1 MDMYARTQGN
11 RMKPRISMKK
21 SFGEGVLHSMKSLLH
36 SRKELCSVSSEE
48 CLSQEEQDNFIE
60 ITFIGFAEEMGTAHL
75 QELAAVSV
83 ELPDVLKSFQ
93 LCKLKENEVIFLK
106 DLKKTL
112 AKPYV
117 MKHQNQLP
125 EVFCVMRLSPSF
137 PRIKVD
143 YIFTLLSK
151 YTTGVRYV
159 VEVNSLQKHQT
170 EASHGED
177 DDTNQSVSSIEDDFV
192 TAFEHLDEDEPSKIQ
207 SAGTSSFTSRNHRD
221 TASQT
226 IPSQCLEAVDS
237 KFLVGSAHR
246 KSSTR
251 SSTLI
256 DILGLKEL
264 SSVKNS
270 VTTSISD
277 PWIQRSF
284 YKPYNPCDQ
293 GVNFLCKTLF
303 SSSPAESSESD
314 CSSPSPIIFLD
325 EEGYQKSLKAKLQLP
340 KIPVVKDGIEDS
352 DSEVSEFF
360 DSFDQFD
367 ELEQALENSCKV
379 IRDPILGNPSQ
390 KRRTGHEQL
399 SSASITM
406 NPQKFKFDRPTLP
419 ANVKKPTPL
428 KPESPYSSVFDVPDS
443 PRPVKTPGEEN
454 GGLFSPIRSS
464 AFSPLGS
471 CGSSECLCRIN
482 LGGDGTGQN
491 HHDAVYNSYSAYAD
505 SVSFEILGSVFHSKS
520 SSEQVCAEND
530 SKHKGIALKEKK
542 GQAGDLKMK
551 TSKEPDKQAK
561 SKHKSLM
568 IRDSIQ
574 KFATE
579 LVEKSFGSAFKDLQK
594 GVSSCTNALCHLA
607 ARLTS
612 SVFQMAF
619 YEIGRRR
626 AVSLKERAINGIASF
641 LVSEAITGALKELR
655 HVKKQIFTNTV
666 ARFAA
671 DLAEELVFEGIME
684 VCQFSY
690 PSTPTAAQP
699 SSFDYEDKVVR
710 SYARDLSESVIQE
723 AFIELSQVDVTFTT
737 QAAIS
742 VSMDNIKYVSAESM
756 LESTRTSTVFPN
768 LNDRATLKPIQDS
781 EKEYTVQQA
790 LFCTSGVVSSIPVPL
805 AGRALCQ
812 PQVSSVAHKAKI
824 SPALNSDDNMKVYKD
839 PAHPL
844 STSRK
849 REEEVTSFRNIYL
862 TSDHSQSTESTPSCL
877 HNQNDTKRPNNRS
890 GMNNNSEL
898 TSGSKGINTFSGTM
912 VDMIVNE
919 AYEAITS
926 SRVTKAVEEYTDFL
940 TRKIIDKKPYVQCIG
955 EDFPKNMFADHLAK
969 YVIKQS
975 VDESK
980 TVLCSTS
987 ENLACHVSS
996 QTYTGIGRKEQCVI
1010 KKQEAEK
1017 QSNVSIIA
1025 EQQQMPLNN
1034 PCKFLLTPT
1043 HSVQCFSESKDCW
1056 QDQKGHR
1063 FSSKSPPPCSAVT
1076 FARHFLEDF
1085 TDTGSCSVTCLN
1097 RPSKKHDTHKPSPGP
1112 LAYRQ
1117 ADCFLRANSFS
1128 SVMFGSEDA
1137 LQMEDKS
1144 SLQDGNTRV
1153 MPDTPPPTP
1162 LVPCQG
1168 SSERNLRKLS
1178 KKLKGELAK
1187 EFAPAT
1193 PPSTPY
1199 NPSVTELSE
1208 TEHDSLENEEFM
1220 LKLMRSLSE
1229 EVESSEDEDHSEM
1242 AVEKEEHS
1250 EKTNQYADCLAS
1262 HIISV
1267 ATEMAASHLD
1277 GKTNEREACRQVQ
1290 LGMQNKRC
1298 GYTALTNVPEQMC
1311 NSLWNYAGDMAGKVI
1326 SEAKKIVKSR
1336 HCKLL
1341 RLKRVNCQVDCL
1353 YVRKGDYRSKDR
1365 CGPAREQW
1373 LGERDSSALPLPQ
1386 DSGMTGLTSKYPS
1399 CESVTDEY
1407 ADHIIRVLKRE
1418 GGNAELLMDQYASR
1432 LVYRS
1437 IKSGLQQAARK
1448 NKLRYNRKAFP
1459 GQNAQ
1464 VHGKLELIKAM
1475 NKDAVQ
1481 QMKSSVHCCEDQTYG
1496 RSNSTQR
1503 TECTELLHFSESL
1516 ARSIT
1521 CDVRKKL
1528 KISGAC
1534 LPKSLTDS
1542 CLYKKTE
1549 FDEVTGDL
1557 IKTRISR
1564 TSLPFSPDHKLYHS
1578 TGSLNDNGYSEG
1590 IIQAIE
1596 QYARK
1601 VADDTLEMSLG
1612 SAVLH
1617 VAENRKNG
1625 DKLSYT
1631 EKLSPFS
1638 GTVCRCCSMK
1648 EHRYCTEST
1657 SHHLPAHESSIPVRH
1672 FLHSGLG
1679 GACQKSRVFQLD
1691 IPKIHVDVEQKTVL
1705 SDKGAT
1711 AAIEK
1716 AEGELSYTSL
1726 TADSGIGQDG
1736 VSFAESLTT
1745 EIMTSAMTN
1754 IGQTVNVSVYLS
1766 MPTIADHLADCTESS
1781 QGKIAKLSY
1790 GEQVQKCS
1798 VGREGFHSVE
1808 SIVSQQMS
1816 LSIGDDSTGSW
1827 SNLSF
1832 EDEHP
1837 DESSSFLHLSDS
1849 NGNSSSWSSLGLEG
1863 DMYEENLSFP
1873 TSDSDGTEDKDED
1886 SKDAV
1891 EGLEQIRKTLAIVN
1905 IDLEPNLVDPQL
1917 RATLQWLAASETE
1930 VSELYFH
1937 DSVTRDFVF
1946 LTRRLRERD
1955 WKVGDLLQ
1963 AVLKYCEM
1971 IEKAS
1976 DGEQALNK
1984 SLVGWLL
1991 ENV

>member
-1 MDMYARTQGN
+1 MDTNAKAHGN
-11 RMKPRISMKK
+11 RVKPRISVKK
-21 SFGEGVLHSMKSLLH
+21 TFGEGVLHSMKSLLQ
-36 SRKELCSVSSEE
+36 SRKELCSVSAEE
-48 CLSQEEQDNFIE
+48 CLNREEQANFLE
-60 ITFIGFAEEMGTAHL
+60 VTFIGFAEEIGTARL
-75 QELAAVSV
+75 QELTAISV
-83 ELPDVLKSFQ
+83 ELPDVLKSLQ

-106 DLKKTL
+106 NIKKNL
-112 AKPYV
+112 EKPYI

-137 PRIKVD
+137 PRIKAD
-143 YIFTLLSK
+143 YVFTLLSK
-151 YTTGVRYV
+151 YTTGVRYA
-159 VEVNSLQKHQT
+159 VEINSLQKHQT
-170 EASHGED
+170 ETSHAED
-177 DDTNQSVSSIEDDFV
+177 DDTNHSVSSIEDDFV

-207 SAGTSSFTSRNHRD
+207 SVGVCSFSSQNHRD
-221 TASQT
+221 VASQT
-226 IPSQCLEAVDS
+226 IPAQCLEAVDS
-237 KFLVGSAHR
+237 KILMSSVHP
-246 KSSTR
+246 KSCAR

-284 YKPYNPCDQ
+284 CKPYNPSDP
-293 GVNFLCKTLF
+293 GVNFLHKTLF

-314 CSSPSPIIFLD
+314 CSSPSPVIFLD

-352 DSEVSEFF
+352 DSEVGEFF

-367 ELEQALENSCKV
+367 ELEQTLENTCKV
-379 IRDPILGNPSQ
+379 IRDPIQGNPPQ
-390 KRRTGHEQL
+390 KRRTAHDQPC
-399 SSASITM
+399 SASITM

-419 ANVKKPTPL
+419 ANVKKPTPR

-443 PRPVKTPGEEN
+443 PRPVKTSGEEN
-454 GGLFSPIRSS
+454 GDLFSPIRSS

-482 LGGDGTGQN
+482 LGADGTGQN
-491 HHDAVYNSYSAYAD
+491 HHDALHNTYSEYAD
-505 SVSFEILGSVFHSKS
+505 SFSFEILGSVFHSES
-520 SSEQVCAEND
+520 SSEQICEGNE
-530 SKHKGIALKEKK
+530 SKHNRISLKGEK
-542 GQAGDLKMK
+542 GQTADHRMK
-551 TSKEPDKQAK
+551 TGKEPDKQAK

-612 SVFQMAF
+612 SVFQLAF

-626 AVSLKERAINGIASF
+626 AISLKERAINGLASF

-655 HVKKQIFTNTV
+655 HIKKQIFTNTV

-699 SSFDYEDKVVR
+699 SSFDFEDKVVR

-756 LESTRTSTVFPN
+756 LQSTQTSTAFPSF
-768 LNDRATLKPIQDS
+768 NDRVALNPTQES
-781 EKEYTVQQA
+781 RKEYTVQQA

-812 PQVSSVAHKAKI
+812 HQVSSDVYKAEAWTA
-824 SPALNSDDNMKVYKD
+824 SNSDGNMKVYKD
-839 PAHPL
+839 STHPCF
-844 STSRK
+844 TTRK
-849 REEEVTSFRNIYL
+849 RVEEIASFRNIYL
-862 TSDHSQSTESTPSCL
+862 TSDPSQSTENSPSLL
-877 HNQNDTKRPNNRS
+877 HNPNDTKQANNRS
-890 GMNNNSEL
+890 GMNKNLEL
-898 TSGSKGINTFSGTM
+898 TSGSKSISGFSGTM

-940 TRKIIDKKPYVQCIG
+940 TRKIVEKKPYLQCIG
-955 EDFPKNMFADHLAK
+955 EDFPKNVFADHLAK
-969 YVIKQS
+969 YIIKQS
-975 VDESK
+975 VDESNSVVSN
-980 TVLCSTS
+980 TCDY
-987 ENLACHVSS
+987 LAYNMGS
-996 QTYTGIGRKEQCVI
+996 QTCTDNGRKEQYSVVM
-1010 KKQEAEK
+1010 KQEAEK
-1017 QSNVSIIA
+1017 QNVPVIV

-1034 PCKFLLTPT
+1034 PSKFFLTPA
-1043 HSVQCFSESKDCW
+1043 HSVQCSSESKDSW
-1056 QDQKGHR
+1056 QEQKGWSF
-1063 FSSKSPPPCSAVT
+1063 FSSSPPRCSTVT
-1076 FARHFLEDF
+1076 FSKHVLEDF
-1085 TDTGSCSVTCLN
+1085 TDTGSCSVKYLN
-1097 RPSKKHDTHKPSPGP
+1097 KLSKKHDTQKTPSGS
-1112 LAYRQ
+1112 LTYRQ
-1117 ADCFLRANSFS
+1117 DDSCLHASNF

-1144 SLQDGNTRV
+1144 AIKDGNTCV

-1162 LVPCQG
+1162 LVPCQA

-1199 NPSVTELSE
+1199 NPSVTGLSE
-1208 TEHDSLENEEFM
+1208 TEHDPLEKEEFM

-1229 EVESSEDEDHSEM
+1229 EVESSEDEDYSEM
-1242 AVEKEEHS
+1242 PVEKEEHP
-1250 EKTNQYADCLAS
+1250 EKTIQYADHLAS
-1262 HIISV
+1262 HIISI

-1277 GKTNEREACRQVQ
+1277 DKTNEGEANKQVQ
-1290 LGMQNKRC
+1290 LSIPNKRY
-1298 GYTALTNVPEQMC
+1298 GSAAFINIPGETC

-1326 SEAKKIVKSR
+1326 NEAKKMVKSR

-1353 YVRKGDYRSKDR
+1353 YLRKGDKGDSSKEWW
-1365 CGPAREQW
+1365 GPGWDQW
-1373 LGERDSSALPLPQ
+1373 PGERDSSVLSLPQ
-1386 DSGMTGLTSKYPS
+1386 SLGMMGLTSKYPS

-1418 GGNAELLMDQYASR
+1418 GGNAELLVDQYASR
-1432 LVYRS
+1432 LAYGS

-1448 NKLRYNRKAFP
+1448 TKLRYNRRSLP
-1459 GQNAQ
+1459 GQNTELDS
-1464 VHGKLELIKAM
+1464 KLELFKIM
-1475 NKDAVQ
+1475 NKDSLQ
-1481 QMKSSVHCCEDQTYG
+1481 QVKSGIHHCEDQTCE
-1496 RSNSTQR
+1496 RNVCTQR
-1503 TECTELLHFSESL
+1503 AECTELLHFSESL
-1516 ARSIT
+1516 AQSIT

-1528 KISGAC
+1528 KMSRAC

-1542 CLYKKTE
+1542 CLYKKT
-1549 FDEVTGDL
+1549 DEVTGDL
-1557 IKTRISR
+1557 IKTTFSR
-1564 TSLPFSPDHKLYHS
+1564 TFLPFSPNCKLYHS
-1578 TGSLNDNGYSEG
+1578 TGSLNENGYSEG

-1601 VADDTLEMSLG
+1601 VVDDTLEMSLE
-1612 SAVLH
+1612 SAVLQA
-1617 VAENRKNG
+1617 AENRRNG
-1625 DKLSYT
+1625 DRVSYT

-1648 EHRYCTEST
+1648 EHQYCTEST
-1657 SHHLPAHESSIPVRH
+1657 SHLPAQEASIPVRH
-1672 FLHSGLG
+1672 FPCSGLG
-1679 GACQKSRVFQLD
+1679 GVCQKSRIFHLD
-1691 IPKIHVDVEQKTVL
+1691 IPKIHIDVEQKAVF
-1705 SDKGAT
+1705 SDKVVT

-1716 AEGELSYTSL
+1716 AERELSNASL

-1736 VSFAESLTT
+1736 VSFAESFTT

-1754 IGQTVNVSVYLS
+1754 IGQAVN
-1766 MPTIADHLADCTESS
+1766 ISS
-1781 QGKIAKLSY
+1781 T
-1790 GEQVQKCS
+1790 
-1798 VGREGFHSVE
+1798 GREGFHSVE

-1837 DESSSFLHLSDS
+1837 DENSSFLHLSDS

-1891 EGLEQIRKTLAIVN
+1891 EGMEQIRKTLAIVN
-1905 IDLEPNLVDPQL
+1905 IDLEPNIVDPQL
-1917 RATLQWLAASETE
+1917 RAALQWLAVSETE
-1930 VSELYFH
+1930 VSDLHFH
-1937 DSVTRDFVF
+1937 DSATREFVF
-1946 LTRRLRERD
+1946 LSRRLRERD

-1963 AVLKYCEM
+1963 AVLKYCEI

-1976 DGEQALNK
+1976 DGEQVLNK

>member
-1 MDMYARTQGN
+1 KMTGLN
-11 RMKPRISMKK
+11 NNKK

-36 SRKELCSVSSEE
+36 SRKELCNVSAEG
-48 CLSQEEQDNFIE
+48 CLNREEQDNFIE

-83 ELPDVLKSFQ
+83 ELPDVLKSLQ

-106 DLKKTL
+106 DVKKTL
-112 AKPYV
+112 AKPY
-117 MKHQNQLP
+117 NQLP

-151 YTTGVRYV
+151 YTTGIRYA
-159 VEVNSLQKHQT
+159 VEINPSQKRQT
-170 EASHGED
+170 ETSHGED

-192 TAFEHLDEDEPSKIQ
+192 TAFEHLDEDEPSKTQ
-207 SAGTSSFTSRNHRD
+207 SASNFTSRNHRD
-221 TASQT
+221 AASQT
-226 IPSQCLEAVDS
+226 IPAQCLEAVDS
-237 KFLVGSAHR
+237 KILVGSARR
-246 KSSTR
+246 KSSAR

-256 DILGLKEL
+256 DIFGLKEL

-284 YKPYNPCDQ
+284 YKPYNPSDQ

-390 KRRTGHEQL
+390 KRRTAHEKM

-419 ANVKKPTPL
+419 ANVKKPTPR

-443 PRPVKTPGEEN
+443 PRPVKTSGEEN

-471 CGSSECLCRIN
+471 CGSSECLCRIS

-505 SVSFEILGSVFHSKS
+505 SVSFEILGSVFHSES
-520 SSEQVCAEND
+520 SSEQVCVGND

-542 GQAGDLKMK
+542 SQAADLKMK

-626 AVSLKERAINGIASF
+626 AISLKERAINGIANF

-655 HVKKQIFTNTV
+655 QVKKQIFTNTV

-690 PSTPTAAQP
+690 PSTPIAAQP

-742 VSMDNIKYVSAESM
+742 ISMDNIKYVSAESM
-756 LESTRTSTVFPN
+756 LESTRTSTVFPDF
-768 LNDRATLKPIQDS
+768 NDRVALKPIQDS
-781 EKEYTVQQA
+781 KKEYTVQQA
-790 LFCTSGVVSSIPVPL
+790 LFCTSGVVSSVPVPL

-812 PQVSSVAHKAKI
+812 HQVSSDAYEAKV
-824 SPALNSDDNMKVYKD
+824 SNAPNSDDNMKVYKD
-839 PAHPL
+839 STHPFF
-844 STSRK
+844 TSRK
-849 REEEVTSFRNIYL
+849 REEEVAFRNIYL
-862 TSDHSQSTESTPSCL
+862 TSDPSQGTESTPSLL
-877 HNQNDTKRPNNRS
+877 HNQNDTKQTNNRS

-926 SRVTKAVEEYTDFL
+926 CRVTKAVEEYTDFL
-940 TRKIIDKKPYVQCIG
+940 TRKIIDKKPYVQSIC
-955 EDFPKNMFADHLAK
+955 EDSPKNMFADHLAK

-975 VDESK
+975 VDGSK
-980 TVLCSTS
+980 TVLCNT
-987 ENLACHVSS
+987 
-996 QTYTGIGRKEQCVI
+996 K
-1010 KKQEAEK
+1010 AEK
-1017 QSNVSIIA
+1017 PSNVSVI
-1025 EQQQMPLNN
+1025 
-1034 PCKFLLTPT
+1034 
-1043 HSVQCFSESKDCW
+1043 
-1056 QDQKGHR
+1056 
-1063 FSSKSPPPCSAVT
+1063 
-1076 FARHFLEDF
+1076 DF
-1085 TDTGSCSVTCLN
+1085 TDTGSCSVTYLN
-1097 RPSKKHDTHKPSPGP
+1097 KPSKTHDTEKPSSGP
-1112 LAYRQ
+1112 LTYKQ
-1117 ADCFLRANSFS
+1117 ADCFLHANSFS

-1144 SLQDGNTRV
+1144 SLKDGNTCV

-1199 NPSVTELSE
+1199 NPSVTGLSE

-1242 AVEKEEHS
+1242 PVEKEERS
-1250 EKTNQYADCLAS
+1250 EKTIQYADCLAS
-1262 HIISV
+1262 RIISI

-1277 GKTNEREACRQVQ
+1277 GKTNERQVQ
-1290 LGMQNKRC
+1290 LGMQNKRG
-1298 GYTALTNVPEQMC
+1298 GYTAFINIPEEMC

-1326 SEAKKIVKSR
+1326 NEAKKIVKSR

-1341 RLKRVNCQVDCL
+1341 RLKRVNCQVDCIYL
-1353 YVRKGDYRSKDR
+1353 RKGDKDYNSKER
-1365 CGPAREQW
+1365 CGPVQDQW
-1373 LGERDSSALPLPQ
+1373 PGERDSSVLALPQ
-1386 DSGMTGLTSKYPS
+1386 GSGMTGLTSKYPS

-1432 LVYRS
+1432 LAYRS

-1448 NKLRYNRKAFP
+1448 TKLKYNRKTFP
-1459 GQNAQ
+1459 GQNAP
-1464 VHGKLELIKAM
+1464 VNGKLELIKAV

-1481 QMKSSVHCCEDQTYG
+1481 QVRSGIHHCEDQTYE
-1496 RSNSTQR
+1496 RSIGTQR
-1503 TECTELLHFSESL
+1503 TECTELLDFSESL

-1528 KISGAC
+1528 KMSGAC

-1557 IKTRISR
+1557 IKTRFSR
-1564 TSLPFSPDHKLYHS
+1564 TFLPFSPDHKLYHS
-1578 TGSLNDNGYSEG
+1578 TGSLNENGYSEG

-1601 VADDTLEMSLG
+1601 VADDTLEMSLE

-1625 DKLSYT
+1625 DRLSYT
-1631 EKLSPFS
+1631 EKLSPFP

-1657 SHHLPAHESSIPVRH
+1657 SHLPAQESSVPVRH

-1691 IPKIHVDVEQKTVL
+1691 IPKIHVDVEQKTVF
-1705 SDKGAT
+1705 SDDGAT
-1711 AAIEK
+1711 AAVEK
-1716 AEGELSYTSL
+1716 AGELSYTSL

-1754 IGQTVNVSVYLS
+1754 IGQAVNIS
-1766 MPTIADHLADCTESS
+1766 
-1781 QGKIAKLSY
+1781 
-1790 GEQVQKCS
+1790 S

-1837 DESSSFLHLSDS
+1837 DENSSFLHLSDS

-1873 TSDSDGTEDKDED
+1873 TSDR
-1886 SKDAV
+1886 
-1891 EGLEQIRKTLAIVN
+1891 LQIRKTLAIMN

-1917 RATLQWLAASETE
+1917 RAVLQWLAASETG
-1930 VSELYFH
+1930 VSDLHFH
-1937 DSVTRDFVF
+1937 DAATREF
-1946 LTRRLRERD
+1946 LEKGKDLD

-1984 SLVGWLL
+1984 SLVAWLL

>member
-1 MDMYARTQGN
+1 PLTREDN
-11 RMKPRISMKK
+11 KFKIKIN
-21 SFGEGVLHSMKSLLH
+21 SFGEAVLHSMKSLLH
-36 SRKELCSVSSEE
+36 SRKALCNISSEE
-48 CLSQEEQDNFIE
+48 CLNREEQENFIE
-60 ITFIGFAEEMGTAHL
+60 ITFIGFAEEMGTAPL

-83 ELPDVLKSFQ
+83 ELPDVLKSLQ

-106 DLKKTL
+106 DVKKTS
-112 AKPYV
+112 KPSV
-117 MKHQNQLP
+117 MKTLSHHTLSL
-125 EVFCVMRLSPSF
+125 FCMMRLCPSF

-151 YTTGVRYV
+151 YTTGIRYA
-159 VEVNSLQKHQT
+159 VEINSSQNQQT
-170 EASHGED
+170 ETSHGED

-192 TAFEHLDEDEPSKIQ
+192 TAFEHLDEDEPSKTQ
-207 SAGTSSFTSRNHRD
+207 SAGNFTSQNHRD
-221 TASQT
+221 AASQT
-226 IPSQCLEAVDS
+226 IPAQCLEAVDS
-237 KFLVGSAHR
+237 KILVGSARR
-246 KSSTR
+246 KSSAR
-251 SSTLI
+251 SSALI
-256 DILGLKEL
+256 DILGLKER

-284 YKPYNPCDQ
+284 YKPYNPSDQ
-293 GVNFLCKTLF
+293 GVNFFCKTLF

-340 KIPVVKDGIEDS
+340 KIPVLKDGIEDS

-390 KRRTGHEQL
+390 KRRTAHQQL
-399 SSASITM
+399 SSASISM
-406 NPQKFKFDRPTLP
+406 NPQKFKFDPPTLP
-419 ANVKKPTPL
+419 ANVKKPTPR

-443 PRPVKTPGEEN
+443 PRPVKTSGEEN

-464 AFSPLGS
+464 AFSPLGN

-482 LGGDGTGQN
+482 LGGDGTDQYD
-491 HHDAVYNSYSAYAD
+491 HDEVYNSYSAYAD
-505 SVSFEILGSVFHSKS
+505 TVSCEILGSVFHSES
-520 SSEQVCAEND
+520 SSEQVCTGND
-530 SKHKGIALKEKK
+530 LKHKGIALKEKK
-542 GQAGDLKMK
+542 DQAADLQMK
-551 TSKEPDKQAK
+551 TSKESDKQTK

-574 KFATE
+574 KFAAE

-626 AVSLKERAINGIASF
+626 AISLKERAINGIANF

-710 SYARDLSESVIQE
+710 SYAKDLSESVIQE

-742 VSMDNIKYVSAESM
+742 VSMDNIKYVSAEST
-756 LESTRTSTVFPN
+756 LESTRTSTVLPN
-768 LNDRATLKPIQDS
+768 FNDQVTLKPIQDS
-781 EKEYTVQQA
+781 KKEYTVQQA

-812 PQVSSVAHKAKI
+812 NQVSSDAYKAKV
-824 SPALNSDDNMKVYKD
+824 STGLNSDDSMKICKD
-839 PAHPL
+839 STHPFF
-844 STSRK
+844 TSRK
-849 REEEVTSFRNIYL
+849 REDEVTSFRNIYL
-862 TSDHSQSTESTPSCL
+862 TSDYSQSTESTPPL
-877 HNQNDTKRPNNRS
+877 IYNQNDIKQTSNRS
-890 GMNNNSEL
+890 GMNSNAEL
-898 TSGSKGINTFSGTM
+898 TSGSKGINAFSGTM

-926 SRVTKAVEEYTDFL
+926 SRVTKAVEEYTDFF
-940 TRKIIDKKPYVQCIG
+940 TRKIDKKPSVQCVG
-955 EDFPKNMFADHLAK
+955 EDLPKNMFADHLAK

-975 VDESK
+975 
-980 TVLCSTS
+980 
-987 ENLACHVSS
+987 
-996 QTYTGIGRKEQCVI
+996 
-1010 KKQEAEK
+1010 AEK
-1017 QSNVSIIA
+1017 KSSN
-1025 EQQQMPLNN
+1025 
-1034 PCKFLLTPT
+1034 
-1043 HSVQCFSESKDCW
+1043 
-1056 QDQKGHR
+1056 
-1063 FSSKSPPPCSAVT
+1063 
-1076 FARHFLEDF
+1076 F
-1085 TDTGSCSVTCLN
+1085 TDAGSCSVACLN
-1097 RPSKKHDTHKPSPGP
+1097 KPSKPHDTQKTSSGS
-1112 LAYRQ
+1112 LTYRQ
-1117 ADCFLRANSFS
+1117 ADCFLHANSFS
-1128 SVMFGSEDA
+1128 SVMLGNEDA
-1137 LQMEDKS
+1137 LQMDEKS
-1144 SLQDGNTRV
+1144 SLKDGNTSV
-1153 MPDTPPPTP
+1153 IPDTPPPTP
-1162 LVPCQG
+1162 LVPCQD

-1199 NPSVTELSE
+1199 NPSVAGFSE

-1229 EVESSEDEDHSEM
+1229 KVESSEDEDHSEM
-1242 AVEKEEHS
+1242 PVEKEECS
-1250 EKTNQYADCLAS
+1250 EKTIQYADCLAS
-1262 HIISV
+1262 HIISI

-1277 GKTNEREACRQVQ
+1277 GKTNGRETGRQVQ
-1290 LGMQNKRC
+1290 LGVQNKRC
-1298 GYTALTNVPEQMC
+1298 GFTAFTNLPEETC
-1311 NSLWNYAGDMAGKVI
+1311 SSLWNYAGDMAGKVI
-1326 SEAKKIVKSR
+1326 SEAKEIVKSR
-1336 HCKLL
+1336 HCKLW

-1353 YVRKGDYRSKDR
+1353 YLRKGDKD
-1365 CGPAREQW
+1365 CGVREQHSPVQDQW
-1373 LGERDSSALPLPQ
+1373 LGERDSSVLPLPQ
-1386 DSGMTGLTSKYPS
+1386 GSGMAGLTSKYPS

-1418 GGNAELLMDQYASR
+1418 GGNVELLMDQYASR

-1448 NKLRYNRKAFP
+1448 NKLRYNRKTFP
-1459 GQNAQ
+1459 GPNTQ
-1464 VHGKLELIKAM
+1464 VNGKLELIKVV
-1475 NKDAVQ
+1475 NKDAVHQ
-1481 QMKSSVHCCEDQTYG
+1481 VKSSFHREDQTCERG
-1496 RSNSTQR
+1496 IGTQR
-1503 TECTELLHFSESL
+1503 TERTELLQFSESL

-1521 CDVRKKL
+1521 WDVRKKL
-1528 KISGAC
+1528 KISGTS

-1542 CLYKKTE
+1542 CLYKRTE

-1557 IKTRISR
+1557 IKTRFSR
-1564 TSLPFSPDHKLYHS
+1564 TFLPFSPDHKLYHS
-1578 TGSLNDNGYSEG
+1578 TGSLNENCYSEG

-1601 VADDTLEMSLG
+1601 VADDTLEVGLE
-1612 SAVLH
+1612 SALLH
-1617 VAENRKNG
+1617 VSENRKNG
-1625 DKLSYT
+1625 DRLSYA
-1631 EKLSPFS
+1631 ERLSPFS
-1638 GTVCRCCSMK
+1638 GTVYRCCSMK
-1648 EHRYCTEST
+1648 EHRYCTESIP
-1657 SHHLPAHESSIPVRH
+1657 HHLAVQESSIPVRH

-1679 GACQKSRVFQLD
+1679 DGACQKSRLFPLD
-1691 IPKIHVDVEQKTVL
+1691 IPKIHVDVEQKTVF

-1711 AAIEK
+1711 AAVEK

-1754 IGQTVNVSVYLS
+1754 IGQAVN
-1766 MPTIADHLADCTESS
+1766 ISS
-1781 QGKIAKLSY
+1781 A
-1790 GEQVQKCS
+1790 
-1798 VGREGFHSVE
+1798 GREGFHSVE
-1808 SIVSQQMS
+1808 SVVSQQMS

-1873 TSDSDGTEDKDED
+1873 TSDRLVKKYKPDGF
-1886 SKDAV
+1886 
-1891 EGLEQIRKTLAIVN
+1891 LIINKTLAIAN

-1917 RATLQWLAASETE
+1917 RAAIQWLAASETE
-1930 VSELYFH
+1930 VSNLHFH
-1937 DSVTRDFVF
+1937 DTATREFAF
-1946 LTRRLRERD
+1946 LSRRLRERD

-1971 IEKAS
+1971 IEKVS
-1976 DGEQALNK
+1976 DGGQAPNK

-1991 ENV
+1991 ENI

>member
-1 MDMYARTQGN
+1 MDMYARAQGN
-11 RMKPRISMKK
+11 QRKPRISVKK
-21 SFGEGVLHSMKSLLH
+21 SFGEGVLHSMKSLLQ
-36 SRKELCSVSSEE
+36 SRKELCNISAEE
-48 CLSQEEQDNFIE
+48 CLNREEDDNFIE
-60 ITFIGFAEEMGTAHL
+60 ISFIGFAEEMGTARL
-75 QELAAVSV
+75 QDLSAVSV
-83 ELPDVLKSFQ
+83 ELPDVLKSLQ
-93 LCKLKENEVIFLK
+93 LHKLKENEAIFLK
-106 DLKKTL
+106 DVKKTL

-151 YTTGVRYV
+151 YTTGIRYA
-159 VEVNSLQKHQT
+159 VETNSLQKHQT
-170 EASHGED
+170 ETSHGED

-192 TAFEHLDEDEPSKIQ
+192 TAFEHLDEDEPSKMQ
-207 SAGTSSFTSRNHRD
+207 SAGAHSFTSQNHRD
-221 TASQT
+221 AASQT
-226 IPSQCLEAVDS
+226 IPAQCLEAVDS
-237 KFLVGSAHR
+237 KIPVDSAHR
-246 KSSTR
+246 KSSAR

-284 YKPYNPCDQ
+284 YKPYNPSDQ
-293 GVNFLCKTLF
+293 GVNFLRKTFF

-367 ELEQALENSCKV
+367 ELEQALENSCKI
-379 IRDPILGNPSQ
+379 IRGPILGNPSQ
-390 KRRTGHEQL
+390 KRRTAHEKL

-419 ANVKKPTPL
+419 ANVMKPTPR
-428 KPESPYSSVFDVPDS
+428 KPESPYSSIFEVPDS
-443 PRPVKTPGEEN
+443 PRPVKTSGEES
-454 GGLFSPIRSS
+454 GDFFSPIRTS

-471 CGSSECLCRIN
+471 CGSSECLCRSN
-482 LGGDGTGQN
+482 LGGDGTG
-491 HHDAVYNSYSAYAD
+491 HSHFDAPYNSYSAYAD
-505 SVSFEILGSVFHSKS
+505 SVSFEILGSVFSSES
-520 SSEQVCAEND
+520 SSEHVCAGDE
-530 SKHKGIALKEKK
+530 SKHKRSALKEKK
-542 GQAGDLKMK
+542 RQATDLKVK
-551 TSKEPDKQAK
+551 TGKEPDKQAK
-561 SKHKSLM
+561 SKQKSLM

-574 KFATE
+574 KFAAE

-626 AVSLKERAINGIASF
+626 AISLKERAINGIANF

-655 HVKKQIFTNTV
+655 QVKKQIFTNTV

-690 PSTPTAAQP
+690 PSTPTAAPP
-699 SSFDYEDKVVR
+699 SSFDYENKVVK

-756 LESTRTSTVFPN
+756 LESTQTSTVFPS
-768 LNDRATLKPIQDS
+768 LNDRVALKPIPDTK
-781 EKEYTVQQA
+781 KEYTVQQA
-790 LFCTSGVVSSIPVPL
+790 LFCTSGVISSIPVPL
-805 AGRALCQ
+805 AGRVLCQ
-812 PQVSSVAHKAKI
+812 QQVSSDAYRAKV
-824 SPALNSDDNMKVYKD
+824 SAAPNADDNMKVFKD
-839 PAHPL
+839 STHPFF
-844 STSRK
+844 TSKK
-849 REEEVTSFRNIYL
+849 REQEVSSFRNIYL
-862 TSDHSQSTESTPSCL
+862 TSDHNQSTEGTSSLFC
-877 HNQNDTKRPNNRS
+877 NQNDTKLTNNRPGMTS
-890 GMNNNSEL
+890 GSEL

-926 SRVTKAVEEYTDFL
+926 SRVTKAAEEYTDYL
-940 TRKIIDKKPYVQCIG
+940 TRKIVDKNPYVQGIG
-955 EDFPKNMFADHLAK
+955 EDFPKNIFADHLAK
-969 YVIKQS
+969 YVIKHS

-980 TVLCSTS
+980 TVLRNTS
-987 ENLACHVSS
+987 DNLTCNVSS
-996 QTYTGIGRKEQCVI
+996 PACGDTKQKEQCEI
-1010 KKQEAEK
+1010 KKQESEK
-1017 QSNVSIIA
+1017 QSNVSIIV
-1025 EQQQMPLNN
+1025 EQQQLPLNN
-1034 PCKFLLTPT
+1034 PCKFLTPT

-1056 QDQKGHR
+1056 QEQKGHR
-1063 FSSKSPPPCSAVT
+1063 FSAKSPPPCSTVT
-1076 FARHFLEDF
+1076 FAKHILEDC
-1085 TDTGSCSVTCLN
+1085 TDTGSCSISCLN
-1097 RPSKKHDTHKPSPGP
+1097 KPSKKNDAPKLSAGA
-1112 LAYRQ
+1112 LNYRQ
-1117 ADCFLRANSFS
+1117 ADCFLHANSFS
-1128 SVMFGSEDA
+1128 SAMLGSESA
-1137 LQMEDKS
+1137 LQMEEKS
-1144 SLQDGNTRV
+1144 SLKHGNTCL

-1168 SSERNLRKLS
+1168 TSERNLRKLS

-1187 EFAPAT
+1187 EFSPAT

-1199 NPSVTELSE
+1199 NPSITGLSE
-1208 TEHDSLENEEFM
+1208 SEPDSLENEEFM

-1229 EVESSEDEDHSEM
+1229 EVESSEDEDHSQIP
-1242 AVEKEEHS
+1242 VEKGEHL
-1250 EKTNQYADCLAS
+1250 EKTIQYADCLAN
-1262 HIISV
+1262 HIVSI
-1267 ATEMAASHLD
+1267 ATEVAASHLD
-1277 GKTNEREACRQVQ
+1277 GKTNERDAGRRVQ
-1290 LGMQNKRC
+1290 LGVQKKLC
-1298 GYTALTNVPEQMC
+1298 GYTAFKNIPEETR
-1311 NSLWNYAGDMAGKVI
+1311 NSLWNYAGDVAGEVI
-1326 SEAKKIVKSR
+1326 NEAKKVVKSR

-1353 YVRKGDYRSKDR
+1353 YLRKGDKDGSSKEW
-1365 CGPAREQW
+1365 CGSVQDQW
-1373 LGERDSSALPLPQ
+1373 LRVGDSSVLPLPQ
-1386 DSGMTGLTSKYPS
+1386 GSGLTSKYPS

-1407 ADHIIRVLKRE
+1407 ADHVIRVLKRE
-1418 GGNAELLMDQYASR
+1418 GGSAELLMEQYASR
-1432 LVYRS
+1432 LAYRS

-1448 NKLRYNRKAFP
+1448 TKLRYNRKVFA

-1464 VHGKLELIKAM
+1464 VTGKLELIKVV
-1475 NKDAVQ
+1475 NKDAMQ
-1481 QMKSSVHCCEDQTYG
+1481 QVKSSIHCCEGQTYE
-1496 RSNSTQR
+1496 RSVDTQR

-1516 ARSIT
+1516 AHSIT

-1528 KISGAC
+1528 KMSGAC

-1542 CLYKKTE
+1542 CLYQKTE

-1557 IKTRISR
+1557 IKRRLSR
-1564 TSLPFSPDHKLYHS
+1564 TFLPFSPDHKLYHS
-1578 TGSLNDNGYSEG
+1578 TGSVNENGYTEG

-1601 VADDTLEMSLG
+1601 VADDTLEMSLE
-1612 SAVLH
+1612 SALLH
-1617 VAENRKNG
+1617 VAENNKNG
-1625 DKLSYT
+1625 DKLLYT

-1648 EHRYCTEST
+1648 EHRYCTESM
-1657 SHHLPAHESSIPVRH
+1657 SHHLPAQESCVPGRH
-1672 FLHSGLG
+1672 LLYSGLS
-1679 GACQKSRVFQLD
+1679 GACQNARVFQLD
-1691 IPKIHVDVEQKTVL
+1691 IPKIHVDVEQRTVF

-1711 AAIEK
+1711 ASVEK
-1716 AEGELSYTSL
+1716 GERELSYTSL

-1754 IGQTVNVSVYLS
+1754 IGQAV
-1766 MPTIADHLADCTESS
+1766 TI
-1781 QGKIAKLSY
+1781 
-1790 GEQVQKCS
+1790 
-1798 VGREGFHSVE
+1798 
-1808 SIVSQQMS
+1808 SQQMS

-1873 TSDSDGTEDKDED
+1873 TSDSDGTEDKDDD

-1891 EGLEQIRKTLAIVN
+1891 EGLEQIRKTLSIAN
-1905 IDLEPNLVDPQL
+1905 IDLERTLVDPQL
-1917 RATLQWLAASETE
+1917 RAALQWLAASETE
-1930 VSELYFH
+1930 VSDLH
-1937 DSVTRDFVF
+1937 LRDTASREFVF
-1946 LTRRLRERD
+1946 LSRRLRERD

-1976 DGEQALNK
+1976 DGEQALTK
-1984 SLVGWLL
+1984 SFVSWLM
-1991 ENV
+1991 ESA

>member
-1 MDMYARTQGN
+1 MDKYARTQGN
-11 RMKPRISMKK
+11 RMKPRISVKK
-21 SFGEGVLHSMKSLLH
+21 NFGEGVLHCMKSLLH
-36 SRKELCSVSSEE
+36 SRKELCSVSAEE
-48 CLSQEEQDNFIE
+48 YLNREEQDNFIE
-60 ITFIGFAEEMGTAHL
+60 ITFIGFAEEKSTAHL
-75 QELAAVSV
+75 KELAAVSA
-83 ELPDVLKSFQ
+83 ELPDVLKSVQ
-93 LCKLKENEVIFLK
+93 LCNLKENEVIFLK
-106 DLKKTL
+106 DIKATW

-117 MKHQNQLP
+117 MKHQSQLP

-151 YTTGVRYV
+151 YTTGVRYA
-159 VEVNSLQKHQT
+159 VEINSSQKHRA
-170 EASHGED
+170 EPSHGED

-192 TAFEHLDEDEPSKIQ
+192 TAFEHLDEDEPSKLQ
-207 SAGTSSFTSRNHRD
+207 SAGVSSCTSQNHRD
-221 TASQT
+221 AASQT
-226 IPSQCLEAVDS
+226 IPAQSLEVADS
-237 KFLVGSAHR
+237 KILVGSTRR
-246 KSSTR
+246 KSSAR

-270 VTTSISD
+270 VTTSVSD

-284 YKPYNPCDQ
+284 YKPYNPSDQ
-293 GVNFLCKTLF
+293 GVNFLRKTLF

-367 ELEQALENSCKV
+367 DLEQALENSCKV

-390 KRRTGHEQL
+390 KRRTAHEQL
-399 SSASITM
+399 SSARVTM
-406 NPQKFKFDRPTLP
+406 NPQKFKSDRPALP
-419 ANVKKPTPL
+419 ANVRKPTPR
-428 KPESPYSSVFDVPDS
+428 KPESPYSSIFDVPDS
-443 PRPVKTPGEEN
+443 PRPVKTSGEEN
-454 GGLFSPIRSS
+454 GALFSPIRSS

-471 CGSSECLCRIN
+471 CGSSECLCRIS

-491 HHDAVYNSYSAYAD
+491 HHDAVCNSYSAYAD
-505 SVSFEILGSVFHSKS
+505 SVSFEILGSVFHSES
-520 SSEQVCAEND
+520 SSGQVCAGD
-530 SKHKGIALKEKK
+530 YLKHKGIAWKEKK
-542 GQAGDLKMK
+542 GQAADLKMK
-551 TSKEPDKQAK
+551 NREPDKQAK

-626 AVSLKERAINGIASF
+626 AISLKERAINGIANL

-699 SSFDYEDKVVR
+699 SAFDYEDKV
-710 SYARDLSESVIQE
+710 
-723 AFIELSQVDVTFTT
+723 
-737 QAAIS
+737 
-742 VSMDNIKYVSAESM
+742 
-756 LESTRTSTVFPN
+756 
-768 LNDRATLKPIQDS
+768 
-781 EKEYTVQQA
+781 
-790 LFCTSGVVSSIPVPL
+790 
-805 AGRALCQ
+805 
-812 PQVSSVAHKAKI
+812 
-824 SPALNSDDNMKVYKD
+824 
-839 PAHPL
+839 
-844 STSRK
+844 
-849 REEEVTSFRNIYL
+849 
-862 TSDHSQSTESTPSCL
+862 
-877 HNQNDTKRPNNRS
+877 
-890 GMNNNSEL
+890 
-898 TSGSKGINTFSGTM
+898 
-912 VDMIVNE
+912 
-919 AYEAITS
+919 
-926 SRVTKAVEEYTDFL
+926 
-940 TRKIIDKKPYVQCIG
+940 
-955 EDFPKNMFADHLAK
+955 
-969 YVIKQS
+969 
-975 VDESK
+975 
-980 TVLCSTS
+980 
-987 ENLACHVSS
+987 
-996 QTYTGIGRKEQCVI
+996 
-1010 KKQEAEK
+1010 
-1017 QSNVSIIA
+1017 
-1025 EQQQMPLNN
+1025 
-1034 PCKFLLTPT
+1034 
-1043 HSVQCFSESKDCW
+1043 CFSESKDCW
-1056 QDQKGHR
+1056 QEQKGHS
-1063 FSSKSPPPCSAVT
+1063 FSAKSPSPCSAVT
-1076 FARHFLEDF
+1076 FAKHVLQDF
-1085 TDTGSCSVTCLN
+1085 TETGSYSTPYLN
-1097 RPSKKHDTHKPSPGP
+1097 KPSKTHDTQKPSSGP
-1112 LAYRQ
+1112 LTYKQ
-1117 ADCFLRANSFS
+1117 ADCFLHANRFS
-1128 SVMFGSEDA
+1128 SVMLGSEEA
-1137 LQMEDKS
+1137 LQVEDKS
-1144 SLQDGNTRV
+1144 NLKDGNTCA

-1199 NPSVTELSE
+1199 NPSVTGLSV
-1208 TEHDSLENEEFM
+1208 TEHDALENEEFM

-1229 EVESSEDEDHSEM
+1229 EVESSEDEYHSEIP
-1242 AVEKEEHS
+1242 VEKKECA
-1250 EKTNQYADCLAS
+1250 EKTVQYADCLAS
-1262 HIISV
+1262 HIISI

-1277 GKTNEREACRQVQ
+1277 GKTNEREADREVQ
-1290 LGMQNKRC
+1290 LGMQSKRW
-1298 GYTALTNVPEQMC
+1298 GYTAFVNIPEETC
-1311 NSLWNYAGDMAGKVI
+1311 NSLCNYAGDMAGKVI
-1326 SEAKKIVKSR
+1326 NEAKKIVKSR

-1341 RLKRVNCQVDCL
+1341 RLKRVNCQVDCV
-1353 YVRKGDYRSKDR
+1353 YVRKGDKDHSSKER
-1365 CGPAREQW
+1365 CGPVQDQW
-1373 LGERDSSALPLPQ
+1373 LGEKDSSVLSLPQ
-1386 DSGMTGLTSKYPS
+1386 GSGMAGLTSKYPS

-1432 LVYRS
+1432 LAYRS

-1448 NKLRYNRKAFP
+1448 TKQRYNRKTFP
-1459 GQNAQ
+1459 GQNTQ
-1464 VHGKLELIKAM
+1464 VSGKLELIKAV

-1481 QMKSSVHCCEDQTYG
+1481 HMKSSIHRCEDQTYE
-1496 RSNSTQR
+1496 RSIDTQKM
-1503 TECTELLHFSESL
+1503 ECTELLHFSESL

-1528 KISGAC
+1528 KMSGAC

-1557 IKTRISR
+1557 IKTRFSR
-1564 TSLPFSPDHKLYHS
+1564 TFLPFSPDRKLYHS
-1578 TGSLNDNGYSEG
+1578 MGSLNENSYNQS

-1596 QYARK
+1596 EYARK
-1601 VADDTLEMSLG
+1601 VADDTLEMSLE
-1612 SAVLH
+1612 SAVLR

-1648 EHRYCTEST
+1648 EHRYCRESA
-1657 SHHLPAHESSIPVRH
+1657 SHHLPVQESSIPVRH
-1672 FLHSGLG
+1672 FLHAGLG
-1679 GACQKSRVFQLD
+1679 SACQKSRVLQLD
-1691 IPKIHVDVEQKTVL
+1691 IPKIHVDVEQKTVF

-1711 AAIEK
+1711 VAIEK

-1726 TADSGIGQDG
+1726 AADSGIGQDG

-1754 IGQTVNVSVYLS
+1754 IGQAVNIS
-1766 MPTIADHLADCTESS
+1766 
-1781 QGKIAKLSY
+1781 
-1790 GEQVQKCS
+1790 S

-1808 SIVSQQMS
+1808 SVVSQQMS

-1837 DESSSFLHLSDS
+1837 DESSSFLHLSDSSAVFSSSPGS

-1891 EGLEQIRKTLAIVN
+1891 EGSEQIRKTLAVAN
-1905 IDLEPNLVDPQL
+1905 IDLEPNLVDLQL

-1930 VSELYFH
+1930 VSDLHFH
-1937 DSVTRDFVF
+1937 DSATREFVF
-1946 LTRRLRERD
+1946 LSRRLRERD

-1963 AVLKYCEM
+1963 AVLKYCEI
-1971 IEKAS
+1971 IEKAA

-1984 SLVGWLL
+1984 SLVSWLL

>member
-1 MDMYARTQGN
+1 MDTYARAQGT
-11 RMKPRISMKK
+11 RMKSRISVEK
-21 SFGEGVLHSMKSLLH
+21 SFGESILHSMKSLLH
-36 SRKELCSVSSEE
+36 SRKELCNVSAEE
-48 CLSQEEQDNFIE
+48 CLNQEEQDNFIE
-60 ITFIGFAEEMGTAHL
+60 ITFIGFAEGMGTAHL
-75 QELAAVSV
+75 QELSAVSV
-83 ELPDVLKSFQ
+83 ELPDVLKSLQ
-93 LCKLKENEVIFLK
+93 LRKLKENEAVFLK
-106 DLKKTL
+106 DIKKTL

-137 PRIKVD
+137 PRIKAD

-151 YTTGVRYV
+151 YTAGIRYA
-159 VEVNSLQKHQT
+159 VEINSSEKHQT
-170 EASHGED
+170 ETTHGED

-192 TAFEHLDEDEPSKIQ
+192 TAFEHLDEDEPSKIL
-207 SAGTSSFTSRNHRD
+207 STGTCSFTSQNHRD
-221 TASQT
+221 AASQT
-226 IPSQCLEAVDS
+226 VPAQCLEAVDS
-237 KFLVGSAHR
+237 KIVVGSAHR
-246 KSSTR
+246 KSSAR

-256 DILGLKEL
+256 DILGLKER

-284 YKPYNPCDQ
+284 YKPYNPSDQ
-293 GVNFLCKTLF
+293 SVNFLRKTLF

-367 ELEQALENSCKV
+367 ELEQALENSCKI
-379 IRDPILGNPSQ
+379 IRDPILGNPAQ
-390 KRRTGHEQL
+390 KRRTAHEKL
-399 SSASITM
+399 SSASIAM

-419 ANVKKPTPL
+419 ANVKKPTPR
-428 KPESPYSSVFDVPDS
+428 KPESPYSSIFEVPDS
-443 PRPVKTPGEEN
+443 PRPVRTSGEEN
-454 GGLFSPIRSS
+454 GGFFSPIRTS

-482 LGGDGTGQN
+482 LGGEGTNQS
-491 HHDAVYNSYSAYAD
+491 HRDAAYNSYSAYAD
-505 SVSFEILGSVFHSKS
+505 SVSCEILGSVLFSES
-520 SSEQVCAEND
+520 SSEQMCAEND
-530 SKHKGIALKEKK
+530 SKHKKVTLKEKK
-542 GQAGDLKMK
+542 RQAADLKMK
-551 TSKEPDKQAK
+551 TSKEPEKQTK

-626 AVSLKERAINGIASF
+626 AISLKERAINGIANF

-655 HVKKQIFTNTV
+655 QVKKQIFNNTV

-690 PSTPTAAQP
+690 PSTPTAQP
-699 SSFDYEDKVVR
+699 SSFDYENKVVR

-756 LESTRTSTVFPN
+756 LDSTQTSTVSPN
-768 LNDRATLKPIQDS
+768 FNDRVAQKPIQDS
-781 EKEYTVQQA
+781 KKEYTVQQA

-812 PQVSSVAHKAKI
+812 QQVSSEAYKVKVSTIPNTDDSTKI
-824 SPALNSDDNMKVYKD
+824 LRDST
-839 PAHPL
+839 HPFF
-844 STSRK
+844 TSRT
-849 REEEVTSFRNIYL
+849 REEEVASFRNIYL
-862 TSDHSQSTESTPSCL
+862 TSDHSQSTESTPSLFC
-877 HNQNDTKRPNNRS
+877 NQNDPKLTNNRS

-919 AYEAITS
+919 AYETITS
-926 SRVTKAVEEYTDFL
+926 SRVTKAVEEYSDFL
-940 TRKIIDKKPYVQCIG
+940 TRKVIDKKPYVQGTG
-955 EDFPKNMFADHLAK
+955 EGSPKSKFADHLVK
-969 YVIKQS
+969 CVIKQS
-975 VDESK
+975 VEESK
-980 TVLCSTS
+980 TVLCNTH
-987 ENLACHVSS
+987 ENLTCDASS
-996 QTYTGIGRKEQCVI
+996 QTYRDTNQKEQCVI
-1010 KKQEAEK
+1010 KKQDAEK
-1017 QSNVSIIA
+1017 QNNVSIIV
-1025 EQQQMPLNN
+1025 EQQQLPLNN
-1034 PCKFLLTPT
+1034 PCKFLTPT
-1043 HSVQCFSESKDCW
+1043 HSLQCILESKDCW
-1056 QDQKGHR
+1056 QEQKGNN
-1063 FSSKSPPPCSAVT
+1063 FSSPPPCSTVT
-1076 FARHFLEDF
+1076 FARHVLEDC
-1085 TDTGSCSVTCLN
+1085 TDTGSCSITCLN
-1097 RPSKKHDTHKPSPGP
+1097 KPSKKSDTQKLSAGA
-1112 LAYRQ
+1112 LNYRQ
-1117 ADCFLRANSFS
+1117 TDCFLHANSFPS
-1128 SVMFGSEDA
+1128 EMFGSEGA
-1137 LQMEDKS
+1137 LQMEEKS
-1144 SLQDGNTRV
+1144 SLKHGNTCL

-1199 NPSVTELSE
+1199 NPSTADLSE

-1220 LKLMRSLSE
+1220 LKLMWSLSE
-1229 EVESSEDEDHSEM
+1229 EVESSEDEGHSEM
-1242 AVEKEEHS
+1242 PVEKEEHS
-1250 EKTNQYADCLAS
+1250 AKTIQYADCLAS

-1267 ATEMAASHLD
+1267 ATEMAASHLG
-1277 GKTNEREACRQVQ
+1277 GKTNEREAVRQAQ
-1290 LGMQNKRC
+1290 LGMQRKICRYSAFVNI
-1298 GYTALTNVPEQMC
+1298 PEETC
-1311 NSLWNYAGDMAGKVI
+1311 NSLWNYAGDVAGKVI
-1326 SEAKKIVKSR
+1326 NEAKKVVKSR
-1336 HCKLL
+1336 HYKLL
-1341 RLKRVNCQVDCL
+1341 RLKRVNCQVDCF
-1353 YVRKGDYRSKDR
+1353 YVNKGDKDGNSKEWG
-1365 CGPAREQW
+1365 GPVQERW
-1373 LGERDSSALPLPQ
+1373 LGERDSSGLSLPQ
-1386 DSGMTGLTSKYPS
+1386 GSGTTGLTSKYPS

-1407 ADHIIRVLKRE
+1407 ADHVIRVLKRE
-1418 GGNAELLMDQYASR
+1418 GGNAELLVDQYASR
-1432 LVYRS
+1432 LAYRS

-1448 NKLRYNRKAFP
+1448 TKFRYSRKTFP

-1464 VHGKLELIKAM
+1464 VNGKLELIKAG

-1481 QMKSSVHCCEDQTYG
+1481 QVKSSIHHCESQMFE
-1496 RSNSTQR
+1496 RSVCAQR
-1503 TECTELLHFSESL
+1503 MECTELLHFSESL
-1516 ARSIT
+1516 AHSIT

-1528 KISGAC
+1528 KMSGAC

-1557 IKTRISR
+1557 IKTRFSK
-1564 TSLPFSPDHKLYHS
+1564 TFLPFSPDHKLYHS
-1578 TGSLNDNGYSEG
+1578 TGNINENGYSEG

-1596 QYARK
+1596 EYARK
-1601 VADDTLEMSLG
+1601 VADDTLEMSLE

-1625 DKLSYT
+1625 DKLLHT

-1648 EHRYCTEST
+1648 EHRYCTESM
-1657 SHHLPAHESSIPVRH
+1657 SHHLPAQGSCIPVRH

-1679 GACQKSRVFQLD
+1679 GACQNSRVFQLD
-1691 IPKIHVDVEQKTVL
+1691 IPKIHVDVEQRTVF

-1711 AAIEK
+1711 AAVEK
-1716 AEGELSYTSL
+1716 GERELSYTSL

-1754 IGQTVNVSVYLS
+1754 IGQAV
-1766 MPTIADHLADCTESS
+1766 TIS
-1781 QGKIAKLSY
+1781 
-1790 GEQVQKCS
+1790 S

-1808 SIVSQQMS
+1808 SVVSQQMS

-1891 EGLEQIRKTLAIVN
+1891 EGLEQVRKTLSIMN

-1917 RATLQWLAASETE
+1917 RAALQWLAASETE
-1930 VSELYFH
+1930 VSDLHF
-1937 DSVTRDFVF
+1937 RDTAAREFVC
-1946 LTRRLRERD
+1946 LSRRLRERD

-1971 IEKAS
+1971 IETAS
-1976 DGEQALNK
+1976 DGEQALSK
-1984 SLVGWLL
+1984 SLVSWLL

>member
-1 MDMYARTQGN
+1 Q
-11 RMKPRISMKK
+11 
-21 SFGEGVLHSMKSLLH
+21 SFGEGILHSMKSLLH
-36 SRKELCSVSSEE
+36 SRKELCNVSAEE
-48 CLSQEEQDNFIE
+48 CLNQEEEDNFIE
-60 ITFIGFAEEMGTAHL
+60 ITFIGFAEEMGTACL
-75 QELAAVSV
+75 QELTAVSV
-83 ELPDVLKSFQ
+83 ELPDVLKSLQ
-93 LCKLKENEVIFLK
+93 LRKLKENEAIFLK
-106 DLKKTL
+106 DVKKTL

-117 MKHQNQLP
+117 MKQQNQLA
-125 EVFCVMRLSPSF
+125 EVFCVVRLSPSF

-151 YTTGVRYV
+151 YTTGIRYA
-159 VEVNSLQKHQT
+159 VEIKSLQKHQT
-170 EASHGED
+170 ETSHGED
-177 DDTNQSVSSIEDDFV
+177 DDTNHSVSSIEDDFV
-192 TAFEHLDEDEPSKIQ
+192 TAFEHLDEDEPSKTQ
-207 SAGTSSFTSRNHRD
+207 STGSCSFTSQNHRD
-221 TASQT
+221 AASQT
-226 IPSQCLEAVDS
+226 IPAQCLEAVDS
-237 KFLVGSAHR
+237 KILVGSAHR
-246 KSSTR
+246 KSSAR

-256 DILGLKEL
+256 DILGFKEL

-284 YKPYNPCDQ
+284 YKPYNPSDQ
-293 GVNFLCKTLF
+293 GVNFLRKTLF

-367 ELEQALENSCKV
+367 ELEQALENSCKI

-390 KRRTGHEQL
+390 KRRTTHEKL

-406 NPQKFKFDRPTLP
+406 NPQKFNFDRPTLP
-419 ANVKKPTPL
+419 ANVKKPTPR
-428 KPESPYSSVFDVPDS
+428 KPESPYSSIFEVPDS
-443 PRPVKTPGEEN
+443 PRPVKTSGEEN
-454 GGLFSPIRSS
+454 GGFFSPIRTS

-471 CGSSECLCRIN
+471 CGSSECLCRSN
-482 LGGDGTGQN
+482 LGGDWTGRN
-491 HHDAVYNSYSAYAD
+491 HDGAAYNSYAAYAD
-505 SVSFEILGSVFHSKS
+505 SVSFEILGSVFNSES
-520 SSEQVCAEND
+520 SSEKVCAGND
-530 SKHKGIALKEKK
+530 SKDKRITLKEKRR
-542 GQAGDLKMK
+542 QAADFKMK

-574 KFATE
+574 KFAAE

-626 AVSLKERAINGIASF
+626 AISLKERAINGIANF
-641 LVSEAITGALKELR
+641 LVSEAITAALKELR

-690 PSTPTAAQP
+690 PSTPTASQP
-699 SSFDYEDKVVR
+699 SSFDYENKVVR

-756 LESTRTSTVFPN
+756 LESTQTSTVFPN
-768 LNDRATLKPIQDS
+768 FNDRIPLKPIQDS
-781 EKEYTVQQA
+781 MKEYTVQQA

-812 PQVSSVAHKAKI
+812 QQISSDAYKAKVSSTANA
-824 SPALNSDDNMKVYKD
+824 NDNMKVFKD
-839 PAHPL
+839 STHPFF
-844 STSRK
+844 TSRK
-849 REEEVTSFRNIYL
+849 REEEVSSFRNVYL
-862 TSDHSQSTESTPSCL
+862 TSDHSPSTESTSSLFC
-877 HNQNDTKRPNNRS
+877 NQNDTKLTNNRS
-890 GMNNNSEL
+890 GMNSSSEL

-926 SRVTKAVEEYTDFL
+926 SRVTKAVEEYTDSL
-940 TRKIIDKKPYVQCIG
+940 TRRIIDKKPHVQGIG
-955 EDFPKNMFADHLAK
+955 EDFPKNMFADHLAE

-980 TVLCSTS
+980 TVLRNT
-987 ENLACHVSS
+987 SS
-996 QTYTGIGRKEQCVI
+996 QTYGDTNRKEQCVI

-1017 QSNVSIIA
+1017 QSNVSIIV
-1025 EQQQMPLNN
+1025 EQQQLPLNN
-1034 PCKFLLTPT
+1034 PCKFLTPA

-1056 QDQKGHR
+1056 REQKGHR
-1063 FSSKSPPPCSAVT
+1063 FSSKSPPPCSTVT
-1076 FARHFLEDF
+1076 FAKHVLEDC
-1085 TDTGSCSVTCLN
+1085 TDMGSCSITCLSK
-1097 RPSKKHDTHKPSPGP
+1097 PSKKNDTQKLSAGA
-1112 LAYRQ
+1112 LNYRQ
-1117 ADCFLRANSFS
+1117 ADCFLHANSFS
-1128 SVMFGSEDA
+1128 SVMFGSEGA
-1137 LQMEDKS
+1137 LQMEEKS
-1144 SLQDGNTRV
+1144 SLKHGNTCL

-1162 LVPCQG
+1162 LVPYEG
-1168 SSERNLRKLS
+1168 TSERNLRKLS

-1199 NPSVTELSE
+1199 NPSITDFSE

-1229 EVESSEDEDHSEM
+1229 EVESSEDEYHSQM
-1242 AVEKEEHS
+1242 PLEKGEHL
-1250 EKTNQYADCLAS
+1250 EKTIEYADGLAS
-1262 HIISV
+1262 HIVSI
-1267 ATEMAASHLD
+1267 ATEMAASRLD
-1277 GKTNEREACRQVQ
+1277 GKTNERDAGRQVQ
-1290 LGMQNKRC
+1290 LGMQKKIC
-1298 GYTALTNVPEQMC
+1298 GYTAFINIPEETC

-1326 SEAKKIVKSR
+1326 NEAKKVVKSR

-1341 RLKRVNCQVDCL
+1341 RLKRVNCQVDCFYL
-1353 YVRKGDYRSKDR
+1353 RKGDKDGTSKEVCSPVRD
-1365 CGPAREQW
+1365 QW
-1373 LGERDSSALPLPQ
+1373 LGDRGSSVLPLPQ
-1386 DSGMTGLTSKYPS
+1386 GSGMTGLTSKYPS

-1407 ADHIIRVLKRE
+1407 ADHVIRVLKRE
-1418 GGNAELLMDQYASR
+1418 GGSAELLMDQYASR
-1432 LVYRS
+1432 LAYRS

-1448 NKLRYNRKAFP
+1448 TKLRYNRKTFP
-1459 GQNAQ
+1459 GQNVQ
-1464 VHGKLELIKAM
+1464 VNGKLELIKAV
-1475 NKDAVQ
+1475 NKGAVEPV
-1481 QMKSSVHCCEDQTYG
+1481 KSSIHRCEGQMYE
-1496 RSNSTQR
+1496 RSVGTER
-1503 TECTELLHFSESL
+1503 TECIELLHFSGSL
-1516 ARSIT
+1516 AHSIT
-1521 CDVRKKL
+1521 SDVRKKL
-1528 KISGAC
+1528 KMSGAS

-1549 FDEVTGDL
+1549 FDELTGDL
-1557 IKTRISR
+1557 IKTRLSR
-1564 TSLPFSPDHKLYHS
+1564 TFLPFSPDHKLYHS
-1578 TGSLNDNGYSEG
+1578 TGSINENGYTEG

-1601 VADDTLEMSLG
+1601 VADDTLEMSLE
-1612 SAVLH
+1612 SAVLR
-1617 VAENRKNG
+1617 VAENRKSG

-1648 EHRYCTEST
+1648 EHRYCTESM
-1657 SHHLPAHESSIPVRH
+1657 SHHLPAQESCIPVRH
-1672 FLHSGLG
+1672 LFHSGSG
-1679 GACQKSRVFQLD
+1679 GACQNSRVFQLD
-1691 IPKIHVDVEQKTVL
+1691 IPKIHVDVEQRTVF

-1711 AAIEK
+1711 AATEK
-1716 AEGELSYTSL
+1716 AERELSYTSL

-1754 IGQTVNVSVYLS
+1754 IGQAV
-1766 MPTIADHLADCTESS
+1766 TIS
-1781 QGKIAKLSY
+1781 
-1790 GEQVQKCS
+1790 S
-1798 VGREGFHSVE
+1798 VGREGFHPVE
-1808 SIVSQQMS
+1808 SVVSQQMS

-1849 NGNSSSWSSLGLEG
+1849 
-1863 DMYEENLSFP
+1863 
-1873 TSDSDGTEDKDED
+1873 DGTEDKDED

-1891 EGLEQIRKTLAIVN
+1891 EGLEQIRKTLSIAN
-1905 IDLEPNLVDPQL
+1905 IDLERNLVDPQL
-1917 RATLQWLAASETE
+1917 RAALQWLAASETE
-1930 VSELYFH
+1930 VSDLHF
-1937 DSVTRDFVF
+1937 RDTASREFVF
-1946 LTRRLRERD
+1946 LSRRLQERD

-1971 IEKAS
+1971 IERAS

-1984 SLVGWLL
+1984 SFVGWLL

>member
-1 MDMYARTQGN
+1 KNLCTKLKNYFLVYYFSFVFQ
-11 RMKPRISMKK
+11 
-21 SFGEGVLHSMKSLLH
+21 SFGEGVLHSMKSMLH
-36 SRKELCSVSSEE
+36 SRKELCNLSAEE
-48 CLSQEEQDNFIE
+48 CRNREEQENFIE
-60 ITFIGFAEEMGTAHL
+60 IAFIGFAEEVNTAHL

-83 ELPDVLKSFQ
+83 ELPDALKSLQ

-106 DLKKTL
+106 DVKKTL

-117 MKHQNQLP
+117 MKHQHQLP
-125 EVFCVMRLSPSF
+125 EVFCVMRLPLSF
-137 PRIKVD
+137 PRIKAD

-151 YTTGVRYV
+151 YITGIRYA
-159 VEVNSLQKHQT
+159 VEINSLQKCQT
-170 EASHGED
+170 ETSHGED

-207 SAGTSSFTSRNHRD
+207 SAGVCSLTSRNHRD
-221 TASQT
+221 AASQT
-226 IPSQCLEAVDS
+226 IPARCLEAVDS
-237 KFLVGSAHR
+237 ESCVGSTRR

-251 SSTLI
+251 SSALI
-256 DILGLKEL
+256 DIFGIKEL

-284 YKPYNPCDQ
+284 YKPYNPPDQ
-293 GVNFLCKTLF
+293 GVNFVCKTLF

-314 CSSPSPIIFLD
+314 CSSPSPVIFLD

-340 KIPVVKDGIEDS
+340 KLPVVKDGVEDS

-367 ELEQALENSCKV
+367 ELEQALENSCKI
-379 IRDPILGNPSQ
+379 IRDPVLGNPSQ
-390 KRRTGHEQL
+390 KRRTAHERL
-399 SSASITM
+399 CSASIPM
-406 NPQKFKFDRPTLP
+406 NPQKFKSDRPALP
-419 ANVKKPTPL
+419 ANVKKPTPR
-428 KPESPYSSVFDVPDS
+428 KPESPYSSIFDVPDS
-443 PRPVKTPGEEN
+443 PRPVKTTGEEN

-491 HHDAVYNSYSAYAD
+491 HHEAVYNSYSAYAD
-505 SVSFEILGSVFHSKS
+505 SVSSEILGSVFHSES
-520 SSEQVCAEND
+520 SSEQEHAGND
-530 SKHKGIALKEKK
+530 AKHKGIVLKEKK
-542 GQAGDLKMK
+542 SQAVDLKMK
-551 TSKEPDKQAK
+551 ASKEPDKQAK
-561 SKHKSLM
+561 PKHKSVM

-626 AVSLKERAINGIASF
+626 AISLKERAINGIANF

-655 HVKKQIFTNTV
+655 QVKKQIFTNTV

-742 VSMDNIKYVSAESM
+742 VSMDNVKYVSAEST
-756 LESTRTSTVFPN
+756 LESTQTSTVFPN
-768 LNDRATLKPIQDS
+768 FNDRVALKPIQDS
-781 EKEYTVQQA
+781 KKEYTVQQA
-790 LFCTSGVVSSIPVPL
+790 LFCTSGFVSSIPVPL

-812 PQVSSVAHKAKI
+812 HGVSSDACKAKL
-824 SPALNSDDNMKVYKD
+824 STAPNSDDNMKIHKD
-839 PAHPL
+839 STHPFW
-844 STSRK
+844 TSRK

-862 TSDHSQSTESTPSCL
+862 TSDHSQRTENTPSL
-877 HNQNDTKRPNNRS
+877 SHNQNDTKQTNNIS
-890 GMNNNSEL
+890 GMNNNSKL
-898 TSGSKGINTFSGTM
+898 TSGSKGINSFSGTM

-919 AYEAITS
+919 AYETITS
-926 SRVTKAVEEYTDFL
+926 SRVTKAVEDYTDVL
-940 TRKIIDKKPYVQCIG
+940 TKKKIDKKPHVQCSG

-975 VDESK
+975 VEESR
-980 TVLCSTS
+980 TVLCNTS
-987 ENLACHVSS
+987 ENSACHVSS
-996 QTYTGIGRKEQCVI
+996 QTYTDIGRKDQCKI
-1010 KKQEAEK
+1010 KRQEAEK
-1017 QSNVSIIA
+1017 Q
-1025 EQQQMPLNN
+1025 
-1034 PCKFLLTPT
+1034 T
-1043 HSVQCFSESKDCW
+1043 HSVQCFSESRDCW
-1056 QDQKGHR
+1056 QDQRGHR
-1063 FSSKSPPPCSAVT
+1063 FPSKSPLPCSTVT
-1076 FARHFLEDF
+1076 FGRRVLEDF
-1085 TDTGSCSVTCLN
+1085 TDTGSCSVTYLN
-1097 RPSKKHDTHKPSPGP
+1097 KPSKKQDTQKTSSGP
-1112 LAYRQ
+1112 LSYKQ
-1117 ADCFLRANSFS
+1117 ADCFVHANSFS

-1137 LQMEDKS
+1137 LQVERKS
-1144 SLQDGNTRV
+1144 SLKDGNTCV

-1187 EFAPAT
+1187 EFSPAT

-1199 NPSVTELSE
+1199 NPAISGFSE
-1208 TEHDSLENEEFM
+1208 SEHDSLENEEFM
-1220 LKLMRSLSE
+1220 LRLMRSLSE
-1229 EVESSEDEDHSEM
+1229 EVESSEEEDNSEM
-1242 AVEKEEHS
+1242 PAEKEEHS
-1250 EKTNQYADCLAS
+1250 EETIQYADCLAS
-1262 HIISV
+1262 HIISI

-1277 GKTNEREACRQVQ
+1277 GKTNRQEADRQVQ
-1290 LGMQNKRC
+1290 LAVQTKRC
-1298 GYTALTNVPEQMC
+1298 GFTAFTNIPEETC
-1311 NSLWNYAGDMAGKVI
+1311 SSLWNYAGDMAGKVI

-1341 RLKRVNCQVDCL
+1341 RLKRINCQADCL
-1353 YVRKGDYRSKDR
+1353 YLRKGDKDHSSKEL
-1365 CGPAREQW
+1365 CGAVQDQWPAERE
-1373 LGERDSSALPLPQ
+1373 SSVLPLPQ
-1386 DSGMTGLTSKYPS
+1386 GLGTTGLTSKYPS

-1432 LVYRS
+1432 LAYRS

-1448 NKLRYNRKAFP
+1448 TKLRYSKKTSP
-1459 GQNAQ
+1459 GQNVQ
-1464 VHGKLELIKAM
+1464 VNGKLEQIKAV
-1475 NKDAVQ
+1475 NTDVIQ
-1481 QMKSSVHCCEDQTYG
+1481 RVKSCVHHCDDQTYERRMG
-1496 RSNSTQR
+1496 MPR
-1503 TECTELLHFSESL
+1503 TECTELFCFTESL

-1521 CDVRKKL
+1521 WDVRKKL
-1528 KISGAC
+1528 KMSGTC

-1542 CLYKKTE
+1542 CLYKRTE
-1549 FDEVTGDL
+1549 FDEVAGDL
-1557 IKTRISR
+1557 IKTRFSR
-1564 TSLPFSPDHKLYHS
+1564 TFLPFSPDHKLYHS
-1578 TGSLNDNGYSEG
+1578 TGSLNENGYSEG

-1601 VADDTLEMSLG
+1601 VADDTLEMSLE

-1617 VAENRKNG
+1617 VAENRKSG
-1625 DKLSYT
+1625 DRLSYT

-1648 EHRYCTEST
+1648 EHQCCTEST
-1657 SHHLPAHESSIPVRH
+1657 SHHLPTQESSVPARR
-1672 FLHSGLG
+1672 FLHSALG
-1679 GACQKSRVFQLD
+1679 GACQKTRVFQLD
-1691 IPKIHVDVEQKTVL
+1691 IPKIHVDAEQKAEL

-1711 AAIEK
+1711 AVIGK

-1726 TADSGIGQDG
+1726 AADSGIGPDG

-1754 IGQTVNVSVYLS
+1754 IGQAVNLS
-1766 MPTIADHLADCTESS
+1766 
-1781 QGKIAKLSY
+1781 
-1790 GEQVQKCS
+1790 S
-1798 VGREGFHSVE
+1798 VGREGFQSVE
-1808 SIVSQQMS
+1808 SVISQQMS

-1832 EDEHP
+1832 EDDHP
-1837 DESSSFLHLSDS
+1837 DESSSFLHL
-1849 NGNSSSWSSLGLEG
+1849 
-1863 DMYEENLSFP
+1863 
-1873 TSDSDGTEDKDED
+1873 SDSDGTEDKDED

-1891 EGLEQIRKTLAIVN
+1891 EGLEQTRKTLAIAN
-1905 IDLEPNLVDPQL
+1905 IDLEPNLVDMQL
-1917 RATLQWLAASETE
+1917 RVALQWLAASETD
-1930 VSELYFH
+1930 VSDLHFH
-1937 DSVTRDFVF
+1937 DTAAREFVF
-1946 LTRRLRERD
+1946 LSRRLRERD

-1971 IEKAS
+1971 IEKVS
-1976 DGEQALNK
+1976 DGEQSLNK

>member
-1 MDMYARTQGN
+1 
-11 RMKPRISMKK
+11 MKSRISVEK
-21 SFGEGVLHSMKSLLH
+21 SFGESILHSMKSLLH
-36 SRKELCSVSSEE
+36 SRKELCNVSAEE
-48 CLSQEEQDNFIE
+48 CLHREDRENFIE
-60 ITFIGFAEEMGTAHL
+60 ITFIGFAGEMGIAHL
-75 QELAAVSV
+75 QELSAVSV
-83 ELPDVLKSFQ
+83 ELPDVLKSLQ
-93 LCKLKENEVIFLK
+93 LCKLKENEAVFLK

-112 AKPYV
+112 AKPY
-117 MKHQNQLP
+117 NQLP

-151 YTTGVRYV
+151 YTTGIRYA
-159 VEVNSLQKHQT
+159 VEINSSQKHQKEKT
-170 EASHGED
+170 HGED

-192 TAFEHLDEDEPSKIQ
+192 TAFEHLDEDEPSKIL
-207 SAGTSSFTSRNHRD
+207 SAGTCSFTSQNHRD
-221 TASQT
+221 AASQT
-226 IPSQCLEAVDS
+226 IPAQCLEAVDS
-237 KFLVGSAHR
+237 KILVGSAHQ
-246 KSSTR
+246 KASAR

-264 SSVKNS
+264 TSVKNS

-284 YKPYNPCDQ
+284 YKPYNPSDQ
-293 GVNFLCKTLF
+293 GVNFLRKTLF

-367 ELEQALENSCKV
+367 ELEQALENTCKV
-379 IRDPILGNPSQ
+379 IRDPILGNPAQ
-390 KRRTGHEQL
+390 KRRTAHEKL
-399 SSASITM
+399 CSASITM

-419 ANVKKPTPL
+419 ANVKKPTPR
-428 KPESPYSSVFDVPDS
+428 KPESLYSSIFEVPDS
-443 PRPVKTPGEEN
+443 PRPVKTTGEEN
-454 GGLFSPIRSS
+454 GGFFSPIRTS

-482 LGGDGTGQN
+482 LGGDGTSQS
-491 HHDAVYNSYSAYAD
+491 HCDAAYNSYSAYAD
-505 SVSFEILGSVFHSKS
+505 SVSCEILGSVFFSES
-520 SSEQVCAEND
+520 SSEQRCAGND
-530 SKHKGIALKEKK
+530 SKHKRVTSKEKK
-542 GQAGDLKMK
+542 RQAADLKMK
-551 TSKEPDKQAK
+551 TCKEPEKQAK

-626 AVSLKERAINGIASF
+626 AISLKERAINGIANF

-655 HVKKQIFTNTV
+655 QVKKQIFTNTV

-690 PSTPTAAQP
+690 PSSPTTQP
-699 SSFDYEDKVVR
+699 SSFDYENKVVR

-756 LESTRTSTVFPN
+756 LESTQTSTVSPN
-768 LNDRATLKPIQDS
+768 FNDKVALKLIQDS
-781 EKEYTVQQA
+781 KKEYTVQKA

-812 PQVSSVAHKAKI
+812 QQVSSDAYKAKV
-824 SPALNSDDNMKVYKD
+824 STVPNADDRMEVFKD
-839 PAHPL
+839 STHPFF
-844 STSRK
+844 TSRT
-849 REEEVTSFRNIYL
+849 REEEVASFRNIYL
-862 TSDHSQSTESTPSCL
+862 TSDHSQSTESTPSLFC
-877 HNQNDTKRPNNRS
+877 NQNDTKLTNNRS
-890 GMNNNSEL
+890 GMSNKSEL

-919 AYEAITS
+919 AYETITS
-926 SRVTKAVEEYTDFL
+926 SRVTKAVEEYSDFL
-940 TRKIIDKKPYVQCIG
+940 TRKVIDEKPYVPGTG
-955 EDFPKNMFADHLAK
+955 EDSSKSMFADHLAK

-975 VDESK
+975 VEESK
-980 TVLCSTS
+980 TVLCNTG
-987 ENLACHVSS
+987 ENLTCSVSS
-996 QTYTGIGRKEQCVI
+996 QTYRDTSWKEQCVI

-1017 QSNVSIIA
+1017 QSNVSKIV
-1025 EQQQMPLNN
+1025 EQQLPLNN
-1034 PCKFLLTPT
+1034 PCKFLTPT
-1043 HSVQCFSESKDCW
+1043 HSVQCVLESKDCW
-1056 QDQKGHR
+1056 QEQKGNK
-1063 FSSKSPPPCSAVT
+1063 SKSPLSCSTVT
-1076 FARHFLEDF
+1076 FARHVLEDCS
-1085 TDTGSCSVTCLN
+1085 DTGNCSTTCLN
-1097 RPSKKHDTHKPSPGP
+1097 KPSKKSDTQKLTAGA
-1112 LAYRQ
+1112 LNYRQ
-1117 ADCFLRANSFS
+1117 TDCFLHANSFS
-1128 SVMFGSEDA
+1128 SEMFGSEGT
-1137 LQMEDKS
+1137 LHMEEKS
-1144 SLQDGNTRV
+1144 SLKHGNTCLL
-1153 MPDTPPPTP
+1153 PNTPPPTP
-1162 LVPCQG
+1162 LVPCQS

-1199 NPSVTELSE
+1199 NPSITDSSE

-1229 EVESSEDEDHSEM
+1229 EVESSEDEDHSGM
-1242 AVEKEEHS
+1242 PVEKEEHS
-1250 EKTNQYADCLAS
+1250 AKTIQYADCLAS

-1267 ATEMAASHLD
+1267 ATEMAASHLG
-1277 GKTNEREACRQVQ
+1277 GKTSEREAGRLAQF
-1290 LGMQNKRC
+1290 GMQKKRC
-1298 GYTALTNVPEQMC
+1298 GYTAFVNIPEETC

-1326 SEAKKIVKSR
+1326 NEAKKVVKSR

-1341 RLKRVNCQVDCL
+1341 RLKRVNCQVDCF
-1353 YVRKGDYRSKDR
+1353 YVRRGDKDGSSKEW
-1365 CGPAREQW
+1365 CGPAQDQW
-1373 LGERDSSALPLPQ
+1373 MRERDSSGLSLPQ
-1386 DSGMTGLTSKYPS
+1386 GSGTTGLTSKYPS

-1407 ADHIIRVLKRE
+1407 ADHVIRVLRRQ
-1418 GGNAELLMDQYASR
+1418 GGNAELLVDQYASR
-1432 LVYRS
+1432 LAYRS

-1448 NKLRYNRKAFP
+1448 AKFRCSRKTFP
-1459 GQNAQ
+1459 GQSAQ
-1464 VHGKLELIKAM
+1464 VNGKLELIKAG

-1481 QMKSSVHCCEDQTYG
+1481 QVKSSLHHCEDRTLE
-1496 RSNSTQR
+1496 RSVCTQR
-1503 TECTELLHFSESL
+1503 MECTELLHFSESL
-1516 ARSIT
+1516 AHSIT
-1521 CDVRKKL
+1521 YDVRKKL
-1528 KISGAC
+1528 KMPGTC

-1557 IKTRISR
+1557 IKTRFSR
-1564 TSLPFSPDHKLYHS
+1564 TLLPFSPDHKLYHS
-1578 TGSLNDNGYSEG
+1578 TGNINENGYSEG

-1601 VADDTLEMSLG
+1601 VADDTLEMSLE
-1612 SAVLH
+1612 SAALH
-1617 VAENRKNG
+1617 VSENRRNG

-1638 GTVCRCCSMK
+1638 GTVYRCCSMK
-1648 EHRYCTEST
+1648 EHRYCTESM
-1657 SHHLPAHESSIPVRH
+1657 SHHLPAQESCIPVRH

-1679 GACQKSRVFQLD
+1679 GACQNSRVFQLD
-1691 IPKIHVDVEQKTVL
+1691 IPKIHVDVEQRTVF

-1711 AAIEK
+1711 GAVEK
-1716 AEGELSYTSL
+1716 AERELNHTSL

-1754 IGQTVNVSVYLS
+1754 TGQAV
-1766 MPTIADHLADCTESS
+1766 TIS
-1781 QGKIAKLSY
+1781 
-1790 GEQVQKCS
+1790 S

-1808 SIVSQQMS
+1808 SVVSQQMS

-1837 DESSSFLHLSDS
+1837 DENSSFLHLSDS

-1863 DMYEENLSFP
+1863 DVYEENLSFP

-1886 SKDAV
+1886 SKDAE
-1891 EGLEQIRKTLAIVN
+1891 EGLEQIRKTLSIMN
-1905 IDLEPNLVDPQL
+1905 IDLEPNLVDLQL
-1917 RATLQWLAASETE
+1917 RAALQWLAASEAE
-1930 VSELYFH
+1930 VSDLHFPDTAARE
-1937 DSVTRDFVF
+1937 FVF
-1946 LTRRLRERD
+1946 LSRRLRERD

-1971 IEKAS
+1971 IETAS
-1976 DGEQALNK
+1976 DGEHAPSK

>member
-1 MDMYARTQGN
+1 Q
-11 RMKPRISMKK
+11 
-21 SFGEGVLHSMKSLLH
+21 SFGEAVLHSMKSLLH
-36 SRKELCSVSSEE
+36 SRKELCNVSADG
-48 CLSQEEQDNFIE
+48 CLNRAEQDNFIE
-60 ITFIGFAEEMGTAHL
+60 ITFIGFAEEMGTSHL
-75 QELAAVSV
+75 QELAAVSA
-83 ELPDVLKSFQ
+83 ELPDVLKSLQ

-106 DLKKTL
+106 DVKKTL

-151 YTTGVRYV
+151 YTTGIGYAM
-159 VEVNSLQKHQT
+159 SLFPLQKHQT
-170 EASHGED
+170 ETSHGED

-192 TAFEHLDEDEPSKIQ
+192 TAFEHLDEDDPSKIQ
-207 SAGTSSFTSRNHRD
+207 SAGACSFPSRNHRD
-221 TASQT
+221 AASQT
-226 IPSQCLEAVDS
+226 IPAQCVEAVDS
-237 KFLVGSAHR
+237 KILVGSAHR
-246 KSSTR
+246 KSSAR

-284 YKPYNPCDQ
+284 YKPYNPSDQ

-390 KRRTGHEQL
+390 KRRTAHEQL

-419 ANVKKPTPL
+419 ANVMKPTPR
-428 KPESPYSSVFDVPDS
+428 KPESPYSSVFDLPDS
-443 PRPVKTPGEEN
+443 PRPVKTSGEEN

-491 HHDAVYNSYSAYAD
+491 RHDALYNSYSTYAD
-505 SVSFEILGSVFHSKS
+505 SVSFEILGSVFHSES
-520 SSEQVCAEND
+520 SSEQVCPGNY

-542 GQAGDLKMK
+542 GQAADLKMK
-551 TSKEPDKQAK
+551 TGKEPDKQAK

-626 AVSLKERAINGIASF
+626 AISLKERAINGIASF

-742 VSMDNIKYVSAESM
+742 VSMDNIKYVSAESI

-768 LNDRATLKPIQDS
+768 FNDRVALKSIQDS
-781 EKEYTVQQA
+781 KKEYTVQQA
-790 LFCTSGVVSSIPVPL
+790 LFCTSGIVSSISVPL

-812 PQVSSVAHKAKI
+812 HQVSSDAYKVKVSTAA
-824 SPALNSDDNMKVYKD
+824 NSDDNMKIYKD
-839 PAHPL
+839 STHPFF
-844 STSRK
+844 TSRK

-862 TSDHSQSTESTPSCL
+862 TSDHGQSTENTPPLL
-877 HNQNDTKRPNNRS
+877 HNQNNTTQTNNRS
-890 GMNNNSEL
+890 GMKNNSEL

-926 SRVTKAVEEYTDFL
+926 SRVTKAVEECTDFL
-940 TRKIIDKKPYVQCIG
+940 TRKVIDKKPYVQCIG
-955 EDFPKNMFADHLAK
+955 EDFPKNTFADHLTK
-969 YVIKQS
+969 YVIKQG

-980 TVLCSTS
+980 TVLCHTSS
-987 ENLACHVSS
+987 ENLACNVSS
-996 QTYTGIGRKEQCVI
+996 QTFTDISRKEQCVT
-1010 KKQEAEK
+1010 KKEEAEK
-1017 QSNVSIIA
+1017 QSNVSIIV

-1056 QDQKGHR
+1056 REQKGHR
-1063 FSSKSPPPCSAVT
+1063 FSSKSPPPCSTVT
-1076 FARHFLEDF
+1076 FARHVLEDF
-1085 TDTGSCSVTCLN
+1085 TDTGSCSITYLN
-1097 RPSKKHDTHKPSPGP
+1097 KSSKKNDTQKSSSGP
-1112 LAYRQ
+1112 LTYRQ
-1117 ADCFLRANSFS
+1117 ADCFLHANSFS

-1144 SLQDGNTRV
+1144 GVKDGNSCV

-1199 NPSVTELSE
+1199 NPSVTGLPE

-1242 AVEKEEHS
+1242 PLEKEEHS
-1250 EKTNQYADCLAS
+1250 EKTIQYADCLAS
-1262 HIISV
+1262 HIISI

-1277 GKTNEREACRQVQ
+1277 GKTNEREADRQVQ

-1298 GYTALTNVPEQMC
+1298 GYTAFINIPEEMC

-1341 RLKRVNCQVDCL
+1341 KLKRVNCQVDCL
-1353 YVRKGDYRSKDR
+1353 YLRKGDKDYSSKER
-1365 CGPAREQW
+1365 CGPVRDQW
-1373 LGERDSSALPLPQ
+1373 LGERDSSVLPLPQ
-1386 DSGMTGLTSKYPS
+1386 GSGMTGLTSKYPS

-1432 LVYRS
+1432 LAYRS

-1448 NKLRYNRKAFP
+1448 NKLRCNRKTFP
-1459 GQNAQ
+1459 GQHAQ
-1464 VHGKLELIKAM
+1464 VNSKLELIKAV

-1481 QMKSSVHCCEDQTYG
+1481 QVKSSIHRCEDQAYERNTG
-1496 RSNSTQR
+1496 TQR
-1503 TECTELLHFSESL
+1503 TECTELLHHFSESL
-1516 ARSIT
+1516 AHSIT

-1528 KISGAC
+1528 KMSGAC

-1542 CLYKKTE
+1542 CLYKKSE

-1557 IKTRISR
+1557 IKTRFSR
-1564 TSLPFSPDHKLYHS
+1564 TFLPFSPDHKLYHS
-1578 TGSLNDNGYSEG
+1578 TGSLNENGYSEG

-1596 QYARK
+1596 QYAKK
-1601 VADDTLEMSLG
+1601 VADDTLEMSLE

-1625 DKLSYT
+1625 DRLSYT

-1638 GTVCRCCSMK
+1638 GTVCRCCSVK
-1648 EHRYCTEST
+1648 KHRYCTEST
-1657 SHHLPAHESSIPVRH
+1657 PHHLPAQESSIPVKH

-1679 GACQKSRVFQLD
+1679 GACQKTRVFQLD
-1691 IPKIHVDVEQKTVL
+1691 IPKIHVDVEQKTVF

-1711 AAIEK
+1711 AAVEK

-1754 IGQTVNVSVYLS
+1754 IGQAVNIS
-1766 MPTIADHLADCTESS
+1766 
-1781 QGKIAKLSY
+1781 
-1790 GEQVQKCS
+1790 S

-1808 SIVSQQMS
+1808 SIVSQQLS

-1849 NGNSSSWSSLGLEG
+1849 
-1863 DMYEENLSFP
+1863 
-1873 TSDSDGTEDKDED
+1873 DGTEDKDED

-1891 EGLEQIRKTLAIVN
+1891 EGLEQIRKTLAIAN

-1917 RATLQWLAASETE
+1917 RAALQWLAASETE
-1930 VSELYFH
+1930 VSDLHFH
-1937 DSVTRDFVF
+1937 DTATREFVF
-1946 LTRRLRERD
+1946 LSRRLRERD

-1984 SLVGWLL
+1984 SLVAWLL

>member
-1 MDMYARTQGN
+1 Q
-11 RMKPRISMKK
+11 

-36 SRKELCSVSSEE
+36 SRKELCSVSAEE
-48 CLSQEEQDNFIE
+48 CLHREEQDNFIE

-83 ELPDVLKSFQ
+83 ELPDVLKSLQ
-93 LCKLKENEVIFLK
+93 LCKLKENEVVFLK
-106 DLKKTL
+106 DVKKTL
-112 AKPYV
+112 AKPY
-117 MKHQNQLP
+117 NQLP
-125 EVFCVMRLSPSF
+125 EVYCVMRLSPSF

-151 YTTGVRYV
+151 YTTGIRYA
-159 VEVNSLQKHQT
+159 VEINSSQKHQT
-170 EASHGED
+170 ETSHGED

-207 SAGTSSFTSRNHRD
+207 SAGACSFTARNHRD
-221 TASQT
+221 AASQT
-226 IPSQCLEAVDS
+226 IPARCLEAVDS
-237 KFLVGSAHR
+237 KIVVRSACP
-246 KSSTR
+246 KSSAR

-284 YKPYNPCDQ
+284 YKPYNPSDQ

-390 KRRTGHEQL
+390 KRRTAHEQL
-399 SSASITM
+399 SSVSITM

-419 ANVKKPTPL
+419 ANVKKPTPR
-428 KPESPYSSVFDVPDS
+428 KPESPYSSIFDVPDS
-443 PRPVKTPGEEN
+443 PRPVKTSGEEN

-471 CGSSECLCRIN
+471 CGSSECLCRLN
-482 LGGDGTGQN
+482 VGGDGTGQN

-505 SVSFEILGSVFHSKS
+505 SVSFEILGSVFHSES
-520 SSEQVCAEND
+520 SSEQVCAGND
-530 SKHKGIALKEKK
+530 SKHRGVALKEKK
-542 GQAGDLKMK
+542 GQAADLKMK
-551 TSKEPDKQAK
+551 TGKEPDKQAK

-626 AVSLKERAINGIASF
+626 AISLKERAINGIANF

-690 PSTPTAAQP
+690 PSTPIAAQP
-699 SSFDYEDKVVR
+699 STFDYEDKVVR

-768 LNDRATLKPIQDS
+768 FNDRVGLKPIQDS
-781 EKEYTVQQA
+781 KKEYTVQQA
-790 LFCTSGVVSSIPVPL
+790 LFCTSGVVSSIPVPV

-812 PQVSSVAHKAKI
+812 HQVSSDAYKAKV
-824 SPALNSDDNMKVYKD
+824 STVLNSDDNMKIHKD
-839 PAHPL
+839 STHPFV
-844 STSRK
+844 TSRK
-849 REEEVTSFRNIYL
+849 REEEVASFRNIYL
-862 TSDHSQSTESTPSCL
+862 TSDHSQSTENMPSL
-877 HNQNDTKRPNNRS
+877 LQNQNNTKQANNRS

-898 TSGSKGINTFSGTM
+898 TSRPKGINTFSGTM

-940 TRKIIDKKPYVQCIG
+940 TRKVIDKKPYVQCIG

-980 TVLCSTS
+980 TVLCNTS
-987 ENLACHVSS
+987 ENLACNVSS
-996 QTYTGIGRKEQCVI
+996 QTYADITRKEQCVI

-1017 QSNVSIIA
+1017 QSNVSIVV
-1025 EQQQMPLNN
+1025 EQQQMPVNN

-1056 QDQKGHR
+1056 QEQKGHR
-1063 FSSKSPPPCSAVT
+1063 FSSKSPPPCPPVT
-1076 FARHFLEDF
+1076 FARRVLEGF
-1085 TDTGSCSVTCLN
+1085 TDTESCSITYLN
-1097 RPSKKHDTHKPSPGP
+1097 KPSKNHDTQKPSSGP
-1112 LAYRQ
+1112 LTYRQ
-1117 ADCFLRANSFS
+1117 ADCFLHANSFS

-1144 SLQDGNTRV
+1144 SLKDGNTCV

-1162 LVPCQG
+1162 LVPCPG

-1199 NPSVTELSE
+1199 NPSVTGLSE
-1208 TEHDSLENEEFM
+1208 TEHDSLENEFM

-1242 AVEKEEHS
+1242 PVEKEERS
-1250 EKTNQYADCLAS
+1250 EKTIQYADCLAS
-1262 HIISV
+1262 HIISI

-1277 GKTNEREACRQVQ
+1277 GKTNEKEADRQVQ

-1298 GYTALTNVPEQMC
+1298 GYTTFINIPEETC
-1311 NSLWNYAGDMAGKVI
+1311 NSLWNYAGDMAGKI
-1326 SEAKKIVKSR
+1326 INEAKKIVKSR

-1353 YVRKGDYRSKDR
+1353 YLRKGNKDYNSKEQ
-1365 CGPAREQW
+1365 CGPVQDQW
-1373 LGERDSSALPLPQ
+1373 LGERDSSVLLLPQ
-1386 DSGMTGLTSKYPS
+1386 GSGMTGLTCKYPS

-1432 LVYRS
+1432 LAYRS

-1448 NKLRYNRKAFP
+1448 TKLRYNRKTFP

-1464 VHGKLELIKAM
+1464 VNGKLELIKAV

-1481 QMKSSVHCCEDQTYG
+1481 QVKSSSHRCEDQAYE
-1496 RSNSTQR
+1496 RSIGTHR
-1503 TECTELLHFSESL
+1503 TECAELLHFSESL

-1528 KISGAC
+1528 QMSGAC

-1557 IKTRISR
+1557 IKTRFSR
-1564 TSLPFSPDHKLYHS
+1564 TFLPFSPDHKLYHS
-1578 TGSLNDNGYSEG
+1578 TGSLNENGYSEG

-1601 VADDTLEMSLG
+1601 VADDTLEMSLE

-1617 VAENRKNG
+1617 VAENRKSG
-1625 DKLSYT
+1625 DRLSYT

-1657 SHHLPAHESSIPVRH
+1657 SHHLPAQESSISVRH

-1679 GACQKSRVFQLD
+1679 GACQKSRAFQLD
-1691 IPKIHVDVEQKTVL
+1691 IPKIHVDVEQKTVF

-1711 AAIEK
+1711 AAVEK

-1726 TADSGIGQDG
+1726 TADSGIVQDG

-1754 IGQTVNVSVYLS
+1754 IGQ
-1766 MPTIADHLADCTESS
+1766 A
-1781 QGKIAKLSY
+1781 
-1790 GEQVQKCS
+1790 
-1798 VGREGFHSVE
+1798 
-1808 SIVSQQMS
+1808 
-1816 LSIGDDSTGSW
+1816 
-1827 SNLSF
+1827 
-1832 EDEHP
+1832 
-1837 DESSSFLHLSDS
+1837 
-1849 NGNSSSWSSLGLEG
+1849 
-1863 DMYEENLSFP
+1863 
-1873 TSDSDGTEDKDED
+1873 
-1886 SKDAV
+1886 
-1891 EGLEQIRKTLAIVN
+1891 VN
-1905 IDLEPNLVDPQL
+1905 I
-1917 RATLQWLAASETE
+1917 
-1930 VSELYFH
+1930 
-1937 DSVTRDFVF
+1937 
-1946 LTRRLRERD
+1946 
-1955 WKVGDLLQ
+1955 
-1963 AVLKYCEM
+1963 
-1971 IEKAS
+1971 
-1976 DGEQALNK
+1976 
-1984 SLVGWLL
+1984 
-1991 ENV
+1991 

>member
-1 MDMYARTQGN
+1 Q
-11 RMKPRISMKK
+11 
-21 SFGEGVLHSMKSLLH
+21 SFGERLLHSMKSLLH
-36 SRKELCSVSSEE
+36 SKKELCNVSAEE
-48 CLSQEEQDNFIE
+48 CLNREEQDNFIE
-60 ITFIGFAEEMGTAHL
+60 ITFLGFAEEMGTAHL
-75 QELAAVSV
+75 QELVAVSAD
-83 ELPDVLKSFQ
+83 LPDVLKSLQ
-93 LCKLKENEVIFLK
+93 LGKLKENEVIFLK
-106 DLKKTL
+106 DVKKTL
-112 AKPYV
+112 AKPFV
-117 MKHQNQLP
+117 VKHQNQLP
-125 EVFCVMRLSPSF
+125 GVCCVMRLSPSF

-143 YIFTLLSK
+143 YVFTLLSK
-151 YTTGVRYV
+151 YTTGIRYA
-159 VEVNSLQKHQT
+159 VEINSSPKQQT
-170 EASHGED
+170 ETSHGED

-192 TAFEHLDEDEPSKIQ
+192 TAFEHLDEDEPSKMQ
-207 SAGTSSFTSRNHRD
+207 SAGACSFTSRNHRD
-221 TASQT
+221 AASQT
-226 IPSQCLEAVDS
+226 IPSQCSEALDS
-237 KFLVGSAHR
+237 KILVGSARR
-246 KSSTR
+246 KSSAR

-270 VTTSISD
+270 VTTTISD

-284 YKPYNPCDQ
+284 YKPYNPSDQ

-360 DSFDQFD
+360 DSFDQF

-379 IRDPILGNPSQ
+379 LRDPILGNPTQ
-390 KRRTGHEQL
+390 KRRAAHEQL
-399 SSASITM
+399 SSSSVTM

-419 ANVKKPTPL
+419 ANVKKPTPR

-443 PRPVKTPGEEN
+443 PRPVKTSGEEN

-471 CGSSECLCRIN
+471 CGSSECLCRVS

-491 HHDAVYNSYSAYAD
+491 HHDAAYNGYSAYAD
-505 SVSFEILGSVFHSKS
+505 SVSFEILGSVFHSES
-520 SSEQVCAEND
+520 SSEQVCAGND
-530 SKHKGIALKEKK
+530 AKHQGIALKEKK
-542 GQAGDLKMK
+542 DEAVGLKMK
-551 TSKEPDKQAK
+551 TGKEADKPAK

-626 AVSLKERAINGIASF
+626 AISLKERAISGIANF

-655 HVKKQIFTNTV
+655 HVKKQMFTNTV

-742 VSMDNIKYVSAESM
+742 VSMDNVKYVSAESM
-756 LESTRTSTVFPN
+756 LESTQTSTVFPDF
-768 LNDRATLKPIQDS
+768 NDRVALKPIQDS
-781 EKEYTVQQA
+781 KKEYTVQQA
-790 LFCTSGVVSSIPVPL
+790 LFCTSGVVSSIPMPL

-812 PQVSSVAHKAKI
+812 HHVSSDAYKAKV
-824 SPALNSDDNMKVYKD
+824 STAPNSDDSMKICRD
-839 PAHPL
+839 
-844 STSRK
+844 STHQFFPGRK
-849 REEEVTSFRNIYL
+849 REEEVASFRNIYL
-862 TSDHSQSTESTPSCL
+862 TSDRSQSTENTPSLL
-877 HNQNDTKRPNNRS
+877 HSLNSTKQTNARS
-890 GMNNNSEL
+890 GMNSNSEL
-898 TSGSKGINTFSGTM
+898 TRGSKGINTFSGTM

-926 SRVTKAVEEYTDFL
+926 SRVTKAVEEYTDLL
-940 TRKIIDKKPYVQCIG
+940 TRKTVDKKPYVQ
-955 EDFPKNMFADHLAK
+955 DFPKNIFADHLAK

-980 TVLCSTS
+980 TALCNTS
-987 ENLACHVSS
+987 ENLACDVSS
-996 QTYTGIGRKEQCVI
+996 QTHAGISSKEPCVI

-1017 QSNVSIIA
+1017 QSNLSAIV

-1034 PCKFLLTPT
+1034 PCKFLLAPS
-1043 HSVQCFSESKDCW
+1043 HSVQCLSESKDCC
-1056 QDQKGHR
+1056 QEQKGHR
-1063 FSSKSPPPCSAVT
+1063 FSSKSPPPCGNVT
-1076 FARHFLEDF
+1076 FARHVLEDL
-1085 TDTGSCSVTCLN
+1085 TETGSCSITYLN
-1097 RPSKKHDTHKPSPGP
+1097 KPSKNHDTQKLSLGP
-1112 LAYRQ
+1112 LNYRQ
-1117 ADCFLRANSFS
+1117 ADCFLHANSFS
-1128 SVMFGSEDA
+1128 SGMFVSEDA

-1144 SLQDGNTRV
+1144 SLKEGNTCV

-1162 LVPCQG
+1162 LVPCQS

-1187 EFAPAT
+1187 EFSPAT

-1199 NPSVTELSE
+1199 NPSAAGLSE
-1208 TEHDSLENEEFM
+1208 SEHDSLEKEEFM

-1229 EVESSEDEDHSEM
+1229 EVESSEDEDNPEVP
-1242 AVEKEEHS
+1242 VEKEEHS
-1250 EKTNQYADCLAS
+1250 EKTTQYADCLAS
-1262 HIISV
+1262 HIVSV

-1277 GKTNEREACRQVQ
+1277 GKRNEGEADRPVQ
-1290 LGMQNKRC
+1290 LGTQNKRC
-1298 GYTALTNVPEQMC
+1298 GYTAFINIPEETC

-1353 YVRKGDYRSKDR
+1353 YLRKGDKDYSSKERRSPVRD
-1365 CGPAREQW
+1365 QW
-1373 LGERDSSALPLPQ
+1373 PGERDSSVLPLPQ
-1386 DSGMTGLTSKYPS
+1386 GSGMTGLTSKYPS

-1418 GGNAELLMDQYASR
+1418 GNAELLMDQYASR
-1432 LVYRS
+1432 LAYRS

-1448 NKLRYNRKAFP
+1448 TRLRYTRKTGP

-1464 VHGKLELIKAM
+1464 VNGKMELMKAAR
-1475 NKDAVQ
+1475 KDAAQ
-1481 QMKSSVHCCEDQTYG
+1481 QVKSGIHRCEERAYERRIG
-1496 RSNSTQR
+1496 TQR
-1503 TECTELLHFSESL
+1503 TGCADLLRFSESL

-1521 CDVRKKL
+1521 CDVRRKL
-1528 KISGAC
+1528 KMSGAC

-1542 CLYKKTE
+1542 CLYKKTD

-1557 IKTRISR
+1557 IKPRFSR
-1564 TSLPFSPDHKLYHS
+1564 TFLPFSPDHKLYHS
-1578 TGSLNDNGYSEG
+1578 TGSLNENDYSEG

-1596 QYARK
+1596 HYARK
-1601 VADDTLEMSLG
+1601 VADDTLEVSLE

-1625 DKLSYT
+1625 DRLSYT

-1657 SHHLPAHESSIPVRH
+1657 SHRLPAPESSIPVRH

-1691 IPKIHVDVEQKTVL
+1691 IPKIHVDVEQKTVI

-1711 AAIEK
+1711 AAVEK

-1754 IGQTVNVSVYLS
+1754 IGQAVNIS
-1766 MPTIADHLADCTESS
+1766 
-1781 QGKIAKLSY
+1781 
-1790 GEQVQKCS
+1790 S

-1849 NGNSSSWSSLGLEG
+1849 
-1863 DMYEENLSFP
+1863 
-1873 TSDSDGTEDKDED
+1873 DGTEDKDED

-1891 EGLEQIRKTLAIVN
+1891 EGLEQIRKALAIVN

-1917 RATLQWLAASETE
+1917 RAALQWLAASETE
-1930 VSELYFH
+1930 VSHLHFH
-1937 DSVTRDFVF
+1937 DTATREFIF
-1946 LTRRLRERD
+1946 LSRRLRERD

-1971 IEKAS
+1971 VEKES

>member
-1 MDMYARTQGN
+1 Q
-11 RMKPRISMKK
+11 
-21 SFGEGVLHSMKSLLH
+21 SFGEGVLHSMKSLIH
-36 SRKELCSVSSEE
+36 SRKELCSVSAEE
-48 CLSQEEQDNFIE
+48 HFNQEEQENFIE

-83 ELPDVLKSFQ
+83 ELPDVLKSLQ
-93 LCKLKENEVIFLK
+93 LCKLKENEVLFLK
-106 DLKKTL
+106 DVKKTL

-151 YTTGVRYV
+151 YTTGIRYA
-159 VEVNSLQKHQT
+159 VEINSSQKHQMET
-170 EASHGED
+170 SHEED

-207 SAGTSSFTSRNHRD
+207 SAGSCSFTSRNHRD
-221 TASQT
+221 AASQT
-226 IPSQCLEAVDS
+226 IPAQCLEAVDS
-237 KFLVGSAHR
+237 KILVGSAR
-246 KSSTR
+246 RRSSAR

-284 YKPYNPCDQ
+284 YKPYNPSDQ

-352 DSEVSEFF
+352 DSEISEFF

-367 ELEQALENSCKV
+367 ELEQALDNSCKI
-379 IRDPILGNPSQ
+379 IRDPVLGNSSQ
-390 KRRTGHEQL
+390 KRRTAHEQL
-399 SSASITM
+399 FSASITM

-419 ANVKKPTPL
+419 ANVKKPTPR

-443 PRPVKTPGEEN
+443 PRPVKTSGEEN

-482 LGGDGTGQN
+482 LGGDGAGQN

-505 SVSFEILGSVFHSKS
+505 SVSFEILGSVFNSES
-520 SSEQVCAEND
+520 SSEQVCARND
-530 SKHKGIALKEKK
+530 SKHKSIALDEKK
-542 GQAGDLKMK
+542 GRAADLR
-551 TSKEPDKQAK
+551 TGKEPDKQAK

-626 AVSLKERAINGIASF
+626 AISLKERAINGIANF

-699 SSFDYEDKVVR
+699 SSFDYEDNVVR

-742 VSMDNIKYVSAESM
+742 ISMDNIKYVSAESM
-756 LESTRTSTVFPN
+756 LESTQTSTVFPN
-768 LNDRATLKPIQDS
+768 FNDRVALRPAQDS
-781 EKEYTVQQA
+781 KKDYTVQQA

-812 PQVSSVAHKAKI
+812 HQLSSDAYKAKV
-824 SPALNSDDNMKVYKD
+824 SAALNSDDNMKIHKD
-839 PAHPL
+839 STHPFF
-844 STSRK
+844 TSKK
-849 REEEVTSFRNIYL
+849 REEEVASFRNVYL
-862 TSDHSQSTESTPSCL
+862 TSDRSRSTENTPSLL
-877 HNQNDTKRPNNRS
+877 HNRNDTKQPNHRS
-890 GMNNNSEL
+890 GTNNNSEL

-926 SRVTKAVEEYTDFL
+926 SRLTKAVEEYTDSL
-940 TRKIIDKKPYVQCIG
+940 TRKITDKKTYMQCVG

-980 TVLCSTS
+980 TVLCNTS
-987 ENLACHVSS
+987 ENLACNMSS
-996 QTYTGIGRKEQCVI
+996 QTYADISRKEQCTI

-1017 QSNVSIIA
+1017 QNNVSIIV
-1025 EQQQMPLNN
+1025 EQQQLPLNN
-1034 PCKFLLTPT
+1034 PGKFLLTPT
-1043 HSVQCFSESKDCW
+1043 HSLQCSSESKDCW
-1056 QDQKGHR
+1056 REQKGHR
-1063 FSSKSPPPCSAVT
+1063 FSSRSPPPCSTMT
-1076 FARHFLEDF
+1076 FARHVLENF
-1085 TDTGSCSVTCLN
+1085 TDTGSCSITYLN
-1097 RPSKKHDTHKPSPGP
+1097 KPRKTHDTQKPSSGP
-1112 LAYRQ
+1112 LTYRQ
-1117 ADCFLRANSFS
+1117 ADGFLHANSFS
-1128 SVMFGSEDA
+1128 SVIFGSEDA
-1137 LQMEDKS
+1137 LQMGGKS
-1144 SLQDGNTRV
+1144 SLKDGNTCV

-1193 PPSTPY
+1193 PPPTPY
-1199 NPSVTELSE
+1199 NPSVPGLSE
-1208 TEHDSLENEEFM
+1208 TEHDSLGNEEFM

-1229 EVESSEDEDHSEM
+1229 EVESSEEEDHSEM
-1242 AVEKEEHS
+1242 PVEKEECS
-1250 EKTNQYADCLAS
+1250 EKTIQYADCLAS
-1262 HIISV
+1262 HIISI

-1277 GKTNEREACRQVQ
+1277 GKTDEREAGRQVQ

-1298 GYTALTNVPEQMC
+1298 GYTALINIPEETC
-1311 NSLWNYAGDMAGKVI
+1311 SSLWNYAGDMAGKVI
-1326 SEAKKIVKSR
+1326 NEAKKIVKSR

-1341 RLKRVNCQVDCL
+1341 QLKRVNCQVDCL
-1353 YVRKGDYRSKDR
+1353 YLRKGDKDCSSK
-1365 CGPAREQW
+1365 EQCSPVQDQW
-1373 LGERDSSALPLPQ
+1373 PGERDSSVLPLPQ
-1386 DSGMTGLTSKYPS
+1386 GSGVTGLTSKYPS

-1432 LVYRS
+1432 LAYRS

-1448 NKLRYNRKAFP
+1448 TKLRYNRKAFP

-1464 VHGKLELIKAM
+1464 VNGKLKLIKAVD
-1475 NKDAVQ
+1475 KDALQ
-1481 QMKSSVHCCEDQTYG
+1481 QVKSSIHRCEDRTYE
-1496 RSNSTQR
+1496 RSIGTQR
-1503 TECTELLHFSESL
+1503 TECTELLYFSESL

-1528 KISGAC
+1528 KMSGAC

-1549 FDEVTGDL
+1549 CDEVTGDVT
-1557 IKTRISR
+1557 KTRFSS
-1564 TSLPFSPDHKLYHS
+1564 TFLPFSPDHKLYHS
-1578 TGSLNDNGYSEG
+1578 TGSLNENSYSEG
-1590 IIQAIE
+1590 ILQTIE
-1596 QYARK
+1596 EYARK
-1601 VADDTLEMSLG
+1601 VADDTLEMSLD
-1612 SAVLH
+1612 SAVLQ

-1625 DKLSYT
+1625 DRLSYT

-1657 SHHLPAHESSIPVRH
+1657 PHHLSAQESSIPVRH
-1672 FLHSGLG
+1672 LLHSALG

-1691 IPKIHVDVEQKTVL
+1691 IPKIHVDVEQKTVF

-1711 AAIEK
+1711 AAVEK

-1726 TADSGIGQDG
+1726 TVDSGIGQDG

-1754 IGQTVNVSVYLS
+1754 IGQAVNIS
-1766 MPTIADHLADCTESS
+1766 
-1781 QGKIAKLSY
+1781 
-1790 GEQVQKCS
+1790 S

-1849 NGNSSSWSSLGLEG
+1849 
-1863 DMYEENLSFP
+1863 
-1873 TSDSDGTEDKDED
+1873 DGAEDKDED

-1891 EGLEQIRKTLAIVN
+1891 EGLEQIRKTLSIVN
-1905 IDLEPNLVDPQL
+1905 IDLEPNLVDPHL
-1917 RATLQWLAASETE
+1917 RAALQWLAASETE
-1930 VSELYFH
+1930 VSDLHFH
-1937 DSVTRDFVF
+1937 DTAASEFVF
-1946 LTRRLRERD
+1946 LSRRLREKG

-1991 ENV
+1991 EN

>member
-1754 IGQTVNVSVYLS
+1754 IGQTVNVS
-1766 MPTIADHLADCTESS
+1766 
-1781 QGKIAKLSY
+1781 
-1790 GEQVQKCS
+1790 S

>member
-1 MDMYARTQGN
+1 RTLYPKLKMLFFVLLLFIVFQ
-11 RMKPRISMKK
+11 
-21 SFGEGVLHSMKSLLH
+21 SFDEDVLHSVKSLLH
-36 SRKELCSVSSEE
+36 SRKELCSVSAEE
-48 CLSQEEQDNFIE
+48 CPNREEQDNFIE
-60 ITFIGFAEEMGTAHL
+60 ITFIGFAEEEMDTAHL

-83 ELPDVLKSFQ
+83 ELPGILKSLQ

-151 YTTGVRYV
+151 YTTSIRYA
-159 VEVNSLQKHQT
+159 VEINSSQKHQT
-170 EASHGED
+170 ETSRGED

-207 SAGTSSFTSRNHRD
+207 SADACSFTSRNRRD
-221 TASQT
+221 AASQT

-237 KFLVGSAHR
+237 KILVGSTR
-246 KSSTR
+246 QKSSAR

-264 SSVKNS
+264 SSAKNS

-284 YKPYNPCDQ
+284 YKPYNPSDQ

-314 CSSPSPIIFLD
+314 CSSPSPVIFLD

-367 ELEQALENSCKV
+367 ELEQALGSSCKV
-379 IRDPILGNPSQ
+379 VRDPILGNPSQ
-390 KRRTGHEQL
+390 KRRTAHQQL

-419 ANVKKPTPL
+419 ANVKKPTPR

-443 PRPVKTPGEEN
+443 PRPVKTSGEEN

-491 HHDAVYNSYSAYAD
+491 HRDAVYNSYSAYAD
-505 SVSFEILGSVFHSKS
+505 SVSFEILGSVFHSES
-520 SSEQVCAEND
+520 SSEQVCAGNGL
-530 SKHKGIALKEKK
+530 KHKGIALKEKK
-542 GQAGDLKMK
+542 RQAVDLKIQ
-551 TSKEPDKQAK
+551 TTKEPDKQAK

-626 AVSLKERAINGIASF
+626 AISLKERAINGIANF

-756 LESTRTSTVFPN
+756 LESTQTSMVFPN
-768 LNDRATLKPIQDS
+768 FSDRVALKPIQDPK
-781 EKEYTVQQA
+781 KECTVQQA

-812 PQVSSVAHKAKI
+812 HQVSSDGYKAKV
-824 SPALNSDDNMKVYKD
+824 STAPNSDDSVKVYKD
-839 PAHPL
+839 SARPFF
-844 STSRK
+844 TSRK
-849 REEEVTSFRNIYL
+849 REEEVASFRNIHL
-862 TSDHSQSTESTPSCL
+862 TSDHSQSSESTSSLL
-877 HNQNDTKRPNNRS
+877 HNQNDTKTPNNRS

-980 TVLCSTS
+980 TVLCNTS
-987 ENLACHVSS
+987 ENLACNVSS
-996 QTYTGIGRKEQCVI
+996 QTYADISRKEQHVI
-1010 KKQEAEK
+1010 KKQESEK
-1017 QSNVSIIA
+1017 RSNVSVIV

-1034 PCKFLLTPT
+1034 PCTFLLTPT
-1043 HSVQCFSESKDCW
+1043 HSAQCFSESKDCW
-1056 QDQKGHR
+1056 QEQKGHK
-1063 FSSKSPPPCSAVT
+1063 FSSKSPPPCSTAT
-1076 FARHFLEDF
+1076 FARRVLEDF
-1085 TDTGSCSVTCLN
+1085 TDTGSCSITYLN
-1097 RPSKKHDTHKPSPGP
+1097 KPSKNHDTQKP
-1112 LAYRQ
+1112 LTYRQ
-1117 ADCFLRANSFS
+1117 ADCSLHANSTS

-1144 SLQDGNTRV
+1144 SLKDGNTCI

-1199 NPSVTELSE
+1199 NPSITGLSE
-1208 TEHDSLENEEFM
+1208 TEHDPLENEEFM

-1229 EVESSEDEDHSEM
+1229 EVESSEDEGHSEM
-1242 AVEKEEHS
+1242 PVEKEEHS
-1250 EKTNQYADCLAS
+1250 EKTVQYADCLAS

-1277 GKTNEREACRQVQ
+1277 GKTNEREADRQVQ
-1290 LGMQNKRC
+1290 LGMQNKRY
-1298 GYTALTNVPEQMC
+1298 GYTAFINIPEETC

-1326 SEAKKIVKSR
+1326 NEAKKIVKSR

-1353 YVRKGDYRSKDR
+1353 YLRKGDKDYNSKEQ
-1365 CGPAREQW
+1365 CGSARDSW
-1373 LGERDSSALPLPQ
+1373 PGERDSSVLPLPQ
-1386 DSGMTGLTSKYPS
+1386 GSGMTGLTSKYPS

-1432 LVYRS
+1432 LAYRS
-1437 IKSGLQQAARK
+1437 VKSGLQQAARK
-1448 NKLRYNRKAFP
+1448 TKLRYNRKTLP
-1459 GQNAQ
+1459 GENAQ
-1464 VHGKLELIKAM
+1464 INGKLELIRAV

-1481 QMKSSVHCCEDQTYG
+1481 QVKSSIHRCEDQTCG
-1496 RSNSTQR
+1496 RSIGTQR
-1503 TECTELLHFSESL
+1503 TECTELLRFSESL

-1528 KISGAC
+1528 EMSGAC

-1542 CLYKKTE
+1542 CLYKKAE
-1549 FDEVTGDL
+1549 FDDVTGDL
-1557 IKTRISR
+1557 IKTRFSR
-1564 TSLPFSPDHKLYHS
+1564 TFLPFSPDRKLYHS
-1578 TGSLNDNGYSEG
+1578 TGSLNENGYSEG

-1601 VADDTLEMSLG
+1601 VADDTLEMSLE

-1617 VAENRKNG
+1617 VAENRKSG
-1625 DKLSYT
+1625 DRLSYT

-1657 SHHLPAHESSIPVRH
+1657 SHHLPAQESSTPVRR

-1691 IPKIHVDVEQKTVL
+1691 IPKIHVDVEQKTVF

-1711 AAIEK
+1711 VAREK
-1716 AEGELSYTSL
+1716 AGELSYASL

-1754 IGQTVNVSVYLS
+1754 IGQAVNIS
-1766 MPTIADHLADCTESS
+1766 
-1781 QGKIAKLSY
+1781 
-1790 GEQVQKCS
+1790 S

-1849 NGNSSSWSSLGLEG
+1849 
-1863 DMYEENLSFP
+1863 
-1873 TSDSDGTEDKDED
+1873 DGTEDKDED
-1886 SKDAV
+1886 SKDAA
-1891 EGLEQIRKTLAIVN
+1891 EGLEHIRKTLAIVN

-1917 RATLQWLAASETE
+1917 RAALQWLAASETE
-1930 VSELYFH
+1930 VSDLHFH
-1937 DSVTRDFVF
+1937 DTATREFAF
-1946 LTRRLRERD
+1946 LSRRLRERD

-1984 SLVGWLL
+1984 CLVGWLL

>member
-1 MDMYARTQGN
+1 MDMYTRAQGN
-11 RMKPRISMKK
+11 RRKPRISVKK
-21 SFGEGVLHSMKSLLH
+21 SFGEAVLHSMKSLLH
-36 SRKELCSVSSEE
+36 SRKELCNISAEE
-48 CLSQEEQDNFIE
+48 CPNREEHDDFIE
-60 ITFIGFAEEMGTAHL
+60 LTFIAFAEEMGTAHL
-75 QELAAVSV
+75 QELAAVSA
-83 ELPDVLKSFQ
+83 ELPDVLKSLQ

-106 DLKKTL
+106 DVKKTVE
-112 AKPYV
+112 KPYV
-117 MKHQNQLP
+117 VKHQNRLP

-137 PRIKVD
+137 PRIKVG
-143 YIFTLLSK
+143 YIFTLMSK
-151 YTTGVRYV
+151 YTTGIRYT
-159 VEVNSLQKHQT
+159 VEINSSQKHQAET
-170 EASHGED
+170 SHGED

-207 SAGTSSFTSRNHRD
+207 STGACSLSSRNHRD
-221 TASQT
+221 AASQT
-226 IPSQCLEAVDS
+226 MPAQYLEAVDS
-237 KFLVGSAHR
+237 KIPVGSARR
-246 KSSTR
+246 KSSAR

-284 YKPYNPCDQ
+284 YKPYNPSGQ
-293 GVNFLCKTLF
+293 SVNFLCKTLF

-360 DSFDQFD
+360 DSFDQF

-390 KRRTGHEQL
+390 KRRTAHEQL
-399 SSASITM
+399 SSASVTM
-406 NPQKFKFDRPTLP
+406 NPQKFKSDRPTLP
-419 ANVKKPTPL
+419 ANVRKPTPR

-443 PRPVKTPGEEN
+443 PRPVKTSGEEN

-482 LGGDGTGQN
+482 IGGDGTGQN

-505 SVSFEILGSVFHSKS
+505 SVSFEILGSVFHSES
-520 SSEQVCAEND
+520 SSEQVCAGND
-530 SKHKGIALKEKK
+530 SKHKGIAFKEEK
-542 GQAGDLKMK
+542 GQAAGLGMK
-551 TSKEPDKQAK
+551 AGKEPDKQAK

-574 KFATE
+574 KFAAE
-579 LVEKSFGSAFKDLQK
+579 LVERSFGSAFKDLQK
-594 GVSSCTNALCHLA
+594 GVSSCTNALCQLA

-626 AVSLKERAINGIASF
+626 AISLKERAINGIANF

-655 HVKKQIFTNTV
+655 HVKKQIFTNAV

-690 PSTPTAAQP
+690 PSTPTAVQP
-699 SSFDYEDKVVR
+699 SSFDYEDKV
-710 SYARDLSESVIQE
+710 
-723 AFIELSQVDVTFTT
+723 
-737 QAAIS
+737 
-742 VSMDNIKYVSAESM
+742 
-756 LESTRTSTVFPN
+756 
-768 LNDRATLKPIQDS
+768 
-781 EKEYTVQQA
+781 
-790 LFCTSGVVSSIPVPL
+790 
-805 AGRALCQ
+805 
-812 PQVSSVAHKAKI
+812 
-824 SPALNSDDNMKVYKD
+824 
-839 PAHPL
+839 
-844 STSRK
+844 
-849 REEEVTSFRNIYL
+849 
-862 TSDHSQSTESTPSCL
+862 
-877 HNQNDTKRPNNRS
+877 
-890 GMNNNSEL
+890 
-898 TSGSKGINTFSGTM
+898 
-912 VDMIVNE
+912 
-919 AYEAITS
+919 
-926 SRVTKAVEEYTDFL
+926 
-940 TRKIIDKKPYVQCIG
+940 
-955 EDFPKNMFADHLAK
+955 
-969 YVIKQS
+969 
-975 VDESK
+975 
-980 TVLCSTS
+980 
-987 ENLACHVSS
+987 
-996 QTYTGIGRKEQCVI
+996 
-1010 KKQEAEK
+1010 
-1017 QSNVSIIA
+1017 
-1025 EQQQMPLNN
+1025 
-1034 PCKFLLTPT
+1034 
-1043 HSVQCFSESKDCW
+1043 CFSESKDCW
-1056 QDQKGHR
+1056 QEQKGHR
-1063 FSSKSPPPCSAVT
+1063 FSSKSPPPSSTVT
-1076 FARHFLEDF
+1076 SARHVLEDF
-1085 TDTGSCSVTCLN
+1085 TDTGSCSITCLN
-1097 RPSKKHDTHKPSPGP
+1097 KPSKSRDTQKPSSGP
-1112 LAYRQ
+1112 LTYRQ
-1117 ADCFLRANSFS
+1117 ADCFLHANSF

-1144 SLQDGNTRV
+1144 NLKDENTCV

-1199 NPSVTELSE
+1199 NPSVSGLSE
-1208 TEHDSLENEEFM
+1208 TKHDSLENEEFM

-1242 AVEKEEHS
+1242 PVEKEERS
-1250 EKTNQYADCLAS
+1250 EKTIRYADCLAS
-1262 HIISV
+1262 RIILV
-1267 ATEMAASHLD
+1267 ATETAASLLD
-1277 GKTNEREACRQVQ
+1277 GKTNEREADRQVQ

-1298 GYTALTNVPEQMC
+1298 GYTAFINIPEETC
-1311 NSLWNYAGDMAGKVI
+1311 NSLWSYAGDMAGKVI
-1326 SEAKKIVKSR
+1326 NEAKKIVKSR

-1353 YVRKGDYRSKDR
+1353 HLRKGDKDFSSKEQ
-1365 CGPAREQW
+1365 CGPVRDQG
-1373 LGERDSSALPLPQ
+1373 LGERDSSVLALPQ
-1386 DSGMTGLTSKYPS
+1386 GSGVTGLTSKYPS

-1432 LVYRS
+1432 LAYRS

-1448 NKLRYNRKAFP
+1448 NKLRYNRKTFP

-1464 VHGKLELIKAM
+1464 VNGKLELIKTV
-1475 NKDAVQ
+1475 NEETVQ
-1481 QMKSSVHCCEDQTYG
+1481 QVKRSIHRCEDQAYK
-1496 RSNSTQR
+1496 RSISTQR
-1503 TECTELLHFSESL
+1503 TECTDLLHFSESL

-1528 KISGAC
+1528 KMSGVS

-1557 IKTRISR
+1557 IKTTFSR
-1564 TSLPFSPDHKLYHS
+1564 TFLPFSPDHKLYHS
-1578 TGSLNDNGYSEG
+1578 TGSLNENGYSEG
-1590 IIQAIE
+1590 IVQAIE

-1601 VADDTLEMSLG
+1601 VADDTLEMSLE

-1625 DKLSYT
+1625 ERLSYT

-1657 SHHLPAHESSIPVRH
+1657 SHHLPVQESSIPVRH
-1672 FLHSGLG
+1672 FLPSGLG

-1691 IPKIHVDVEQKTVL
+1691 IPKIHIDVEQKTAF

-1711 AAIEK
+1711 AAVEK

-1754 IGQTVNVSVYLS
+1754 IGQAVNIS
-1766 MPTIADHLADCTESS
+1766 
-1781 QGKIAKLSY
+1781 
-1790 GEQVQKCS
+1790 S

-1808 SIVSQQMS
+1808 SIVSQQLS
-1816 LSIGDDSTGSW
+1816 LSIGEDSTGSW

-1837 DESSSFLHLSDS
+1837 DESSSFLHLSDSSAVFSSSPGS

-1873 TSDSDGTEDKDED
+1873 TSDSDGTEDKDDD

-1891 EGLEQIRKTLAIVN
+1891 EGMEQIRKTLTIVN

-1917 RATLQWLAASETE
+1917 RAALQWLAASETE
-1930 VSELYFH
+1930 VSDLHFH
-1937 DSVTRDFVF
+1937 DNATREFVF
-1946 LTRRLRERD
+1946 LSRRLRERD

-1963 AVLKYCEM
+1963 AVLRYCEM

-1976 DGEQALNK
+1976 DEEQALNK
-1984 SLVGWLL
+1984 SLVAWLL
-1991 ENV
+1991 ESV

>member
-1 MDMYARTQGN
+1 MDMYARAQGN
-11 RMKPRISMKK
+11 RMKPRISVKK

-36 SRKELCSVSSEE
+36 SRKELCNVSAEE
-48 CLSQEEQDNFIE
+48 CLNREEQDSFIE

-106 DLKKTL
+106 DVKKTL

-151 YTTGVRYV
+151 YTTGIRYA
-159 VEVNSLQKHQT
+159 VEINSSQKRQT
-170 EASHGED
+170 ETSHGED

-207 SAGTSSFTSRNHRD
+207 SAGACSFTSRNHRD
-221 TASQT
+221 AASQT
-226 IPSQCLEAVDS
+226 IPAQCSEAVDS
-237 KFLVGSAHR
+237 KILVGSARR
-246 KSSTR
+246 KSSAR

-284 YKPYNPCDQ
+284 YKPYNPSDQ

-390 KRRTGHEQL
+390 KRRTAHEQL
-399 SSASITM
+399 PSASITM

-419 ANVKKPTPL
+419 ANVKKPTPR
-428 KPESPYSSVFDVPDS
+428 KPESPYSSIFDVPDS
-443 PRPVKTPGEEN
+443 PRPVKTSGEEN

-491 HHDAVYNSYSAYAD
+491 HHDAVRNSYSAYAD
-505 SVSFEILGSVFHSKS
+505 SVSFEILGSVFHSES
-520 SSEQVCAEND
+520 SSEQVCAGND
-530 SKHKGIALKEKK
+530 SKHKRIALKVKK
-542 GQAGDLKMK
+542 RQAADLKMK

-574 KFATE
+574 KFAAE

-626 AVSLKERAINGIASF
+626 AISLKERAINGIANF

-756 LESTRTSTVFPN
+756 LESTRTSTVFPDF
-768 LNDRATLKPIQDS
+768 NDRVALKPIQDS
-781 EKEYTVQQA
+781 KKEYTVQQA

-812 PQVSSVAHKAKI
+812 HQVSSDAYKAKV
-824 SPALNSDDNMKVYKD
+824 STAPNSDDNVKVYKD
-839 PAHPL
+839 VAHPFF
-844 STSRK
+844 TSRR
-849 REEEVTSFRNIYL
+849 REEEVASFRNVYL
-862 TSDHSQSTESTPSCL
+862 TSDHSQSTESAPSIL
-877 HNQNDTKRPNNRS
+877 HNQNDTKQTNNRS

-980 TVLCSTS
+980 TVLCNTS
-987 ENLACHVSS
+987 ENLAHNVSS
-996 QTYTGIGRKEQCVI
+996 QTYADTSRKEQSVI

-1017 QSNVSIIA
+1017 QSNVSVIV

-1034 PCKFLLTPT
+1034 PCKFLLSPT
-1043 HSVQCFSESKDCW
+1043 HSVQCFSESKDRW
-1056 QDQKGHR
+1056 QEQKGHR

-1076 FARHFLEDF
+1076 FARHVLEDF
-1085 TDTGSCSVTCLN
+1085 TDTGSCSITYLN
-1097 RPSKKHDTHKPSPGP
+1097 KPSKKHDTQKPSSGP
-1112 LAYRQ
+1112 LTYRQ
-1117 ADCFLRANSFS
+1117 ADCFLHANSFS
-1128 SVMFGSEDA
+1128 SVMLGSEDA
-1137 LQMEDKS
+1137 LHMEDKS
-1144 SLQDGNTRV
+1144 SLKDGNTCV

-1199 NPSVTELSE
+1199 NPSVTGLSE

-1220 LKLMRSLSE
+1220 RKLMRSLSE

-1242 AVEKEEHS
+1242 PVEKEECS
-1250 EKTNQYADCLAS
+1250 EKTIQYADCLAS
-1262 HIISV
+1262 HIISI

-1277 GKTNEREACRQVQ
+1277 GKTNEREADRRVQ
-1290 LGMQNKRC
+1290 LDMQNKRC
-1298 GYTALTNVPEQMC
+1298 GYTAFINIPEETC

-1326 SEAKKIVKSR
+1326 NEAKKIVKSR

-1341 RLKRVNCQVDCL
+1341 RLKRVNCQVDCIYL
-1353 YVRKGDYRSKDR
+1353 RKGDKDYSSKER
-1365 CGPAREQW
+1365 CGPVHDQW
-1373 LGERDSSALPLPQ
+1373 PRERDSSVLPLPQ
-1386 DSGMTGLTSKYPS
+1386 GSGMTGLTSKYPS

-1432 LVYRS
+1432 LAYRS

-1448 NKLRYNRKAFP
+1448 TKLRYNRKTFP

-1464 VHGKLELIKAM
+1464 VNGKLELIKAD
-1475 NKDAVQ
+1475 KDAVQ
-1481 QMKSSVHCCEDQTYG
+1481 QVKSSIHRCEDQTYE
-1496 RSNSTQR
+1496 RSIGTQR

-1521 CDVRKKL
+1521 CDVRKKM
-1528 KISGAC
+1528 KMSGAC

-1557 IKTRISR
+1557 IKTRFSR
-1564 TSLPFSPDHKLYHS
+1564 TFLPFSPDHKLYHS
-1578 TGSLNDNGYSEG
+1578 TGSLNENGYSEG

-1601 VADDTLEMSLG
+1601 VADDTLEMSLE

-1625 DKLSYT
+1625 DRLSYT

-1657 SHHLPAHESSIPVRH
+1657 SRHLPVQESSMPVRH
-1672 FLHSGLG
+1672 FLHSRLG

-1691 IPKIHVDVEQKTVL
+1691 IPKIHVDVEQKTVF

-1711 AAIEK
+1711 ATVEK
-1716 AEGELSYTSL
+1716 AGELSYTSL

-1754 IGQTVNVSVYLS
+1754 IGQAVNIS
-1766 MPTIADHLADCTESS
+1766 
-1781 QGKIAKLSY
+1781 
-1790 GEQVQKCS
+1790 S

-1837 DESSSFLHLSDS
+1837 DESSSFLHLSDSSAVFSSSPGS

-1917 RATLQWLAASETE
+1917 RAALQWLAASETE
-1930 VSELYFH
+1930 VSDLHFH
-1937 DSVTRDFVF
+1937 DSATREFVF
-1946 LTRRLRERD
+1946 LSRRLRERD

>member
-1 MDMYARTQGN
+1 MDTYARAQGS
-11 RMKPRISMKK
+11 RMKPRTSVKK
-21 SFGEGVLHSMKSLLH
+21 SFGEGVLQSMKSLLH
-36 SRKELCSVSSEE
+36 SRKELCSISADE
-48 CLSQEEQDNFIE
+48 CVNREEQDHFIE
-60 ITFIGFAEEMGTAHL
+60 ITFIGFAEEMDTAHL
-75 QELAAVSV
+75 QELAAVSA
-83 ELPDVLKSFQ
+83 ELPDVLKSLQ
-93 LCKLKENEVIFLK
+93 LCKLKENEVVFLK
-106 DLKKTL
+106 DVKKTM
-112 AKPYV
+112 AKPCV
-117 MKHQNQLP
+117 TKHQLP
-125 EVFCVMRLSPSF
+125 EVLCVMRLSPSF
-137 PRIKVD
+137 PRIKAD
-143 YIFTLLSK
+143 YVFTLLSK
-151 YTTGVRYV
+151 YTTGLRYAI
-159 VEVNSLQKHQT
+159 EKKSLQKHRT
-170 EASHGED
+170 ETSRTED

-192 TAFEHLDEDEPSKIQ
+192 TAFEQLDEDEPSKMQ
-207 SAGTSSFTSRNHRD
+207 SVGTCSFTSRNHRD
-221 TASQT
+221 AASQT
-226 IPSQCLEAVDS
+226 IPAQCLEAVDS
-237 KFLVGSAHR
+237 KISVGSVRR
-246 KSSTR
+246 KSSAR
-251 SSTLI
+251 SSALI

-284 YKPYNPCDQ
+284 YKPYNPSDQ
-293 GVNFLCKTLF
+293 GVNLLCKTLF

-367 ELEQALENSCKV
+367 ELEQTLEKSGKV
-379 IRDPILGNPSQ
+379 IRDPVLGNPSQ
-390 KRRTGHEQL
+390 KRRAAHEQL
-399 SSASITM
+399 CSTSITM

-419 ANVKKPTPL
+419 ANVKKPTPR

-443 PRPVKTPGEEN
+443 PRPVKTSGEEN

-471 CGSSECLCRIN
+471 CGSSECLCRMN
-482 LGGDGTGQN
+482 LGGDETGQN
-491 HHDAVYNSYSAYAD
+491 HPDALYNTYSEYAD
-505 SVSFEILGSVFHSKS
+505 SVSFEILGSVFHSDS
-520 SSEQVCAEND
+520 SSEQVGAGND
-530 SKHKGIALKEKK
+530 SKCNRIAMKEE
-542 GQAGDLKMK
+542 GRATDLKIK
-551 TSKEPDKQAK
+551 TSKEPDKQVK
-561 SKHKSLM
+561 SKHKSSI

-626 AVSLKERAINGIASF
+626 AISLKERAINGLANF

-690 PSTPTAAQP
+690 PSTPTVAQP

-756 LESTRTSTVFPN
+756 LESTRTSTFLPDF
-768 LNDRATLKPIQDS
+768 NDRVALNPIQDS
-781 EKEYTVQQA
+781 KKEYTVQQA

-812 PQVSSVAHKAKI
+812 HQFPSDAYKAKVCT
-824 SPALNSDDNMKVYKD
+824 ALNSDNGMKVYND
-839 PAHPL
+839 CSHPFF
-844 STSRK
+844 TSRK
-849 REEEVTSFRNIYL
+849 REEEVSSFRNIYL
-862 TSDHSQSTESTPSCL
+862 TSDQNQSTENNPSLL
-877 HNQNDTKRPNNRS
+877 HNQNDTKQSSNVS
-890 GMNNNSEL
+890 GISTNSEL
-898 TSGSKGINTFSGTM
+898 TSGSKSINSFSGTM

-926 SRVTKAVEEYTDFL
+926 SRVTKAVEEYTEL
-940 TRKIIDKKPYVQCIG
+940 LSRKIVDKKTYVQCTG
-955 EDFPKNMFADHLAK
+955 EDVPKNMFADHLAK
-969 YVIKQS
+969 YIIKQS

-980 TVLCSTS
+980 TVLCNAG
-987 ENLACHVSS
+987 ENSACNVGS
-996 QTYTGIGRKEQCVI
+996 QTYADTSRKEQCVI
-1010 KKQEAEK
+1010 KKQDAEK
-1017 QSNVSIIA
+1017 PSNVSVVV

-1034 PCKFLLTPT
+1034 PSKFLLTPAN
-1043 HSVQCFSESKDCW
+1043 SVQCVSESKDYW
-1056 QDQKGHR
+1056 QEQKGHR
-1063 FSSKSPPPCSAVT
+1063 FSKSPPSCSTVT
-1076 FARHFLEDF
+1076 FARHVPEDF
-1085 TDTGSCSVTCLN
+1085 TDAGSCSMTHLN
-1097 RPSKKHDTHKPSPGP
+1097 KPSKNHDIQKPPAGP
-1112 LAYRQ
+1112 LTYRQ
-1117 ADCFLRANSFS
+1117 ADCFPHANSFS

-1137 LQMEDKS
+1137 LQMADKS
-1144 SLQDGNTRV
+1144 SIKDGNSSV

-1162 LVPCQG
+1162 LVPCQA

-1199 NPSVTELSE
+1199 NPSVAGLSE
-1208 TEHDSLENEEFM
+1208 SEHSSLEKEEFM

-1229 EVESSEDEDHSEM
+1229 EVESSEDEDHSEKV
-1242 AVEKEEHS
+1242 AENEEHS
-1250 EKTNQYADCLAS
+1250 EKTIQYADNLAS
-1262 HIISV
+1262 QIISV

-1277 GKTNEREACRQVQ
+1277 DKTNEREADRQVQ
-1290 LGMQNKRC
+1290 LSMQNKIC
-1298 GYTALTNVPEQMC
+1298 GYPAFINTPEETC
-1311 NSLWNYAGDMAGKVI
+1311 SSLWNYAGDMAGKVI
-1326 SEAKKIVKSR
+1326 SEAKKMVKSR
-1336 HCKLL
+1336 HCKML

-1353 YVRKGDYRSKDR
+1353 YVRKDDKDSSSKEW
-1365 CGPAREQW
+1365 CGPVRDQC
-1373 LGERDSSALPLPQ
+1373 LGERDSSVLSLPQ
-1386 DSGMTGLTSKYPS
+1386 GSGTMGLTSKYPS

-1407 ADHIIRVLKRE
+1407 ADHIIRILKRE
-1418 GGNAELLMDQYASR
+1418 GGNPELLMDQYASR
-1432 LVYRS
+1432 LAYRS
-1437 IKSGLQQAARK
+1437 IKSGLRQAARK
-1448 NKLRYNRKAFP
+1448 TKLRCNATVFP

-1464 VHGKLELIKAM
+1464 VNGKLELIKTV
-1475 NKDAVQ
+1475 NKDAAQ
-1481 QMKSSVHCCEDQTYG
+1481 QAKSSIHHCEEQTYERG
-1496 RSNSTQR
+1496 IGTQR
-1503 TECTELLHFSESL
+1503 TDCTELLHFSESL
-1516 ARSIT
+1516 ACNIT
-1521 CDVRKKL
+1521 SDVRKKL

-1542 CLYKKTE
+1542 CLYEKTE
-1549 FDEVTGDL
+1549 LEEVTGDL
-1557 IKTRISR
+1557 VKIRISR
-1564 TSLPFSPDHKLYHS
+1564 TLLPFSPSHKLYHS
-1578 TGSLNDNGYSEG
+1578 TGSLNENGYSEG

-1601 VADDTLEMSLG
+1601 VADDTLEKSLE
-1612 SAVLH
+1612 SAVLQ

-1625 DKLSYT
+1625 DRLSYT
-1631 EKLSPFS
+1631 DKLSPFS

-1648 EHRYCTEST
+1648 EHQCCTESA
-1657 SHHLPAHESSIPVRH
+1657 SPHLPAQSSSFPVRH
-1672 FLHSGLG
+1672 FLHSRLG
-1679 GACQKSRVFQLD
+1679 GACQKPRVFHLD
-1691 IPKIHVDVEQKTVL
+1691 IPQIHVDVEQKTVFP
-1705 SDKGAT
+1705 DKVAP
-1711 AAIEK
+1711 AAVEK
-1716 AEGELSYTSL
+1716 AEGELSYTSV

-1754 IGQTVNVSVYLS
+1754 IGQAVN
-1766 MPTIADHLADCTESS
+1766 ISS
-1781 QGKIAKLSY
+1781 A
-1790 GEQVQKCS
+1790 
-1798 VGREGFHSVE
+1798 GREGFHSVE

-1832 EDEHP
+1832 EDEHL

-1873 TSDSDGTEDKDED
+1873 TSDSDGTDDKDED
-1886 SKDAV
+1886 TKDAV
-1891 EGLEQIRKTLAIVN
+1891 EGLEQVKKTLAIVN

-1917 RATLQWLAASETE
+1917 RAALQWLVASETE
-1930 VSELYFH
+1930 VSDLHFH
-1937 DSVTRDFVF
+1937 DTATGEFVLVSTLVCWTLGERREAVKAGFALF
-1946 LTRRLRERD
+1946 LFATSAIELFQSKIMRYASQENHYLNPDRSKWNRLF
-1955 WKVGDLLQ
+1955 
-1963 AVLKYCEM
+1963 
-1971 IEKAS
+1971 
-1976 DGEQALNK
+1976 
-1984 SLVGWLL
+1984 SLCMYRK
-1991 ENV
+1991 

>member
-1 MDMYARTQGN
+1 MDTYARAQGS
-11 RMKPRISMKK
+11 RMKPRTSVKK
-21 SFGEGVLHSMKSLLH
+21 SFGEGVLQSMKSLLH
-36 SRKELCSVSSEE
+36 SRKELCSISADE
-48 CLSQEEQDNFIE
+48 CVNREEQDHFIE

-75 QELAAVSV
+75 QEVAAVSAD
-83 ELPDVLKSFQ
+83 LPDVLKSLQ
-93 LCKLKENEVIFLK
+93 LCKLKENEVVFLK
-106 DLKKTL
+106 DVRKTL
-112 AKPYV
+112 AKPCV
-117 MKHQNQLP
+117 TKHQNQLP
-125 EVFCVMRLSPSF
+125 EVLCVMRLSPSF
-137 PRIKVD
+137 PRIKAD
-143 YIFTLLSK
+143 YVFTLLSK
-151 YTTGVRYV
+151 YTTGVRYA
-159 VEVNSLQKHQT
+159 VEKKSLQKHRPET
-170 EASHGED
+170 SCTED

-192 TAFEHLDEDEPSKIQ
+192 TAFEQLDEDEPSKMQ
-207 SAGTSSFTSRNHRD
+207 SVGTCSFTSRNHRD
-221 TASQT
+221 AASQT
-226 IPSQCLEAVDS
+226 IPARCLEAVDS
-237 KFLVGSAHR
+237 KISVGSVRR
-246 KSSTR
+246 KSSAR
-251 SSTLI
+251 SSALI

-284 YKPYNPCDQ
+284 YKPYNPSDQ
-293 GVNFLCKTLF
+293 GVNLLCKTLF

-367 ELEQALENSCKV
+367 ELEQTLEKSGKA
-379 IRDPILGNPSQ
+379 IRDPILGNPPQ
-390 KRRTGHEQL
+390 KRRTAHEKL
-399 SSASITM
+399 CSTSITM

-419 ANVKKPTPL
+419 ANVKKPTPR

-443 PRPVKTPGEEN
+443 PRPVKTSGEEN

-471 CGSSECLCRIN
+471 CGSSECLCRMN
-482 LGGDGTGQN
+482 LGGDETGQN
-491 HHDAVYNSYSAYAD
+491 HPDALYNTYSEYAD
-505 SVSFEILGSVFHSKS
+505 SVSFEILGSVFHSDS
-520 SSEQVCAEND
+520 SSEQICAGND
-530 SKHKGIALKEKK
+530 SKCNRIAMKEE
-542 GQAGDLKMK
+542 GQATDLKIK

-561 SKHKSLM
+561 SKHKSSI

-574 KFATE
+574 KFAAE

-626 AVSLKERAINGIASF
+626 AISLKERAINGLANF

-690 PSTPTAAQP
+690 PSTPTVAQP

-756 LESTRTSTVFPN
+756 LESTRTSMYLPDF
-768 LNDRATLKPIQDS
+768 NDRVALNPIQDS
-781 EKEYTVQQA
+781 KKEYTVQQA
-790 LFCTSGVVSSIPVPL
+790 LFCTSGVVSSVPVPL

-812 PQVSSVAHKAKI
+812 HQFSSDAYKAKVCT
-824 SPALNSDDNMKVYKD
+824 ALNSDNNMKVYKD
-839 PAHPL
+839 CSHPFF
-844 STSRK
+844 TSRK
-849 REEEVTSFRNIYL
+849 REEEVSSFRNIYL
-862 TSDHSQSTESTPSCL
+862 TSDQNQSTENNPLLL
-877 HNQNDTKRPNNRS
+877 HNQNNTKQVTNMS
-890 GMNNNSEL
+890 GISSNSEL
-898 TSGSKGINTFSGTM
+898 TSGSKSINSFSGTM

-926 SRVTKAVEEYTDFL
+926 SRVTKAVEEYTEFL
-940 TRKIIDKKPYVQCIG
+940 SRKIDKKPHVQCTG
-955 EDFPKNMFADHLAK
+955 EDVPNNMFADHLAK
-969 YVIKQS
+969 YIIKQS

-980 TVLCSTS
+980 TVLCNTG
-987 ENLACHVSS
+987 ENSACNVGS
-996 QTYTGIGRKEQCVI
+996 QTYADTSRKEQCVI
-1010 KKQEAEK
+1010 KKQDAEK
-1017 QSNVSIIA
+1017 PSNVSIVVG
-1025 EQQQMPLNN
+1025 QQQMPSNN
-1034 PCKFLLTPT
+1034 PSKFLLTPAN
-1043 HSVQCFSESKDCW
+1043 SVQCVSESKDCW
-1056 QDQKGHR
+1056 QEQKGHR
-1063 FSSKSPPPCSAVT
+1063 FSKSPPPCSTVT
-1076 FARHFLEDF
+1076 FARHVLEDF
-1085 TDTGSCSVTCLN
+1085 TDAGSCSMTLLN
-1097 RPSKKHDTHKPSPGP
+1097 KPSKNHDIQKPPSGP
-1112 LAYRQ
+1112 LTYRQ
-1117 ADCFLRANSFS
+1117 ADCFPRANSFS

-1137 LQMEDKS
+1137 LQMADKS
-1144 SLQDGNTRV
+1144 SIKDGNTSV

-1162 LVPCQG
+1162 LVPCQA

-1199 NPSVTELSE
+1199 NPSVAGLSE
-1208 TEHDSLENEEFM
+1208 TEHSSLEKEEFM

-1229 EVESSEDEDHSEM
+1229 EVESSEDEDHSEK
-1242 AVEKEEHS
+1242 VIENEEHS
-1250 EKTNQYADCLAS
+1250 EKTIQYADNLAS
-1262 HIISV
+1262 QIISV

-1277 GKTNEREACRQVQ
+1277 DKTNEKEADRQVQ
-1290 LGMQNKRC
+1290 LSTQNKPC
-1298 GYTALTNVPEQMC
+1298 GYPAFVNTPEETC
-1311 NSLWNYAGDMAGKVI
+1311 SSLWNYAGDMAGKVI
-1326 SEAKKIVKSR
+1326 SEAKKMVKSR

-1353 YVRKGDYRSKDR
+1353 YVRKDDKDSSSKEW
-1365 CGPAREQW
+1365 CGPVRDQC
-1373 LGERDSSALPLPQ
+1373 LGERDSSVLSLPQ
-1386 DSGMTGLTSKYPS
+1386 GSGTMGLTSKYPS

-1407 ADHIIRVLKRE
+1407 ADHIIRILKRE
-1418 GGNAELLMDQYASR
+1418 GGNPELLMDQYASR
-1432 LVYRS
+1432 LAYRS
-1437 IKSGLQQAARK
+1437 IKSGLRQAARK
-1448 NKLRYNRKAFP
+1448 TKLRCNRTTFP
-1459 GQNAQ
+1459 GQNVQ
-1464 VHGKLELIKAM
+1464 VNGKLELIKTV
-1475 NKDAVQ
+1475 NKDAAQ
-1481 QMKSSVHCCEDQTYG
+1481 QVKSSIHHCEEETYE
-1496 RSNSTQR
+1496 RSISTQR
-1503 TECTELLHFSESL
+1503 TDCAELLHFSESL
-1516 ARSIT
+1516 ACNIT
-1521 CDVRKKL
+1521 SDVRKKL

-1542 CLYKKTE
+1542 CLYEKTE
-1549 FDEVTGDL
+1549 LEEVTGDL
-1557 IKTRISR
+1557 IKTRVSR
-1564 TSLPFSPDHKLYHS
+1564 TLLPFSPSRKLYHS
-1578 TGSLNDNGYSEG
+1578 TGSLNENGYREG

-1601 VADDTLEMSLG
+1601 VADDTLEMSLE
-1612 SAVLH
+1612 SAVLQ

-1625 DKLSYT
+1625 DRLSYT
-1631 EKLSPFS
+1631 DKLSPFS

-1648 EHRYCTEST
+1648 EHQYCTESA
-1657 SHHLPAHESSIPVRH
+1657 SHHLPAQSSSIPVRH
-1672 FLHSGLG
+1672 FLQPRLG
-1679 GACQKSRVFQLD
+1679 GVCQKPRVFHLD
-1691 IPKIHVDVEQKTVL
+1691 IPKIHVDVEQKTVFP
-1705 SDKGAT
+1705 DKVAP
-1711 AAIEK
+1711 AAAEK
-1716 AEGELSYTSL
+1716 AEGELSYTSV
-1726 TADSGIGQDG
+1726 TADSGFGQDG

-1754 IGQTVNVSVYLS
+1754 IGQAVN
-1766 MPTIADHLADCTESS
+1766 ISS
-1781 QGKIAKLSY
+1781 A
-1790 GEQVQKCS
+1790 
-1798 VGREGFHSVE
+1798 GREGFHSVE

-1832 EDEHP
+1832 EDEHL

-1849 NGNSSSWSSLGLEG
+1849 
-1863 DMYEENLSFP
+1863 
-1873 TSDSDGTEDKDED
+1873 DGTDDKDED
-1886 SKDAV
+1886 TKDAV
-1891 EGLEQIRKTLAIVN
+1891 EGLEQVKKTLAIVN

-1917 RATLQWLAASETE
+1917 RAALQWLAASETD
-1930 VSELYFH
+1930 VSDLHYH
-1937 DSVTRDFVF
+1937 DTATGEFV
-1946 LTRRLRERD
+1946 LLSRRLRERD

-1984 SLVGWLL
+1984 SLAGWLL
-1991 ENV
+1991 ENA

>member
-1 MDMYARTQGN
+1 MDVYSRAQGT
-11 RMKPRISMKK
+11 RMKPRASVKK
-21 SFGEGVLHSMKSLLH
+21 SFGEGVLHSMKTLLH
-36 SRKELCSVSSEE
+36 SRKELCSVSAEE
-48 CLSQEEQDNFIE
+48 CLNQEEKENFLE
-60 ITFIGFAEEMGTAHL
+60 ITFIGFSEEMGAAHL
-75 QELAAVSV
+75 QELAPVSV
-83 ELPDVLKSFQ
+83 ELPDALKSLQ
-93 LCKLKENEVIFLK
+93 LCKLEENEVIFLK
-106 DLKKTL
+106 DVKKSL

-151 YTTGVRYV
+151 YTTGIRYA
-159 VEVNSLQKHQT
+159 VEVNSSQKYQT
-170 EASHGED
+170 ETSHGED

-192 TAFEHLDEDEPSKIQ
+192 TAFEHLDEDEPSKTQ
-207 SAGTSSFTSRNHRD
+207 SGGASSLTSRNHRD
-221 TASQT
+221 AASQT
-226 IPSQCLEAVDS
+226 IPAKCLEAVDS
-237 KFLVGSAHR
+237 KILVGSARR
-246 KSSTR
+246 KSSAR
-251 SSTLI
+251 SSTFVE
-256 DILGLKEL
+256 ILGLKEL
-264 SSVKNS
+264 PSVKNS

-284 YKPYNPCDQ
+284 YKPYNPSDQ
-293 GVNFLCKTLF
+293 GVNFLRKTLF

-325 EEGYQKSLKAKLQLP
+325 EEGYQKSLKAKLELP

-367 ELEQALENSCKV
+367 ELEQALENSYKV

-390 KRRTGHEQL
+390 KRRTAHEQL
-399 SSASITM
+399 SSAGIAM

-419 ANVKKPTPL
+419 ANVKKPTPR

-443 PRPVKTPGEEN
+443 PRLVKTSGEEN
-454 GGLFSPIRSS
+454 GGFFSPIRSS

-471 CGSSECLCRIN
+471 CGSSECLCRIHF
-482 LGGDGTGQN
+482 GGEGPGQN
-491 HHDAVYNSYSAYAD
+491 HHEAVYNYSAYAD
-505 SVSFEILGSVFHSKS
+505 SISCEILGSVFHSES
-520 SSEQVCAEND
+520 SSAQMCAGND
-530 SKHKGIALKEKK
+530 LKLKGIALKEKK
-542 GQAGDLKMK
+542 GQAADLKMK
-551 TSKEPDKQAK
+551 TSKEPEKQVKA
-561 SKHKSLM
+561 KHKPLM

-574 KFATE
+574 KFAAE
-579 LVEKSFGSAFKDLQK
+579 LVERSFGSAFKDLQK

-626 AVSLKERAINGIASF
+626 AISLKERAINGIANF
-641 LVSEAITGALKELR
+641 LVSEALTGALKELR

-699 SSFDYEDKVVR
+699 LSFDYEDKVVR

-742 VSMDNIKYVSAESM
+742 VSVDNIKYVSAESM
-756 LESTRTSTVFPN
+756 LESTQTSTVLPN
-768 LNDRATLKPIQDS
+768 FHDRVALKPIQDS
-781 EKEYTVQQA
+781 KKEYTVQQA
-790 LFCTSGVVSSIPVPL
+790 LFCASGVVSSIPVPL
-805 AGRALCQ
+805 AGKALCRH
-812 PQVSSVAHKAKI
+812 QVSCDACKAKV
-824 SPALNSDDNMKVYKD
+824 STASNSDDHVELYKD
-839 PAHPL
+839 STHPVF
-844 STSRK
+844 TSRK
-849 REEEVTSFRNIYL
+849 TEEEVASLRNIYL
-862 TSDHSQSTESTPSCL
+862 TSDHSQSTENTPSL
-877 HNQNDTKRPNNRS
+877 LMNQNDAKQLSNRS

-912 VDMIVNE
+912 VDMIVSE

-926 SRVTKAVEEYTDFL
+926 SRVTKAVEEYGDYL

-955 EDFPKNMFADHLAK
+955 EDFPKNVFADHLAN

-975 VDESK
+975 LDESK
-980 TVLCSTS
+980 AVLCNT
-987 ENLACHVSS
+987 NANVACNGSS
-996 QTYTGIGRKEQCVI
+996 QASAGISRKEQSVI
-1010 KKQEAEK
+1010 KKQETEK
-1017 QSNVSIIA
+1017 Q
-1025 EQQQMPLNN
+1025 
-1034 PCKFLLTPT
+1034 T
-1043 HSVQCFSESKDCW
+1043 HSVQCFSESKDS
-1056 QDQKGHR
+1056 QQEQKGHR
-1063 FSSKSPPPCSAVT
+1063 FSSKSPPPCSTVA
-1076 FARHFLEDF
+1076 FAKHVLEDF
-1085 TDTGSCSVTCLN
+1085 TDTGSCSITYLN
-1097 RPSKKHDTHKPSPGP
+1097 KPSKSHDTWKPSSGP
-1112 LAYRQ
+1112 LTYRQ
-1117 ADCFLRANSFS
+1117 ADCFLHANSFS
-1128 SVMFGSEDA
+1128 SGMFGSEDA
-1137 LQMEDKS
+1137 FQMDDKS
-1144 SLQDGNTRV
+1144 CLKDGNSSV

-1162 LVPCQG
+1162 LVPCQD

-1199 NPSVTELSE
+1199 NPSVPGLSA
-1208 TEHDSLENEEFM
+1208 TARDSLENEEFM
-1220 LKLMRSLSE
+1220 LKLMWSLSE
-1229 EVESSEDEDHSEM
+1229 EVESSEDEDHSVM
-1242 AVEKEEHS
+1242 PAEKEEGS
-1250 EKTNQYADCLAS
+1250 AKTLQYADCLAS
-1262 HIISV
+1262 HIISI

-1277 GKTNEREACRQVQ
+1277 GKTNEREADRQGQ
-1290 LGMQNKRC
+1290 LDMQTKSC
-1298 GYTALTNVPEQMC
+1298 GYTALISIPEETC
-1311 NSLWNYAGDMAGKVI
+1311 SSLWNYAGDMAGRVI

-1341 RLKRVNCQVDCL
+1341 RLKRVNGQVDCL
-1353 YVRKGDYRSKDR
+1353 SLRKGDKDSSSK
-1365 CGPAREQW
+1365 EQW
-1373 LGERDSSALPLPQ
+1373 GPVGDQWLRERDSAVLPLPQ
-1386 DSGMTGLTSKYPS
+1386 GSGMPGLTSKYPS

-1418 GGNAELLMDQYASR
+1418 GGNAELLMEQYASR
-1432 LVYRS
+1432 LAYRS

-1448 NKLRYNRKAFP
+1448 NRLRYNRKTFP
-1459 GQNAQ
+1459 GQHAQ
-1464 VHGKLELIKAM
+1464 VNGKVELIKAVI
-1475 NKDAVQ
+1475 KDAVQ
-1481 QMKSSVHCCEDQTYG
+1481 QVKSSIPLWEDQMYE
-1496 RSNSTQR
+1496 RRR

-1528 KISGAC
+1528 KLSGMC

-1549 FDEVTGDL
+1549 LDEVPRDL
-1557 IKTRISR
+1557 TKPRFSR
-1564 TSLPFSPDHKLYHS
+1564 TVLPFSPDHKLCRS
-1578 TGSLNDNGYSEG
+1578 TGSLNENGCSEG
-1590 IIQAIE
+1590 IVQAIE
-1596 QYARK
+1596 QYARR
-1601 VADDTLEMSLG
+1601 VADDTLERSLE

-1617 VAENRKNG
+1617 VAENRRNG
-1625 DKLSYT
+1625 DRLSYT

-1638 GTVCRCCSMK
+1638 GTVCRCCSVK
-1648 EHRYCTEST
+1648 EHRCCTESA
-1657 SHHLPAHESSIPVRH
+1657 SHHLPTQDSSIPGRH
-1672 FLHSGLG
+1672 FLYPGLS
-1679 GACQKSRVFQLD
+1679 GACPKSKVFQLD
-1691 IPKIHVDVEQKTVL
+1691 IPKIHVDTEQKTVF

-1711 AAIEK
+1711 LAVEK

-1726 TADSGIGQDG
+1726 TADSGIGQEG

-1754 IGQTVNVSVYLS
+1754 IGQTVNIS
-1766 MPTIADHLADCTESS
+1766 
-1781 QGKIAKLSY
+1781 
-1790 GEQVQKCS
+1790 S
-1798 VGREGFHSVE
+1798 VGREGFHSVD

-1849 NGNSSSWSSLGLEG
+1849 
-1863 DMYEENLSFP
+1863 
-1873 TSDSDGTEDKDED
+1873 DGTEDKDED
-1886 SKDAV
+1886 SKDAL
-1891 EGLEQIRKTLAIVN
+1891 EGLEQVQKTLAIVN

-1917 RATLQWLAASETE
+1917 RAALQWLAASETE
-1930 VSELYFH
+1930 VSDLHFQ
-1937 DSVTRDFVF
+1937 DTATREFVF
-1946 LTRRLRERD
+1946 LSRRLRERD

-1963 AVLKYCEM
+1963 AVLKYCEL

-1976 DGEQALNK
+1976 DGQQHALKK
-1984 SLVGWLL
+1984 SLVAWLL

>member
-1 MDMYARTQGN
+1 MGAVSETENAFFSYIFFIVFQ
-11 RMKPRISMKK
+11 

-36 SRKELCSVSSEE
+36 SRKELCSVSAEE
-48 CLSQEEQDNFIE
+48 CLNQEEQDNFIE

-75 QELAAVSV
+75 QELATVSV

-93 LCKLKENEVIFLK
+93 LYRLKENEVIFLK
-106 DLKKTL
+106 DVKKTF

-117 MKHQNQLP
+117 MKHQNQLT

-151 YTTGVRYV
+151 YTTGIRYA

-192 TAFEHLDEDEPSKIQ
+192 TAFEHLDEDEPSKVQ
-207 SAGTSSFTSRNHRD
+207 SAGTCSFTSRNHRD

-237 KFLVGSAHR
+237 KFLVGSAHQ
-246 KSSTR
+246 KSSAR

-284 YKPYNPCDQ
+284 YKPYNPSDQ

-390 KRRTGHEQL
+390 KRRTAHEQL

-419 ANVKKPTPL
+419 ANVKKPTPR

-443 PRPVKTPGEEN
+443 PRPVKTSGEEN

-482 LGGDGTGQN
+482 LGGDGRGQN

-505 SVSFEILGSVFHSKS
+505 SVSFEILGSVFHSES
-520 SSEQVCAEND
+520 SSEQVCAESD
-530 SKHKGIALKEKK
+530 SKHKGITLKEKK

-574 KFATE
+574 KFATD

-626 AVSLKERAINGIASF
+626 AISLKERAINGIASF

-690 PSTPTAAQP
+690 PSTPTATQP
-699 SSFDYEDKVVR
+699 SPFDYEDKVVR

-756 LESTRTSTVFPN
+756 LESTQTSTVFPN
-768 LNDRATLKPIQDS
+768 LNDRAVLKQIQDS
-781 EKEYTVQQA
+781 KKEYTVQQA

-812 PQVSSVAHKAKI
+812 HQVSSDACEAKV
-824 SPALNSDDNMKVYKD
+824 STAPNSDDNMKVYKD
-839 PAHPL
+839 PTHPFF
-844 STSRK
+844 TSRK
-849 REEEVTSFRNIYL
+849 REEEVTSFRNVYL
-862 TSDHSQSTESTPSCL
+862 TSDHSQSTESTPSLL
-877 HNQNDTKRPNNRS
+877 HNQNDTKHTNNRS
-890 GMNNNSEL
+890 GMNSNSEL

-980 TVLCSTS
+980 TVLCSSS
-987 ENLACHVSS
+987 ENLACNVSS
-996 QTYTGIGRKEQCVI
+996 QTYTGISRKEQCVI

-1017 QSNVSIIA
+1017 QSNVSVIV

-1063 FSSKSPPPCSAVT
+1063 FSSKSPPPCSTVT
-1076 FARHFLEDF
+1076 FARHVLEDF
-1085 TDTGSCSVTCLN
+1085 TDTGSCSITCLN
-1097 RPSKKHDTHKPSPGP
+1097 KPSKKHDTHKPSPGP
-1112 LAYRQ
+1112 LTYRQ
-1117 ADCFLRANSFS
+1117 TDCFLHANNFS

-1144 SLQDGNTRV
+1144 SLKDGNTSV

-1199 NPSVTELSE
+1199 NPSVTGLSE

-1242 AVEKEEHS
+1242 PVEKEEHS
-1250 EKTNQYADCLAS
+1250 EKTIQYADCLAS
-1262 HIISV
+1262 HIISI

-1277 GKTNEREACRQVQ
+1277 GKTNEKEACRQVQ

-1298 GYTALTNVPEQMC
+1298 GYTALINIPEQTC
-1311 NSLWNYAGDMAGKVI
+1311 SSLWNYAGDMAGKVI

-1353 YVRKGDYRSKDR
+1353 YLRKGDRDYSSKER
-1365 CGPAREQW
+1365 CGPVRDQW

-1386 DSGMTGLTSKYPS
+1386 GSGMTGLTSKYPS

-1432 LVYRS
+1432 LAYRS

-1448 NKLRYNRKAFP
+1448 TKLRYNRNTFP

-1464 VHGKLELIKAM
+1464 VNGKLELIKAM

-1481 QMKSSVHCCEDQTYG
+1481 QVKSSIHHCEDQTYK
-1496 RSNSTQR
+1496 RSSSTQR
-1503 TECTELLHFSESL
+1503 TECTELLYFSESL
-1516 ARSIT
+1516 AHSIT

-1528 KISGAC
+1528 KMAGAC

-1557 IKTRISR
+1557 IKTRFSR
-1564 TSLPFSPDHKLYHS
+1564 TFLPFSPDHKLYHS
-1578 TGSLNDNGYSEG
+1578 TGSLNDNAYSEG

-1601 VADDTLEMSLG
+1601 VADDTLEMSLE

-1657 SHHLPAHESSIPVRH
+1657 SHHLPTQESCVPVRH

-1691 IPKIHVDVEQKTVL
+1691 IPKIHVDVEQKTVF

-1754 IGQTVNVSVYLS
+1754 IGQAVNIS
-1766 MPTIADHLADCTESS
+1766 
-1781 QGKIAKLSY
+1781 
-1790 GEQVQKCS
+1790 S

-1849 NGNSSSWSSLGLEG
+1849 
-1863 DMYEENLSFP
+1863 
-1873 TSDSDGTEDKDED
+1873 DGTEDKDED

-1917 RATLQWLAASETE
+1917 RAALQWLAASETE
-1930 VSELYFH
+1930 VSELYFR
-1937 DSVTRDFVF
+1937 DSATREFVF
-1946 LTRRLRERD
+1946 LSRRLRERD

-1963 AVLKYCEM
+1963 AVLKYCET

-1976 DGEQALNK
+1976 DGEQVLNK

>member
-1 MDMYARTQGN
+1 MDVYSRAQSN
-11 RMKPRISMKK
+11 RMKPRISVTK
-21 SFGEGVLHSMKSLLH
+21 SFGERVLHSMKSLLH
-36 SRKELCSVSSEE
+36 SKKELCNVSAEE
-48 CLSQEEQDNFIE
+48 CLNQEEQDNFIE
-60 ITFIGFAEEMGTAHL
+60 ITFMGFAEEMGVAHL
-75 QELAAVSV
+75 QELVAVSA
-83 ELPDVLKSFQ
+83 ELPDVLKSLQ
-93 LCKLKENEVIFLK
+93 LGKLKENEVVFLK
-106 DLKKTL
+106 DVKKTL
-112 AKPYV
+112 TKPYV
-117 MKHQNQLP
+117 VKQQNQLP

-151 YTTGVRYV
+151 YTTGIRYT
-159 VEVNSLQKHQT
+159 VEINSSPKHQT
-170 EASHGED
+170 ETSHGED

-192 TAFEHLDEDEPSKIQ
+192 TAFEHLDEDEPSKTQ
-207 SAGTSSFTSRNHRD
+207 SAGACSFTSRNNRD
-221 TASQT
+221 AASQT
-226 IPSQCLEAVDS
+226 ILSPCSEALDS
-237 KFLVGSAHR
+237 KILVGSARR
-246 KSSTR
+246 KSSAT

-270 VTTSISD
+270 VTTTISD

-284 YKPYNPCDQ
+284 YKPYNPSDQ

-340 KIPVVKDGIEDS
+340 KIPVLKDGIEDS

-379 IRDPILGNPSQ
+379 IREPILGNPSQ
-390 KRRTGHEQL
+390 KRRAAHEQL
-399 SSASITM
+399 SSSSVTM

-419 ANVKKPTPL
+419 ANVKKPTPR
-428 KPESPYSSVFDVPDS
+428 KPESPYSSIFDVPDS
-443 PRPVKTPGEEN
+443 PRPVKTSGEEN

-471 CGSSECLCRIN
+471 CGSAECLCRMN
-482 LGGDGTGQN
+482 LEGDGTGQSP
-491 HHDAVYNSYSAYAD
+491 HDAAYGGYSAYAD
-505 SVSFEILGSVFHSKS
+505 SVSFEILGSVFHSES
-520 SSEQVCAEND
+520 SSEHVRAGSD
-530 SKHKGIALKEKK
+530 GKHKGIALKEKK
-542 GQAGDLKMK
+542 VQAPGLKMK
-551 TSKEPDKQAK
+551 MGKEPDKPTK

-568 IRDSIQ
+568 VRDSIQ

-579 LVEKSFGSAFKDLQK
+579 LVEKSLGSAFKDLQK

-626 AVSLKERAINGIASF
+626 AISLKERAISGIANF

-699 SSFDYEDKVVR
+699 SLFDYEDKVVR

-756 LESTRTSTVFPN
+756 LESTQTSTAFPN
-768 LNDRATLKPIQDS
+768 FNDRVALKPIQDS
-781 EKEYTVQQA
+781 KKEYTVQQA

-805 AGRALCQ
+805 AGRTLCQ
-812 PQVSSVAHKAKI
+812 RHVSSDAYKMKVTT
-824 SPALNSDDNMKVYKD
+824 ALNSDDSVKICKD
-839 PAHPL
+839 STHPL
-844 STSRK
+844 FTSRK
-849 REEEVTSFRNIYL
+849 SEEEVASFRNIYL
-862 TSDHSQSTESTPSCL
+862 TSDHSRSPENTPSLL
-877 HNQNDTKRPNNRS
+877 HNQNNTRQTSARS
-890 GMNNNSEL
+890 GVNNNSEL

-926 SRVTKAVEEYTDFL
+926 SRVTKAVEEYTDFI
-940 TRKIIDKKPYVQCIG
+940 TRKIVDKKPHVQ
-955 EDFPKNMFADHLAK
+955 DFPKNVFADHLAK
-969 YVIKQS
+969 YVMKQS

-980 TVLCSTS
+980 AALRNTS
-987 ENLACHVSS
+987 ENLACDVSS
-996 QTYTGIGRKEQCVI
+996 QAYAGVTRKEPCVI

-1017 QSNVSIIA
+1017 QSNLSTNV

-1034 PCKFLLTPT
+1034 PCKFFLPPTP
-1043 HSVQCFSESKDCW
+1043 SVQCLSESKDCRLE
-1056 QDQKGHR
+1056 QKGHR
-1063 FSSKSPPPCSAVT
+1063 FSSKSPPPCSNVT
-1076 FARHFLEDF
+1076 FARRVLEDF
-1085 TDTGSCSVTCLN
+1085 TDTGSCSITSLN
-1097 RPSKKHDTHKPSPGP
+1097 KPSKPHDIQKPSLGP
-1112 LAYRQ
+1112 LNYRQ
-1117 ADCFLRANSFS
+1117 ADCFLHANSFS
-1128 SVMFGSEDA
+1128 SGLFGSEDA

-1144 SLQDGNTRV
+1144 SLKDGNTCV
-1153 MPDTPPPTP
+1153 MPGTPPPTP
-1162 LVPCQG
+1162 LVPCQS

-1187 EFAPAT
+1187 EFSPAT

-1199 NPSVTELSE
+1199 NPSAAGLSE

-1229 EVESSEDEDHSEM
+1229 EVESSEDEDHSE
-1242 AVEKEEHS
+1242 VPVGKEEHS
-1250 EKTNQYADCLAS
+1250 EKTIQYADCLAS
-1262 HIISV
+1262 HIVSV
-1267 ATEMAASHLD
+1267 ATELAASHLE
-1277 GKTNEREACRQVQ
+1277 GKRNEGEADRPVQ
-1290 LGMQNKRC
+1290 FGMQNKRC
-1298 GYTALTNVPEQMC
+1298 GYTAFISIPEETC

-1341 RLKRVNCQVDCL
+1341 RLKQVNCQVDCL
-1353 YVRKGDYRSKDR
+1353 YLRKGDKDYSSKER
-1365 CGPAREQW
+1365 CGPVRDQW
-1373 LGERDSSALPLPQ
+1373 LGEGDSSVLHLPQ
-1386 DSGMTGLTSKYPS
+1386 GSGVTGLTSKYPS

-1418 GGNAELLMDQYASR
+1418 GGSAELLMDQYASR
-1432 LVYRS
+1432 LAYRS

-1448 NKLRYNRKAFP
+1448 TRLRYNRKTVP

-1464 VHGKLELIKAM
+1464 VNGKMELIKAVTR
-1475 NKDAVQ
+1475 DAVQ
-1481 QMKSSVHCCEDQTYG
+1481 RVKSSIHHCEDQAYERRLSTG
-1496 RSNSTQR
+1496 RTG
-1503 TECTELLHFSESL
+1503 CAELLRFSESL

-1521 CDVRKKL
+1521 CDVRRKL
-1528 KISGAC
+1528 KTSGAC

-1542 CLYKKTE
+1542 CLYKKTD

-1557 IKTRISR
+1557 IKTRFSR
-1564 TSLPFSPDHKLYHS
+1564 TFLPFSPDHKLYHS
-1578 TGSLNDNGYSEG
+1578 TGSLNENGYSEG
-1590 IIQAIE
+1590 IIRAIE

-1601 VADDTLEMSLG
+1601 VADDTLEMSLE

-1625 DKLSYT
+1625 DRFSYT

-1657 SHHLPAHESSIPVRH
+1657 SRRLPAPESSVPVRH
-1672 FLHSGLG
+1672 LLHSGLG

-1705 SDKGAT
+1705 PDKGAT
-1711 AAIEK
+1711 AALEK

-1754 IGQTVNVSVYLS
+1754 IGQAVNISSV
-1766 MPTIADHLADCTESS
+1766 E
-1781 QGKIAKLSY
+1781 
-1790 GEQVQKCS
+1790 
-1798 VGREGFHSVE
+1798 REGFRSVE

-1837 DESSSFLHLSDS
+1837 DESSSFLHLSD
-1849 NGNSSSWSSLGLEG
+1849 
-1863 DMYEENLSFP
+1863 
-1873 TSDSDGTEDKDED
+1873 
-1886 SKDAV
+1886 
-1891 EGLEQIRKTLAIVN
+1891 R
-1905 IDLEPNLVDPQL
+1905 
-1917 RATLQWLAASETE
+1917 
-1930 VSELYFH
+1930 
-1937 DSVTRDFVF
+1937 
-1946 LTRRLRERD
+1946 
-1955 WKVGDLLQ
+1955 
-1963 AVLKYCEM
+1963 
-1971 IEKAS
+1971 
-1976 DGEQALNK
+1976 
-1984 SLVGWLL
+1984 
-1991 ENV
+1991 

>member
-1 MDMYARTQGN
+1 MDMYARAQGN
-11 RMKPRISMKK
+11 RMKPRISVKK
-21 SFGEGVLHSMKSLLH
+21 SFGEGILHSMKSLLH
-36 SRKELCSVSSEE
+36 SRKELCSVSAEE
-48 CLSQEEQDNFIE
+48 CLNREEEDNFIE
-60 ITFIGFAEEMGTAHL
+60 ITFIGFAEEMGTARL
-75 QELAAVSV
+75 QELSAVSV
-83 ELPDVLKSFQ
+83 ELPDVLKSLQ
-93 LCKLKENEVIFLK
+93 LRKLKENEAIFLK
-106 DLKKTL
+106 DVKKTL

-117 MKHQNQLP
+117 MKQQNQLA
-125 EVFCVMRLSPSF
+125 EVFCVVRLSPSF

-151 YTTGVRYV
+151 YTTGIRYA
-159 VEVNSLQKHQT
+159 VEINSLQKHQT
-170 EASHGED
+170 ETSRGED
-177 DDTNQSVSSIEDDFV
+177 DDTNHSVSSIEDDFV

-207 SAGTSSFTSRNHRD
+207 SAGACSIPSQNHRD
-221 TASQT
+221 AASQT
-226 IPSQCLEAVDS
+226 IPAQCLEAVDS
-237 KFLVGSAHR
+237 KILVGSAHR
-246 KSSTR
+246 KASAR

-284 YKPYNPCDQ
+284 YKPYNPSDQ
-293 GVNFLCKTLF
+293 GVNFLRKTLF

-367 ELEQALENSCKV
+367 ELEQALENSCKI
-379 IRDPILGNPSQ
+379 IRDPILGNPTQ
-390 KRRTGHEQL
+390 KRRTAHEKL

-406 NPQKFKFDRPTLP
+406 NPQKFNFDRPTLP
-419 ANVKKPTPL
+419 ANVKKPTPR
-428 KPESPYSSVFDVPDS
+428 KPESPYSSIFEVPDS
-443 PRPVKTPGEEN
+443 PRPVKTSGEEN
-454 GGLFSPIRSS
+454 GGFFSPIRTS

-471 CGSSECLCRIN
+471 CGSSECLCRSN
-482 LGGDGTGQN
+482 LGGDVTGQN
-491 HHDAVYNSYSAYAD
+491 HHDAAYNSYSAYAD
-505 SVSFEILGSVFHSKS
+505 SVSFEILGSVFSSES
-520 SSEQVCAEND
+520 SSAKVCAGND
-530 SKHKGIALKEKK
+530 SKPKRIALKEKK
-542 GQAGDLKMK
+542 RQAADLKIK

-574 KFATE
+574 KFAAE

-626 AVSLKERAINGIASF
+626 AMSLKERAINGIANF
-641 LVSEAITGALKELR
+641 LVSEAITAALKELR

-690 PSTPTAAQP
+690 PSTPTASGP
-699 SSFDYEDKVVR
+699 SSFDYENKVVR

-756 LESTRTSTVFPN
+756 LESTQTSTVFPSF
-768 LNDRATLKPIQDS
+768 NDRIALKPIQDS
-781 EKEYTVQQA
+781 KKEYTVQQA

-812 PQVSSVAHKAKI
+812 QQASSDAYKTKVSSIPNA
-824 SPALNSDDNMKVYKD
+824 DDNMKVFKD
-839 PAHPL
+839 STHPFF
-844 STSRK
+844 TSRK
-849 REEEVTSFRNIYL
+849 REEEVSSFRNIYL
-862 TSDHSQSTESTPSCL
+862 TSDHSPSAESTPSL
-877 HNQNDTKRPNNRS
+877 FY
-890 GMNNNSEL
+890 L
-898 TSGSKGINTFSGTM
+898 TSGSKGINAFSGTM

-940 TRKIIDKKPYVQCIG
+940 TRKIIDKKPYVQGIG
-955 EDFPKNMFADHLAK
+955 EDFPKNMFADHLTK

-980 TVLCSTS
+980 TVLCNTS
-987 ENLACHVSS
+987 ENLTRNVSS
-996 QTYTGIGRKEQCVI
+996 QAYRDTNLKEQCMV
-1010 KKQEAEK
+1010 KKQETEK
-1017 QSNVSIIA
+1017 Q
-1025 EQQQMPLNN
+1025 
-1034 PCKFLLTPT
+1034 T
-1043 HSVQCFSESKDCW
+1043 HSVQCFSESKDGW
-1056 QDQKGHR
+1056 QEQKGHR
-1063 FSSKSPPPCSAVT
+1063 FSSKSPPPCSTVT
-1076 FARHFLEDF
+1076 FAKHVLEDC
-1085 TDTGSCSVTCLN
+1085 TDMESCSITCLHK
-1097 RPSKKHDTHKPSPGP
+1097 PSKKNDTQKLSAGT
-1112 LAYRQ
+1112 LNYRQ
-1117 ADCFLRANSFS
+1117 ADCFLHANSFS
-1128 SVMFGSEDA
+1128 SVMFSSEGA
-1137 LQMEDKS
+1137 LQMEEKS
-1144 SLQDGNTRV
+1144 SLKHGNTCL

-1162 LVPCQG
+1162 LVPYEG
-1168 SSERNLRKLS
+1168 TSERNLRKLS

-1199 NPSVTELSE
+1199 NPSITDFSE

-1229 EVESSEDEDHSEM
+1229 EVESSEDEDHSQM
-1242 AVEKEEHS
+1242 PVEKGEHL
-1250 EKTNQYADCLAS
+1250 EKTIQYADCLAS
-1262 HIISV
+1262 HIVSI
-1267 ATEMAASHLD
+1267 ATEMAASRLD
-1277 GKTNEREACRQVQ
+1277 GQTNERDAGRQAQ
-1290 LGMQNKRC
+1290 LGIQKKIC
-1298 GYTALTNVPEQMC
+1298 GYTAFINIPEETC

-1326 SEAKKIVKSR
+1326 SEAKKVVKSR

-1341 RLKRVNCQVDCL
+1341 RLKRVNCQVDCFYL
-1353 YVRKGDYRSKDR
+1353 RKGDKDGSSKEGY
-1365 CGPAREQW
+1365 GPVQDQGLRER
-1373 LGERDSSALPLPQ
+1373 GSSVLPLPQ
-1386 DSGMTGLTSKYPS
+1386 GSGMAGLTSKYPS

-1407 ADHIIRVLKRE
+1407 ADHVIRVLKRE
-1418 GGNAELLMDQYASR
+1418 GGSAELLMDQYASR
-1432 LVYRS
+1432 LAYRS

-1448 NKLRYNRKAFP
+1448 NKLRYNRRTFP

-1464 VHGKLELIKAM
+1464 VNGKLELVKAE

-1481 QMKSSVHCCEDQTYG
+1481 PVKSSIHCCEGQMYE
-1496 RSNSTQR
+1496 RSVGTQR
-1503 TECTELLHFSESL
+1503 TEYTELLHFSGSL
-1516 ARSIT
+1516 AHSIT
-1521 CDVRKKL
+1521 SDVRKTL
-1528 KISGAC
+1528 KMPGAS

-1542 CLYKKTE
+1542 CLYKKTA

-1557 IKTRISR
+1557 IKTRLSR
-1564 TSLPFSPDHKLYHS
+1564 TFLPFSPDHKLYHS
-1578 TGSLNDNGYSEG
+1578 TGSINENGYTEG

-1601 VADDTLEMSLG
+1601 VADDTLEMSLE
-1612 SAVLH
+1612 SAILR
-1617 VAENRKNG
+1617 VAENRKSG
-1625 DKLSYT
+1625 DKLLYT

-1648 EHRYCTEST
+1648 EHRYCTESM
-1657 SHHLPAHESSIPVRH
+1657 SHHLPAQESCIPVRH
-1672 FLHSGLG
+1672 LLHSGSG
-1679 GACQKSRVFQLD
+1679 SACQNSRVFQLD
-1691 IPKIHVDVEQKTVL
+1691 IPKIHVDIEQRTVF

-1716 AEGELSYTSL
+1716 AERELSYTSL

-1754 IGQTVNVSVYLS
+1754 IGQAV
-1766 MPTIADHLADCTESS
+1766 TIS
-1781 QGKIAKLSY
+1781 
-1790 GEQVQKCS
+1790 S

-1808 SIVSQQMS
+1808 SVVSQQMS

-1849 NGNSSSWSSLGLEG
+1849 
-1863 DMYEENLSFP
+1863 
-1873 TSDSDGTEDKDED
+1873 DGTEDKDED

-1891 EGLEQIRKTLAIVN
+1891 EGLEQIRKTLSIAN
-1905 IDLEPNLVDPQL
+1905 IDLERNLVDPQL
-1917 RATLQWLAASETE
+1917 RAALQWLAASETE
-1930 VSELYFH
+1930 VPDLHF
-1937 DSVTRDFVF
+1937 RDTASREFVF
-1946 LTRRLRERD
+1946 LSRRLQERD

-1984 SLVGWLL
+1984 SFVGWLL

>member
-1 MDMYARTQGN
+1 MDMYARAQGN
-11 RMKPRISMKK
+11 RMKPRISVKK

-36 SRKELCSVSSEE
+36 SRKELCSVSAEE
-48 CLSQEEQDNFIE
+48 CLHREEQDNFIE

-83 ELPDVLKSFQ
+83 ELPDVLKSLQ
-93 LCKLKENEVIFLK
+93 LCKLKENEVVFLK
-106 DLKKTL
+106 DVKKTL

-125 EVFCVMRLSPSF
+125 EVYCVMRLSPSF

-151 YTTGVRYV
+151 YTTGIRYA
-159 VEVNSLQKHQT
+159 VEINSSQKHQT
-170 EASHGED
+170 ETSHGED

-207 SAGTSSFTSRNHRD
+207 SAGACSFTARNHRD
-221 TASQT
+221 AASQT
-226 IPSQCLEAVDS
+226 IPARCLEAVDS
-237 KFLVGSAHR
+237 KIVVRSACP
-246 KSSTR
+246 KSSAR

-284 YKPYNPCDQ
+284 YKPYNPSDQ

-390 KRRTGHEQL
+390 KRRTAHEQL
-399 SSASITM
+399 SSVSITM

-419 ANVKKPTPL
+419 ANVKKPTPR
-428 KPESPYSSVFDVPDS
+428 KPESPYSSIFDVPDS
-443 PRPVKTPGEEN
+443 PRPVKTSGEEN

-471 CGSSECLCRIN
+471 CGSSECLCRLN
-482 LGGDGTGQN
+482 VGGDGTGQN

-505 SVSFEILGSVFHSKS
+505 SVSFEILGSVFHSES
-520 SSEQVCAEND
+520 SSEQVCAGND
-530 SKHKGIALKEKK
+530 SKHRGVALKEKK
-542 GQAGDLKMK
+542 GQAADLKMK
-551 TSKEPDKQAK
+551 TGKEPDKQAK

-626 AVSLKERAINGIASF
+626 AISLKERAINGIANF

-690 PSTPTAAQP
+690 PSTPIAAQP
-699 SSFDYEDKVVR
+699 STFDYEDKVVR

-768 LNDRATLKPIQDS
+768 FNDRVGLKPIQDS
-781 EKEYTVQQA
+781 KKEYTVQQA
-790 LFCTSGVVSSIPVPL
+790 LFCTSGVVSSIPVPV

-812 PQVSSVAHKAKI
+812 HQVSSDAYKAKV
-824 SPALNSDDNMKVYKD
+824 STVLNSDDNMKIHKD
-839 PAHPL
+839 STHPFV
-844 STSRK
+844 TSRK
-849 REEEVTSFRNIYL
+849 REEEVASFRNIYL
-862 TSDHSQSTESTPSCL
+862 TSDHSQSTENMPSL
-877 HNQNDTKRPNNRS
+877 LQNQNNTKQANNRS

-898 TSGSKGINTFSGTM
+898 TSRPKGINTFSGTM

-940 TRKIIDKKPYVQCIG
+940 TRKVIDKKPYVQCIG

-980 TVLCSTS
+980 TVLCNTS
-987 ENLACHVSS
+987 ENLACNVSS
-996 QTYTGIGRKEQCVI
+996 QTYADITRKEQCVI

-1017 QSNVSIIA
+1017 QSNVSIVV
-1025 EQQQMPLNN
+1025 EQQQMPVNN

-1056 QDQKGHR
+1056 QEQKGHR
-1063 FSSKSPPPCSAVT
+1063 FSSKSPPPCPPVT
-1076 FARHFLEDF
+1076 FARRVLEDF
-1085 TDTGSCSVTCLN
+1085 TDTESCSITYLN
-1097 RPSKKHDTHKPSPGP
+1097 KPSKNHDTQKPSSGP
-1112 LAYRQ
+1112 LTYRQ
-1117 ADCFLRANSFS
+1117 ADCFLHANSFS

-1144 SLQDGNTRV
+1144 SLKDGNTCV

-1162 LVPCQG
+1162 LVPCPG

-1199 NPSVTELSE
+1199 NPSVTGLSE
-1208 TEHDSLENEEFM
+1208 TEHDSLENEFM

-1242 AVEKEEHS
+1242 PVEKEERS
-1250 EKTNQYADCLAS
+1250 EKTIQYADCLAS
-1262 HIISV
+1262 HIISI

-1277 GKTNEREACRQVQ
+1277 GKTNEKEADRQVQ

-1298 GYTALTNVPEQMC
+1298 GYTTFINIPEETC
-1311 NSLWNYAGDMAGKVI
+1311 NSLWNYAGDMAGKI
-1326 SEAKKIVKSR
+1326 INEAKKIVKSR

-1353 YVRKGDYRSKDR
+1353 YLRKGNKDYNSKEQ
-1365 CGPAREQW
+1365 CGPVQDQW
-1373 LGERDSSALPLPQ
+1373 LGERDSSVLLLPQ
-1386 DSGMTGLTSKYPS
+1386 GSGMTGLTCKYPS

-1432 LVYRS
+1432 LAYRS

-1448 NKLRYNRKAFP
+1448 TKLRYNRKTFP

-1464 VHGKLELIKAM
+1464 VNGKLELIKAV

-1481 QMKSSVHCCEDQTYG
+1481 QVKSSSHRCEDQAYE
-1496 RSNSTQR
+1496 RSIGTHR
-1503 TECTELLHFSESL
+1503 TECAELLHFSESL

-1528 KISGAC
+1528 QMSGAC

-1557 IKTRISR
+1557 IKTRFSR
-1564 TSLPFSPDHKLYHS
+1564 TFLPFSPDHKLYHS
-1578 TGSLNDNGYSEG
+1578 TGSLNENGYSEG

-1601 VADDTLEMSLG
+1601 VADDTLEMSLE

-1617 VAENRKNG
+1617 VAENRKSG
-1625 DKLSYT
+1625 DRLSYT

-1657 SHHLPAHESSIPVRH
+1657 SHHLPAQESSISVRH

-1679 GACQKSRVFQLD
+1679 GACQKSRAFQLD
-1691 IPKIHVDVEQKTVL
+1691 IPKIHVDVEQKTVF

-1711 AAIEK
+1711 AAVEK

-1726 TADSGIGQDG
+1726 TADSGIVQDG

-1754 IGQTVNVSVYLS
+1754 IGQAVNIS
-1766 MPTIADHLADCTESS
+1766 
-1781 QGKIAKLSY
+1781 
-1790 GEQVQKCS
+1790 S

-1849 NGNSSSWSSLGLEG
+1849 SAVFSSSPGSNGNSSSWSSLGLEG

-1886 SKDAV
+1886 CKDAV
-1891 EGLEQIRKTLAIVN
+1891 EGLEQIRKTLAITN

-1917 RATLQWLAASETE
+1917 RAALQWLAASETE
-1930 VSELYFH
+1930 VSDLHFH
-1937 DSVTRDFVF
+1937 DTATREFVF
-1946 LTRRLRERD
+1946 LSRRLREKD

>member
-1 MDMYARTQGN
+1 Q
-11 RMKPRISMKK
+11 
-21 SFGEGVLHSMKSLLH
+21 SFDEGVLHSMKSLLH
-36 SRKELCSVSSEE
+36 SRKELCSISAEE
-48 CLSQEEQDNFIE
+48 CLNREEQDNFIE
-60 ITFIGFAEEMGTAHL
+60 ITFIGFAQEMSTAHV

-83 ELPDVLKSFQ
+83 ELPDVLKPLQ
-93 LCKLKENEVIFLK
+93 VCKLKENEVIFLK
-106 DLKKTL
+106 DVKKTL
-112 AKPYV
+112 AKPC
-117 MKHQNQLP
+117 NQLP

-137 PRIKVD
+137 PKIKVD

-151 YTTGVRYV
+151 YTTGIRYA
-159 VEVNSLQKHQT
+159 VEINSLQEHQT
-170 EASHGED
+170 ETSHGDD

-192 TAFEHLDEDEPSKIQ
+192 TAFEHLDEDQPSKIQ
-207 SAGTSSFTSRNHRD
+207 SAGKFLRSCSFTSLNHRD
-221 TASQT
+221 AASQT
-226 IPSQCLEAVDS
+226 IPAQCLETVDS
-237 KFLVGSAHR
+237 KILVGSARR
-246 KSSTR
+246 KSSAR

-277 PWIQRSF
+277 PWLQRSF
-284 YKPYNPCDQ
+284 YKPYNPSDQ

-340 KIPVVKDGIEDS
+340 KIPVGIDGIEDS

-379 IRDPILGNPSQ
+379 IGHPNLGNPSQ
-390 KRRTGHEQL
+390 KRRAAHEQL
-399 SSASITM
+399 CSASITM

-419 ANVKKPTPL
+419 ANVKKPTPR

-443 PRPVKTPGEEN
+443 PRPVKTSAEEN

-505 SVSFEILGSVFHSKS
+505 SVSFEILDSVFHSES
-520 SSEQVCAEND
+520 SSQQVCAGND
-530 SKHKGIALKEKK
+530 SKHKGIVLKEKK
-542 GQAGDLKMK
+542 SQAADLKM
-551 TSKEPDKQAK
+551 TGKEPDKQAK

-626 AVSLKERAINGIASF
+626 AISLKERAINGIANF

-768 LNDRATLKPIQDS
+768 FNDRVALKPVQDS
-781 EKEYTVQQA
+781 KKEYTVQQA

-812 PQVSSVAHKAKI
+812 HQVSSDAYKAKV
-824 SPALNSDDNMKVYKD
+824 STAPNSDDNMKVYKD
-839 PAHPL
+839 STHPFF
-844 STSRK
+844 TSRT
-849 REEEVTSFRNIYL
+849 REEEVTTFRNIYL
-862 TSDHSQSTESTPSCL
+862 TSDHSQSTESTPTL
-877 HNQNDTKRPNNRS
+877 LPNQNDTKQTSNRS
-890 GMNNNSEL
+890 GMNSNSEL

-940 TRKIIDKKPYVQCIG
+940 TRKIIDKKPYVQCVA

-980 TVLCSTS
+980 TVLCNTDISK
-987 ENLACHVSS
+987 
-996 QTYTGIGRKEQCVI
+996 KEQCVI

-1017 QSNVSIIA
+1017 KSNISIIV

-1043 HSVQCFSESKDCW
+1043 HSVQCFSESKDCC
-1056 QDQKGHR
+1056 QEQKGHR
-1063 FSSKSPPPCSAVT
+1063 FSSKSPPLCSTVT
-1076 FARHFLEDF
+1076 FAKHVLEDF
-1085 TDTGSCSVTCLN
+1085 ADTGSCSTTYLN
-1097 RPSKKHDTHKPSPGP
+1097 KPSKNHDIQKPLSGP
-1112 LAYRQ
+1112 LPYRQ
-1117 ADCFLRANSFS
+1117 AECFLHANSFS
-1128 SVMFGSEDA
+1128 SVIFGSEDA

-1144 SLQDGNTRV
+1144 SLKDGNTSV

-1168 SSERNLRKLS
+1168 SSERNLKKLS

-1199 NPSVTELSE
+1199 NPCVTGLHE
-1208 TEHDSLENEEFM
+1208 TERDSLENEEFM

-1242 AVEKEEHS
+1242 PIAKEGRS
-1250 EKTNQYADCLAS
+1250 EKTMQYADCLAS
-1262 HIISV
+1262 NIISI

-1277 GKTNEREACRQVQ
+1277 GKTNEREADRQVQ
-1290 LGMQNKRC
+1290 SGMQNKRC
-1298 GYTALTNVPEQMC
+1298 GYTAFINIPEETC
-1311 NSLWNYAGDMAGKVI
+1311 SSLWNYAGDMAGKVI

-1353 YVRKGDYRSKDR
+1353 YLRQGDKDNSSKEQ
-1365 CGPAREQW
+1365 CGPVQDKW
-1373 LGERDSSALPLPQ
+1373 PGERDSSVLPLPQ
-1386 DSGMTGLTSKYPS
+1386 GSGMTGLTSKYPS

-1418 GGNAELLMDQYASR
+1418 GGNAELLMEQYASR
-1432 LVYRS
+1432 LAYRS

-1448 NKLRYNRKAFP
+1448 NKLKYNRKTFP
-1459 GQNAQ
+1459 GQSAQ
-1464 VHGKLELIKAM
+1464 VNGKLELIKAV

-1481 QMKSSVHCCEDQTYG
+1481 PVKGSVHHCEDQTYG
-1496 RSNSTQR
+1496 RTVATQR
-1503 TECTELLHFSESL
+1503 TECTELLRFSESL

-1528 KISGAC
+1528 KMSGAC

-1542 CLYKKTE
+1542 CLYTKTE

-1557 IKTRISR
+1557 IKTRFSR
-1564 TSLPFSPDHKLYHS
+1564 TFLPFSPDHKLYHS
-1578 TGSLNDNGYSEG
+1578 TGSLNENGYSEG

-1601 VADDTLEMSLG
+1601 VADDTLEMSFE

-1617 VAENRKNG
+1617 VAESRKNG
-1625 DKLSYT
+1625 DRISYT

-1648 EHRYCTEST
+1648 EHRYCTENT
-1657 SHHLPAHESSIPVRH
+1657 SPHLSAQESSLPVRH

-1679 GACQKSRVFQLD
+1679 GACQKPRVFQLD
-1691 IPKIHVDVEQKTVL
+1691 IPKIHVDVEQKTVF
-1705 SDKGAT
+1705 SEKGAS
-1711 AAIEK
+1711 AAVEK

-1754 IGQTVNVSVYLS
+1754 IGQAVNIS
-1766 MPTIADHLADCTESS
+1766 
-1781 QGKIAKLSY
+1781 
-1790 GEQVQKCS
+1790 S

-1891 EGLEQIRKTLAIVN
+1891 EGLEQMRKTLAIVN

-1917 RATLQWLAASETE
+1917 RAALQWLAASETE
-1930 VSELYFH
+1930 VSDLHFH
-1937 DSVTRDFVF
+1937 DAATREFVF
-1946 LTRRLRERD
+1946 LSRRLRERD

-1963 AVLKYCEM
+1963 AVLRYCEM
-1971 IEKAS
+1971 IEKVS
-1976 DGEQALNK
+1976 DGEQAQNK

>member
-1 MDMYARTQGN
+1 Q
-11 RMKPRISMKK
+11 
-21 SFGEGVLHSMKSLLH
+21 SFAEGVLHSMKSLLY
-36 SRKELCSVSSEE
+36 SRKELCTVSAEE
-48 CLSQEEQDNFIE
+48 CLNREEQDNFIE
-60 ITFIGFAEEMGTAHL
+60 ITFIGFAEEMSTTGL
-75 QELAAVSV
+75 QELSAVSL
-83 ELPDVLKSFQ
+83 ELPDVLKSLQ
-93 LCKLKENEVIFLK
+93 LHKLKENEVIFVR
-106 DLKKTL
+106 DVKKTL
-112 AKPYV
+112 AKPYD
-117 MKHQNQLP
+117 MKHQSQLP

-143 YIFTLLSK
+143 YIFTLLSM
-151 YTTGVRYV
+151 YTTGIRYA
-159 VEVNSLQKHQT
+159 VEINSSQKHQT
-170 EASHGED
+170 ETSHGED

-192 TAFEHLDEDEPSKIQ
+192 TAFEHLDEDEPSKIR
-207 SAGTSSFTSRNHRD
+207 SVGTYSFTSQNHRD
-221 TASQT
+221 VASQT
-226 IPSQCLEAVDS
+226 IPAPCLEAVDS
-237 KFLVGSAHR
+237 RILVGSSRR

-251 SSTLI
+251 SSTLM
-256 DILGLKEL
+256 DIFGLKEV

-284 YKPYNPCDQ
+284 YKPYNPSDQ
-293 GVNFLCKTLF
+293 GVNFLRKTLF
-303 SSSPAESSESD
+303 SSSPAESTESD

-367 ELEQALENSCKV
+367 ELEQALENSCKI

-390 KRRTGHEQL
+390 KRRTAHEKL
-399 SSASITM
+399 SSASVTM

-419 ANVKKPTPL
+419 ANVKKPTPR
-428 KPESPYSSVFDVPDS
+428 KPESPYGSIFEVPDS
-443 PRPVKTPGEEN
+443 PRPVKTSGEES
-454 GGLFSPIRSS
+454 GGFFSPIRTS

-471 CGSSECLCRIN
+471 CGSSECLCRSS

-491 HHDAVYNSYSAYAD
+491 HHSAVYNSYSSYAD
-505 SVSFEILGSVFHSKS
+505 NVSFEILGSIFSSES
-520 SSEQVCAEND
+520 SSEQLCAGND
-530 SKHKGIALKEKK
+530 SKHKRIALKEKK
-542 GQAGDLKMK
+542 RQAADLKMK

-594 GVSSCTNALCHLA
+594 GVSSCTTALCHLA
-607 ARLTS
+607 ARVTS

-626 AVSLKERAINGIASF
+626 AISLKERAINGIANF

-699 SSFDYEDKVVR
+699 SSFDYENKVVR

-756 LESTRTSTVFPN
+756 LESTQTSAVFPKC
-768 LNDRATLKPIQDS
+768 NDVVALKPIQDS
-781 EKEYTVQQA
+781 KREYTVQQA

-805 AGRALCQ
+805 AGRALYQ
-812 PQVSSVAHKAKI
+812 QQVSSGASKAKV
-824 SPALNSDDNMKVYKD
+824 STTTNADDNMKVIKD
-839 PAHPL
+839 STHPFF
-844 STSRK
+844 TSRK
-849 REEEVTSFRNIYL
+849 REEEVSSFRNISL
-862 TSDHSQSTESTPSCL
+862 TSDDNTESAPSLCC
-877 HNQNDTKRPNNRS
+877 NQNDTRLTNNRS
-890 GMNNNSEL
+890 GRSSSSEL
-898 TSGSKGINTFSGTM
+898 TSESKGINTFSGTM

-919 AYEAITS
+919 AYDAITS
-926 SRVTKAVEEYTDFL
+926 SRVTKAVEECTDFV
-940 TRKIIDKKPYVQCIG
+940 TRKIIDKKPYVQGIG

-980 TVLCSTS
+980 TVLHSTC
-987 ENLACHVSS
+987 ENLTCNMRS
-996 QTYTGIGRKEQCVI
+996 QTYGDANQKEQCVI
-1010 KKQEAEK
+1010 KKPEAEK
-1017 QSNVSIIA
+1017 QSNVSIIM
-1025 EQQQMPLNN
+1025 EQQQLPLNN
-1034 PCKFLLTPT
+1034 PCKILSPT
-1043 HSVQCFSESKDCW
+1043 HSIQCFSESKDCW
-1056 QDQKGHR
+1056 QEQKGHR
-1063 FSSKSPPPCSAVT
+1063 FSSKSPPPCSTMT
-1076 FARHFLEDF
+1076 FAKLVPEDC
-1085 TDTGSCSVTCLN
+1085 TDTGSSSITCLN
-1097 RPSKKHDTHKPSPGP
+1097 KYSKKHDKQKLSAGGFNC
-1112 LAYRQ
+1112 RQ
-1117 ADCFLRANSFS
+1117 ADCVLHENRFS
-1128 SVMFGSEDA
+1128 SVMFGSEGA
-1137 LQMEDKS
+1137 LQMEEKS
-1144 SLQDGNTRV
+1144 DLKQRNTCL

-1162 LVPCQG
+1162 LVPCQDT
-1168 SSERNLRKLS
+1168 SERNLRKLS

-1199 NPSVTELSE
+1199 NPSIAGLSE

-1229 EVESSEDEDHSEM
+1229 EVESSEDEDHSQVP
-1242 AVEKEEHS
+1242 VEKGERL
-1250 EKTNQYADCLAS
+1250 EKTIQYADCLAS
-1262 HIISV
+1262 HIVSM
-1267 ATEMAASHLD
+1267 ATEMAAYHLD
-1277 GKTNEREACRQVQ
+1277 GKTNEREAGKQVQ
-1290 LGMQNKRC
+1290 LGMQKKKC
-1298 GYTALTNVPEQMC
+1298 GYTALTNIPEGTC
-1311 NSLWNYAGDMAGKVI
+1311 NSLWHYAGDMAGKVI
-1326 SEAKKIVKSR
+1326 NEAKKVVKAR
-1336 HCKLL
+1336 HRKLL
-1341 RLKRVNCQVDCL
+1341 KLKRVNCQVDCFYL
-1353 YVRKGDYRSKDR
+1353 RKGDKDGNSKEW
-1365 CGPAREQW
+1365 CGPVWDQW
-1373 LGERDSSALPLPQ
+1373 LWERDSSALPLPQ
-1386 DSGMTGLTSKYPS
+1386 GSGMTGLTSKYPS

-1407 ADHIIRVLKRE
+1407 ADHVIRVLTRE

-1432 LVYRS
+1432 LAYRS
-1437 IKSGLQQAARK
+1437 IKSGLQQVARK
-1448 NKLRYNRKAFP
+1448 TKLRYNRKTIP
-1459 GQNAQ
+1459 GQNSQ
-1464 VHGKLELIKAM
+1464 VNGKLELIQAVSR
-1475 NKDAVQ
+1475 DAIQ
-1481 QMKSSVHCCEDQTYG
+1481 QVKSSIHHCEGQMYE
-1496 RSNSTQR
+1496 RSVGTQR
-1503 TECTELLHFSESL
+1503 MEYTELLHFSESL
-1516 ARSIT
+1516 AHRIT

-1557 IKTRISR
+1557 IKTRLCR
-1564 TSLPFSPDHKLYHS
+1564 TFLPFSSDHKLYHS
-1578 TGSLNDNGYSEG
+1578 TGSINENGYTEG

-1596 QYARK
+1596 QYAKK
-1601 VADDTLEMSLG
+1601 VADDTLEMSLE

-1617 VAENRKNG
+1617 VAENRRNG

-1657 SHHLPAHESSIPVRH
+1657 SHHLPAQESCIPVRH
-1672 FLHSGLG
+1672 LLHSGLG
-1679 GACQKSRVFQLD
+1679 SACQNSRVLQLD
-1691 IPKIHVDVEQKTVL
+1691 IPKIHVDVEQRTVF
-1705 SDKGAT
+1705 SDRGTT
-1711 AAIEK
+1711 AAKEK
-1716 AEGELSYTSL
+1716 AGELSYTSL

-1754 IGQTVNVSVYLS
+1754 IGQAV
-1766 MPTIADHLADCTESS
+1766 TIS
-1781 QGKIAKLSY
+1781 
-1790 GEQVQKCS
+1790 S

-1808 SIVSQQMS
+1808 SVVSQQMS

-1832 EDEHP
+1832 EDEQP
-1837 DESSSFLHLSDS
+1837 DESSSFLHL
-1849 NGNSSSWSSLGLEG
+1849 
-1863 DMYEENLSFP
+1863 
-1873 TSDSDGTEDKDED
+1873 SDSDGTEDKDED

-1891 EGLEQIRKTLAIVN
+1891 EGLEQIRKTLSIVN
-1905 IDLEPNLVDPQL
+1905 VDLERNLVDPQL
-1917 RATLQWLAASETE
+1917 RAALQWLAASETE
-1930 VSELYFH
+1930 VSDLHFRGTA
-1937 DSVTRDFVF
+1937 TREFV
-1946 LTRRLRERD
+1946 LLSRRLREKD

-1971 IEKAS
+1971 IEKSS
-1976 DGEQALNK
+1976 DGEQAPNK
-1984 SLVGWLL
+1984 SFVCWLL

>member
-1 MDMYARTQGN
+1 MDMYSRAQGN
-11 RMKPRISMKK
+11 RMKSRISVEK
-21 SFGEGVLHSMKSLLH
+21 SFGENILHSMKSLLH
-36 SRKELCSVSSEE
+36 SRKELCNVSAEE
-48 CLSQEEQDNFIE
+48 GLNQEEQENFIE
-60 ITFIGFAEEMGTAHL
+60 IIFIGFAQGMDTVHL
-75 QELAAVSV
+75 QELSAVSV
-83 ELPDVLKSFQ
+83 ELSDVLKSLQ
-93 LCKLKENEVIFLK
+93 LHKLKEYEAVFLK
-106 DLKKTL
+106 DLKKTS

-125 EVFCVMRLSPSF
+125 ELFCVMRLSPSF

-151 YTTGVRYV
+151 YTAGIRYA
-159 VEVNSLQKHQT
+159 VEINSLQKHQT
-170 EASHGED
+170 ETTHGED

-192 TAFEHLDEDEPSKIQ
+192 TAFEHLDEDEPSKILC
-207 SAGTSSFTSRNHRD
+207 AGTYSFTSENHRD
-221 TASQT
+221 AASQT
-226 IPSQCLEAVDS
+226 VPAQCLEAVDS
-237 KFLVGSAHR
+237 KIVVSSAQR
-246 KSSTR
+246 KSSAR

-256 DILGLKEL
+256 NILGLKEL
-264 SSVKNS
+264 PSVKNS

-284 YKPYNPCDQ
+284 YKPYNPSDQ
-293 GVNFLCKTLF
+293 GVNFLRKTLF

-367 ELEQALENSCKV
+367 ELEQALENSCKI
-379 IRDPILGNPSQ
+379 IRDPILGNLTQ
-390 KRRTGHEQL
+390 KRRTTHEKL
-399 SSASITM
+399 SSANITM
-406 NPQKFKFDRPTLP
+406 NPQKFKFDCPTLP
-419 ANVKKPTPL
+419 ANVKKPTPR
-428 KPESPYSSVFDVPDS
+428 KPESPYSSIFEVPDS
-443 PRPVKTPGEEN
+443 PRPVKTSAEEN
-454 GGLFSPIRSS
+454 GGFFSPIRTS

-471 CGSSECLCRIN
+471 CGSSKCLCRIN
-482 LGGDGTGQN
+482 LGGDGTSQS
-491 HHDAVYNSYSAYAD
+491 HRDAAYNSYSAYAD
-505 SVSFEILGSVFHSKS
+505 SVSCEILGSVFFSES
-520 SSEQVCAEND
+520 SSEQMCAEND
-530 SKHKGIALKEKK
+530 SKHKSVTLKGKK
-542 GQAGDLKMK
+542 RQAADLKMK
-551 TSKEPDKQAK
+551 TSKEPEKQTK

-607 ARLTS
+607 SRLTS

-626 AVSLKERAINGIASF
+626 AISLKERAINGIANF
-641 LVSEAITGALKELR
+641 LVSEAITGALKEL
-655 HVKKQIFTNTV
+655 HQVKKQIFNNTV

-690 PSTPTAAQP
+690 PSTPTTQS
-699 SSFDYEDKVVR
+699 SSFDYENKVVR

-723 AFIELSQVDVTFTT
+723 AFIELSQVDVIFTT

-756 LESTRTSTVFPN
+756 LESTQTSTVSPN
-768 LNDRATLKPIQDS
+768 FNDRVAQKPIQDS
-781 EKEYTVQQA
+781 KKEYTVQQA

-812 PQVSSVAHKAKI
+812 QQVSSDAYKVKVSTVPNADDSTKI
-824 SPALNSDDNMKVYKD
+824 FKD
-839 PAHPL
+839 SAHPL
-844 STSRK
+844 FTSRT
-849 REEEVTSFRNIYL
+849 REEEFASFRNIYL
-862 TSDHSQSTESTPSCL
+862 TSDHSHSMESTPSVFC
-877 HNQNDTKRPNNRS
+877 NQNDTKLTNNRS
-890 GMNNNSEL
+890 GMNSNSEL
-898 TSGSKGINTFSGTM
+898 TSGSKDINTFSGTM

-919 AYEAITS
+919 AYETITS
-926 SRVTKAVEEYTDFL
+926 SRVTKAVEEYSDFL
-940 TRKIIDKKPYVQCIG
+940 TRKVIDKKPYVQDTG
-955 EDFPKNMFADHLAK
+955 EGSPKSMFADHLAK
-969 YVIKQS
+969 HVIKQS
-975 VDESK
+975 VEESK
-980 TVLCSTS
+980 TVLCNTS
-987 ENLACHVSS
+987 ESLTCNVSS
-996 QTYTGIGRKEQCVI
+996 QTYRDTNRKEQCVI

-1017 QSNVSIIA
+1017 QSNVSIIV
-1025 EQQQMPLNN
+1025 EPQLPLNN
-1034 PCKFLLTPT
+1034 PCKFLTPT
-1043 HSVQCFSESKDCW
+1043 HSVRCISESKECC
-1056 QDQKGHR
+1056 QEQKGNN
-1063 FSSKSPPPCSAVT
+1063 FSSKSPPPCSTVT
-1076 FARHFLEDF
+1076 LARHVLEDC
-1085 TDTGSCSVTCLN
+1085 TDTGSCSITCLN
-1097 RPSKKHDTHKPSPGP
+1097 KPSKKTDTQKLSAGA
-1112 LAYRQ
+1112 LNYRQ
-1117 ADCFLRANSFS
+1117 TDCLLHANSFPS
-1128 SVMFGSEDA
+1128 EMFGSEGA
-1137 LQMEDKS
+1137 LQMEEKS
-1144 SLQDGNTRV
+1144 SLKHGNTCL

-1162 LVPCQG
+1162 LVPCQR
-1168 SSERNLRKLS
+1168 SSERNLKKLS

-1199 NPSVTELSE
+1199 NPSTTDLSE

-1220 LKLMRSLSE
+1220 LKLMWSLSE

-1242 AVEKEEHS
+1242 PVEKEVHS
-1250 EKTNQYADCLAS
+1250 AKAIQYADCLAS

-1267 ATEMAASHLD
+1267 ATEMAASHLG
-1277 GKTNEREACRQVQ
+1277 GKTNERVDGRQAQ
-1290 LGMQNKRC
+1290 LEMQKKRC
-1298 GYTALTNVPEQMC
+1298 RYAAFVNIPEETC
-1311 NSLWNYAGDMAGKVI
+1311 SSLWNYAGDMAGKVI
-1326 SEAKKIVKSR
+1326 NEAKKVVKSR
-1336 HCKLL
+1336 HCRLL
-1341 RLKRVNCQVDCL
+1341 RLKRVNCQVDCF
-1353 YVRKGDYRSKDR
+1353 YMSKGDKDGNSKEW
-1365 CGPAREQW
+1365 CGPVQDQW
-1373 LGERDSSALPLPQ
+1373 LGERDSPGLPLPQ
-1386 DSGMTGLTSKYPS
+1386 GSGTTGLTSKYPS

-1407 ADHIIRVLKRE
+1407 ADHVIRVLKRE
-1418 GGNAELLMDQYASR
+1418 GGNAELLVDQYASR
-1432 LVYRS
+1432 LAYRS

-1448 NKLRYNRKAFP
+1448 TKFRYSRKTFP
-1459 GQNAQ
+1459 GQNSQ
-1464 VHGKLELIKAM
+1464 VNGKLELIKAG

-1481 QMKSSVHCCEDQTYG
+1481 QVKSSIHRCEGQMFERG
-1496 RSNSTQR
+1496 VCAQR
-1503 TECTELLHFSESL
+1503 MECTELLHFSESL
-1516 ARSIT
+1516 AHSIT

-1528 KISGAC
+1528 KMSGAC

-1549 FDEVTGDL
+1549 FDEVTEDL
-1557 IKTRISR
+1557 IKTQFSR
-1564 TSLPFSPDHKLYHS
+1564 TFLPFSPDHKLYHS
-1578 TGSLNDNGYSEG
+1578 TGNINENGYSEG

-1601 VADDTLEMSLG
+1601 VADDTLEMSLE
-1612 SAVLH
+1612 SAVLR
-1617 VAENRKNG
+1617 VAGNRKNG

-1648 EHRYCTEST
+1648 EHRHCTESM
-1657 SHHLPAHESSIPVRH
+1657 SHHLPAQGSCIPVRH

-1679 GACQKSRVFQLD
+1679 SACQNSRVFQLD
-1691 IPKIHVDVEQKTVL
+1691 IPKIHVDVEQRTVF

-1711 AAIEK
+1711 AAVEK

-1736 VSFAESLTT
+1736 VSFAEGLTT

-1754 IGQTVNVSVYLS
+1754 IGQAV
-1766 MPTIADHLADCTESS
+1766 TI
-1781 QGKIAKLSY
+1781 
-1790 GEQVQKCS
+1790 
-1798 VGREGFHSVE
+1798 
-1808 SIVSQQMS
+1808 SQQMS

-1891 EGLEQIRKTLAIVN
+1891 EGLEQVRKTLSIMN

-1917 RATLQWLAASETE
+1917 RAALQWLAASETE
-1930 VSELYFH
+1930 VSDLHF
-1937 DSVTRDFVF
+1937 RDTAAREFVF
-1946 LTRRLRERD
+1946 LSRRLRERD

-1971 IEKAS
+1971 IETAS
-1976 DGEQALNK
+1976 DGEQPLSK
-1984 SLVGWLL
+1984 SLVSWLL

>member
-1 MDMYARTQGN
+1 MDMYARAQGN
-11 RMKPRISMKK
+11 RMKPRISVKK
-21 SFGEGVLHSMKSLLH
+21 GFGEAVLHSMKSLLH
-36 SRKELCSVSSEE
+36 SRKELCNVSADG
-48 CLSQEEQDNFIE
+48 CLNREEQDNFIE
-60 ITFIGFAEEMGTAHL
+60 ITFIGFAEEMGTVHL
-75 QELAAVSV
+75 QELAAVSA
-83 ELPDVLKSFQ
+83 ELPDVLKSLQ
-93 LCKLKENEVIFLK
+93 LCKLKENEIIFLK
-106 DLKKTL
+106 DVKKTL

-117 MKHQNQLP
+117 MKHQNHLP

-137 PRIKVD
+137 PRIKAD

-151 YTTGVRYV
+151 YTTGIRYA
-159 VEVNSLQKHQT
+159 VEINSLQKHQT
-170 EASHGED
+170 ETSHGED

-192 TAFEHLDEDEPSKIQ
+192 TAFEHLDEDDPSKIQ
-207 SAGTSSFTSRNHRD
+207 SAGACSFTSRNHRD
-221 TASQT
+221 AASQT
-226 IPSQCLEAVDS
+226 IPAQCLEAVDS
-237 KFLVGSAHR
+237 KILVGSARR
-246 KSSTR
+246 KSSAR

-284 YKPYNPCDQ
+284 YKPYNPSDQ

-390 KRRTGHEQL
+390 KRRTALEQL

-419 ANVKKPTPL
+419 ANVMKPTPR

-443 PRPVKTPGEEN
+443 PRPVKTSGEEN

-491 HHDAVYNSYSAYAD
+491 RHDAVYSSYSAYAD
-505 SVSFEILGSVFHSKS
+505 SVSFEILGSVFHSES
-520 SSEQVCAEND
+520 SSEQVCPGNY

-542 GQAGDLKMK
+542 GEAADLKMK
-551 TSKEPDKQAK
+551 TGKEPDKQAK

-768 LNDRATLKPIQDS
+768 FNDRVALKPIQDS
-781 EKEYTVQQA
+781 KKEYTVQQA
-790 LFCTSGVVSSIPVPL
+790 LFCTSGVVSSISVPL

-812 PQVSSVAHKAKI
+812 HQVSSDAYKAKV
-824 SPALNSDDNMKVYKD
+824 STAPNSDENMKIYKD
-839 PAHPL
+839 STHPFF
-844 STSRK
+844 TSRK
-849 REEEVTSFRNIYL
+849 REEEVASFRNIYL
-862 TSDHSQSTESTPSCL
+862 TSDHSQSTENTPPL
-877 HNQNDTKRPNNRS
+877 VHNQNNTTQTNNRS

-926 SRVTKAVEEYTDFL
+926 SRVTKAVEECTDFL

-969 YVIKQS
+969 YVIKQG

-980 TVLCSTS
+980 TVLCHTS
-987 ENLACHVSS
+987 ENLACNVSS
-996 QTYTGIGRKEQCVI
+996 QTFTGIGRKEQCVT

-1017 QSNVSIIA
+1017 QSNVSIIV

-1056 QDQKGHR
+1056 REQKGHR
-1063 FSSKSPPPCSAVT
+1063 FSSKSPPPCSTVT
-1076 FARHFLEDF
+1076 FARHVLEDF
-1085 TDTGSCSVTCLN
+1085 TGTGSCSITYLN
-1097 RPSKKHDTHKPSPGP
+1097 KSSKKYDTQKPSSGP
-1112 LAYRQ
+1112 LTYRQ
-1117 ADCFLRANSFS
+1117 ADCFLHANSFS

-1144 SLQDGNTRV
+1144 GLKDGNSCV

-1168 SSERNLRKLS
+1168 SSERNLRKVS

-1199 NPSVTELSE
+1199 NPSVTGFPE

-1242 AVEKEEHS
+1242 PLEKEERS
-1250 EKTNQYADCLAS
+1250 EKTIQYADCLAS
-1262 HIISV
+1262 HIISI

-1277 GKTNEREACRQVQ
+1277 GKTNEREADRQVQ

-1298 GYTALTNVPEQMC
+1298 GYTAFINIPEETC

-1326 SEAKKIVKSR
+1326 NEAKKIVKSR

-1353 YVRKGDYRSKDR
+1353 YLRKGDKDYSSKEQR
-1365 CGPAREQW
+1365 GPVRDQW
-1373 LGERDSSALPLPQ
+1373 LGERDSAVLSLPQ
-1386 DSGMTGLTSKYPS
+1386 GSGMTGLTSKYPS

-1407 ADHIIRVLKRE
+1407 ADHVIRVLKRE

-1432 LVYRS
+1432 LAYKS

-1448 NKLRYNRKAFP
+1448 NKLRCNRKTFP
-1459 GQNAQ
+1459 GQHAQ
-1464 VHGKLELIKAM
+1464 VNSKLELIKAV

-1481 QMKSSVHCCEDQTYG
+1481 QVKSSIHRCEDQAYERNAG
-1496 RSNSTQR
+1496 TQR
-1503 TECTELLHFSESL
+1503 TECTELLQHFSESL
-1516 ARSIT
+1516 AHSIT

-1528 KISGAC
+1528 KMSGAC

-1557 IKTRISR
+1557 IKTRFSR
-1564 TSLPFSPDHKLYHS
+1564 TFLPFSPDHKLYHS
-1578 TGSLNDNGYSEG
+1578 TGSLNENGYSEG

-1596 QYARK
+1596 QYAKK
-1601 VADDTLEMSLG
+1601 VADDTLEMSLE

-1625 DKLSYT
+1625 DRLSYT

-1638 GTVCRCCSMK
+1638 GTVCRCCSVK

-1657 SHHLPAHESSIPVRH
+1657 PHHLPAQESSIPVKH

-1691 IPKIHVDVEQKTVL
+1691 IPKIHVDVEQKTVF

-1711 AAIEK
+1711 AAVEK

-1754 IGQTVNVSVYLS
+1754 IGQAVNIS
-1766 MPTIADHLADCTESS
+1766 
-1781 QGKIAKLSY
+1781 
-1790 GEQVQKCS
+1790 S

-1808 SIVSQQMS
+1808 SIVSQQLS

-1837 DESSSFLHLSDS
+1837 DESSSFLHLSDSSAVFSSSPGS

-1891 EGLEQIRKTLAIVN
+1891 EGLEQIRKTLAIAN

-1917 RATLQWLAASETE
+1917 RAALQWLAASETE
-1930 VSELYFH
+1930 VSDLHFH
-1937 DSVTRDFVF
+1937 DTATREFVF
-1946 LTRRLRERD
+1946 LSRRLRERD

-1971 IEKAS
+1971 VEKAS

>member
-1 MDMYARTQGN
+1 MDTYARAQGS
-11 RMKPRISMKK
+11 RMKPRTSVKK
-21 SFGEGVLHSMKSLLH
+21 SFGEGVLQSMKSLLH
-36 SRKELCSVSSEE
+36 SRKELCSISADE
-48 CLSQEEQDNFIE
+48 CVNREEQDHFIE

-75 QELAAVSV
+75 QEVAAVSAD
-83 ELPDVLKSFQ
+83 LPDVLKSLQ
-93 LCKLKENEVIFLK
+93 LCKLKENEVVFLK
-106 DLKKTL
+106 DVRKTL
-112 AKPYV
+112 AKPCV
-117 MKHQNQLP
+117 TKHQNQLP
-125 EVFCVMRLSPSF
+125 EVLCVMRLSPSF
-137 PRIKVD
+137 PRIKAD
-143 YIFTLLSK
+143 YVFTLLSK
-151 YTTGVRYV
+151 YTTGVRYA
-159 VEVNSLQKHQT
+159 VEKKSLQKHRPET
-170 EASHGED
+170 SCTED

-192 TAFEHLDEDEPSKIQ
+192 TAFEQLDEDEPSKMQ
-207 SAGTSSFTSRNHRD
+207 SVGTCSFTSRNHRD
-221 TASQT
+221 AASQT
-226 IPSQCLEAVDS
+226 IPARCLEAVDS
-237 KFLVGSAHR
+237 KISVGSVRR
-246 KSSTR
+246 KSSAR
-251 SSTLI
+251 SSALI

-284 YKPYNPCDQ
+284 YKPYNPSDQ
-293 GVNFLCKTLF
+293 GVNLLCKTLF

-367 ELEQALENSCKV
+367 ELEQTLEKSGKA
-379 IRDPILGNPSQ
+379 IRDPILGNPPQ
-390 KRRTGHEQL
+390 KRRTAHEKL
-399 SSASITM
+399 CSTSITM

-419 ANVKKPTPL
+419 ANVKKPTPR

-443 PRPVKTPGEEN
+443 PRPVKTSGEEN

-471 CGSSECLCRIN
+471 CGSSECLCRMN
-482 LGGDGTGQN
+482 LGGDETGQN
-491 HHDAVYNSYSAYAD
+491 HPDALYNTYSEYAD
-505 SVSFEILGSVFHSKS
+505 SVSFEILGSVFHSDS
-520 SSEQVCAEND
+520 SSEQICAGND
-530 SKHKGIALKEKK
+530 SKCNRIAMKEE
-542 GQAGDLKMK
+542 GQATDLKIK

-561 SKHKSLM
+561 SKHKSSI

-574 KFATE
+574 KFAAE

-626 AVSLKERAINGIASF
+626 AISLKERAINGLANF

-690 PSTPTAAQP
+690 PSTPTVAQP

-756 LESTRTSTVFPN
+756 LESTRTSMYLPDF
-768 LNDRATLKPIQDS
+768 NDRVALNPIQDS
-781 EKEYTVQQA
+781 KKEYTVQQA
-790 LFCTSGVVSSIPVPL
+790 LFCTSGVVSSVPVPL

-812 PQVSSVAHKAKI
+812 HQFSSDAYKAKVCT
-824 SPALNSDDNMKVYKD
+824 ALNSDNNMKVYKD
-839 PAHPL
+839 CSHPFF
-844 STSRK
+844 TSRK
-849 REEEVTSFRNIYL
+849 REEEVSSFRNIYL
-862 TSDHSQSTESTPSCL
+862 TSDQNQSTENNPLLL
-877 HNQNDTKRPNNRS
+877 HNQNNTKQVTNMS
-890 GMNNNSEL
+890 GISSNSEL
-898 TSGSKGINTFSGTM
+898 TSGSKSINSFSGTM

-926 SRVTKAVEEYTDFL
+926 SRVTKAVEEYTEFL
-940 TRKIIDKKPYVQCIG
+940 SRKIDKKPHVQCTG
-955 EDFPKNMFADHLAK
+955 EDVPNNMFADHLAK
-969 YVIKQS
+969 YIIKQS

-980 TVLCSTS
+980 TVLCNTG
-987 ENLACHVSS
+987 ENSACNVGS
-996 QTYTGIGRKEQCVI
+996 QTYADTSRKEQCVI
-1010 KKQEAEK
+1010 KKQDAEK
-1017 QSNVSIIA
+1017 PSNVSIVVG
-1025 EQQQMPLNN
+1025 QQQMPSNN
-1034 PCKFLLTPT
+1034 PSKFLLTPAN
-1043 HSVQCFSESKDCW
+1043 SVQCVSESKDCW
-1056 QDQKGHR
+1056 QEQKGHR
-1063 FSSKSPPPCSAVT
+1063 FSKSPPPCSTVT
-1076 FARHFLEDF
+1076 FARHVLEDF
-1085 TDTGSCSVTCLN
+1085 TDAGSCSMTLLN
-1097 RPSKKHDTHKPSPGP
+1097 KPSKNHDIQKPPSGP
-1112 LAYRQ
+1112 LTYRQ
-1117 ADCFLRANSFS
+1117 ADCFPRANSFS

-1137 LQMEDKS
+1137 LQMADKS
-1144 SLQDGNTRV
+1144 SIKDGNTSV

-1162 LVPCQG
+1162 LVPCQA

-1199 NPSVTELSE
+1199 NPSVAGLSE
-1208 TEHDSLENEEFM
+1208 TEHSSLEKEEFM

-1229 EVESSEDEDHSEM
+1229 EVESSEDEDHSEK
-1242 AVEKEEHS
+1242 VIENEEHS
-1250 EKTNQYADCLAS
+1250 EKTIQYADNLAS
-1262 HIISV
+1262 QIISV

-1277 GKTNEREACRQVQ
+1277 DKTNEKEADRQVQ
-1290 LGMQNKRC
+1290 LSTQNKPC
-1298 GYTALTNVPEQMC
+1298 GYPAFVNTPEETC
-1311 NSLWNYAGDMAGKVI
+1311 SSLWNYAGDMAGKVI
-1326 SEAKKIVKSR
+1326 SEAKKMVKSR

-1353 YVRKGDYRSKDR
+1353 YVRKDDKDSSSKEW
-1365 CGPAREQW
+1365 CGPVRDQC
-1373 LGERDSSALPLPQ
+1373 LGERDSSVLSLPQ
-1386 DSGMTGLTSKYPS
+1386 GSGTMGLTSKYPS

-1407 ADHIIRVLKRE
+1407 ADHIIRILKRE
-1418 GGNAELLMDQYASR
+1418 GGNPELLMDQYASR
-1432 LVYRS
+1432 LAYRS
-1437 IKSGLQQAARK
+1437 IKSGLRQAARK
-1448 NKLRYNRKAFP
+1448 TKLRCNRTTFP
-1459 GQNAQ
+1459 GQNVQ
-1464 VHGKLELIKAM
+1464 VNGKLELIKTV
-1475 NKDAVQ
+1475 NKDAAQ
-1481 QMKSSVHCCEDQTYG
+1481 QVKSSIHHCEEETYE
-1496 RSNSTQR
+1496 RSISTQR
-1503 TECTELLHFSESL
+1503 TDCAELLHFSESL
-1516 ARSIT
+1516 ACNIT
-1521 CDVRKKL
+1521 SDVRKKL

-1542 CLYKKTE
+1542 CLYEKTE
-1549 FDEVTGDL
+1549 LEEVTGDL
-1557 IKTRISR
+1557 IKTRVSR
-1564 TSLPFSPDHKLYHS
+1564 TLLPFSPSRKLYHS
-1578 TGSLNDNGYSEG
+1578 TGSLNENGYREG

-1601 VADDTLEMSLG
+1601 VADDTLEMSLE
-1612 SAVLH
+1612 SAVLQ

-1625 DKLSYT
+1625 DRLSYT
-1631 EKLSPFS
+1631 DKLSPFS

-1648 EHRYCTEST
+1648 EHQYCTESA
-1657 SHHLPAHESSIPVRH
+1657 SHHLPAQSSSIPVRH
-1672 FLHSGLG
+1672 FLQPRLG
-1679 GACQKSRVFQLD
+1679 GVCQKPRVFHLD
-1691 IPKIHVDVEQKTVL
+1691 IPKIHVDVEQKTVFP
-1705 SDKGAT
+1705 DKVAP
-1711 AAIEK
+1711 AAAEK
-1716 AEGELSYTSL
+1716 AEGELSYTSV
-1726 TADSGIGQDG
+1726 TADSGFGQDG

-1754 IGQTVNVSVYLS
+1754 IGQAVN
-1766 MPTIADHLADCTESS
+1766 ISS
-1781 QGKIAKLSY
+1781 A
-1790 GEQVQKCS
+1790 
-1798 VGREGFHSVE
+1798 GREGFHSVE

-1832 EDEHP
+1832 EDEHL
-1837 DESSSFLHLSDS
+1837 DESSSFLHLSDSSAVFSSSPGS

-1873 TSDSDGTEDKDED
+1873 TSDSDGTDDKDED
-1886 SKDAV
+1886 TKDAV
-1891 EGLEQIRKTLAIVN
+1891 EGLEQVKKTLAIVN

-1917 RATLQWLAASETE
+1917 RAALQWLAASETD
-1930 VSELYFH
+1930 VSDLHYH
-1937 DSVTRDFVF
+1937 DTATGEFV
-1946 LTRRLRERD
+1946 LLSRRLRERD

-1984 SLVGWLL
+1984 SLAGWLL
-1991 ENV
+1991 ENA

>member
-1 MDMYARTQGN
+1 Q
-11 RMKPRISMKK
+11 

-36 SRKELCSVSSEE
+36 SRKELCNVSAEE
-48 CLSQEEQDNFIE
+48 CLNREEQDNFIE
-60 ITFIGFAEEMGTAHL
+60 ITFVGFAEEMGTAHL
-75 QELAAVSV
+75 QELAAISSD
-83 ELPDVLKSFQ
+83 LPDVLKSLQ
-93 LCKLKENEVIFLK
+93 LCKLKESEVIFLK
-106 DLKKTL
+106 DVKKTL
-112 AKPYV
+112 GKLYV
-117 MKHQNQLP
+117 MKHQNHLP

-151 YTTGVRYV
+151 YTTGIRYA
-159 VEVNSLQKHQT
+159 VEKNSSQKHQT
-170 EASHGED
+170 EMSLGED

-207 SAGTSSFTSRNHRD
+207 SGGARDFTSRNQRD
-221 TASQT
+221 AASQT
-226 IPSQCLEAVDS
+226 IPGQCLEAVDS
-237 KFLVGSAHR
+237 KILVGSARR
-246 KSSTR
+246 KSSAR

-264 SSVKNS
+264 TSVKNS

-284 YKPYNPCDQ
+284 YKPYNPSDQ

-360 DSFDQFD
+360 DSFDQLD
-367 ELEQALENSCKV
+367 ELEQALESSCKV
-379 IRDPILGNPSQ
+379 IRDPVLGNPSQ
-390 KRRTGHEQL
+390 KRRTVREQL
-399 SSASITM
+399 SSASIAM

-419 ANVKKPTPL
+419 ANVKKPTPR
-428 KPESPYSSVFDVPDS
+428 KPESPYSGAFDVPDS
-443 PRPVKTPGEEN
+443 PRPVKTSGEEN

-471 CGSSECLCRIN
+471 CGSSECLCRVN

-491 HHDAVYNSYSAYAD
+491 RHDAVYNSYSAYAD
-505 SVSFEILGSVFHSKS
+505 SVSFEILGSVFHSES
-520 SSEQVCAEND
+520 SSDQVRAGSD
-530 SKHKGIALKEKK
+530 LKHQGIALKEKR
-542 GQAGDLKMK
+542 GQATDLRMK
-551 TSKEPDKQAK
+551 TSKEADKQTK
-561 SKHKSLM
+561 SKHRSLM

-594 GVSSCTNALCHLA
+594 GVSSCTSALCQLA

-626 AVSLKERAINGIASF
+626 AISLKERAINGIANF

-690 PSTPTAAQP
+690 PSTPTAPQP

-768 LNDRATLKPIQDS
+768 FNDRVAVKPIQDS
-781 EKEYTVQQA
+781 KEEYTVQQA

-812 PQVSSVAHKAKI
+812 HQVSSDAYKARVSTAPNSGDKI
-824 SPALNSDDNMKVYKD
+824 YKD
-839 PAHPL
+839 
-844 STSRK
+844 STHTFFTNRK
-849 REEEVTSFRNIYL
+849 REEEVASLRNIYL
-862 TSDHSQSTESTPSCL
+862 TSDHSRNAESTPSL
-877 HNQNDTKRPNNRS
+877 LYNQNDTKQTNNRS
-890 GMNNNSEL
+890 GMNHNSEL
-898 TSGSKGINTFSGTM
+898 RSGSKGISTFSGTM

-919 AYEAITS
+919 AYEAISS

-940 TRKIIDKKPYVQCIG
+940 TRKIIDKKPYVPSVG
-955 EDFPKNMFADHLAK
+955 DDFPKNLFADHLAK

-975 VDESK
+975 VDEGK
-980 TVLCSTS
+980 TVLCHTS
-987 ENLACHVSS
+987 ENLACNVSS
-996 QTYTGIGRKEQCVI
+996 QTYVDISRKDQCVI
-1010 KKQEAEK
+1010 KNQEAEK
-1017 QSNVSIIA
+1017 QSNVSVIV

-1034 PCKFLLTPT
+1034 PCNFLLSPT

-1056 QDQKGHR
+1056 QEQKGHR
-1063 FSSKSPPPCSAVT
+1063 FSSKSPPSYSTVT
-1076 FARHFLEDF
+1076 FARRGLEDF
-1085 TDTGSCSVTCLN
+1085 TGTGSCSITYLSK
-1097 RPSKKHDTHKPSPGP
+1097 PSKTHDTQKPSSVPVT
-1112 LAYRQ
+1112 YRQ
-1117 ADCFLRANSFS
+1117 ADCTLHANSFS
-1128 SVMFGSEDA
+1128 SGMFGSEDT

-1144 SLQDGNTRV
+1144 SLKDGNTRV
-1153 MPDTPPPTP
+1153 MPGTPPPTP
-1162 LVPCQG
+1162 LVPCQS

-1199 NPSVTELSE
+1199 NPSVAGLSD
-1208 TEHDSLENEEFM
+1208 TRHDSLENEEFV

-1229 EVESSEDEDHSEM
+1229 EVGSSEDEDHSEM
-1242 AVEKEEHS
+1242 PVEKEECS
-1250 EKTNQYADCLAS
+1250 EKTIQYADCLAS
-1262 HIISV
+1262 RIISL
-1267 ATEMAASHLD
+1267 ATGTAASHLD
-1277 GKTNEREACRQVQ
+1277 DKTNARGAGRQVQ
-1290 LGMQNKRC
+1290 LGMQNRSC
-1298 GYTALTNVPEQMC
+1298 EYAAFTNSPEETC
-1311 NSLWNYAGDMAGKVI
+1311 SSLWNYAGDMAGKVI

-1353 YVRKGDYRSKDR
+1353 YLRKGDKDSSSKER
-1365 CGPAREQW
+1365 CGPGQDQW
-1373 LGERDSSALPLPQ
+1373 PGERDLSALPLPPG
-1386 DSGMTGLTSKYPS
+1386 SATTGLTSKYPS

-1407 ADHIIRVLKRE
+1407 ADHVIRVLKRE

-1432 LVYRS
+1432 LAYRS
-1437 IKSGLQQAARK
+1437 LKSGLQQAARK
-1448 NKLRYNRKAFP
+1448 SKWRYSRKMLP

-1464 VHGKLELIKAM
+1464 GKGKVEPLKAVT
-1475 NKDAVQ
+1475 KDAAQRVR
-1481 QMKSSVHCCEDQTYG
+1481 SGFRGCEEQTYG
-1496 RSNSTQR
+1496 RGTGTQR
-1503 TECTELLHFSESL
+1503 TECPELLGFSESL

-1521 CDVRKKL
+1521 CDARKKL
-1528 KISGAC
+1528 KTSGAC

-1542 CLYKKTE
+1542 CLYKKAE

-1557 IKTRISR
+1557 IKTRFSR
-1564 TSLPFSPDHKLYHS
+1564 TFLPFSPDHKLYHS
-1578 TGSLNDNGYSEG
+1578 TGSLNESGYSEG

-1601 VADDTLEMSLG
+1601 VADDTLEMGLE

-1625 DKLSYT
+1625 DRLSYA

-1657 SHHLPAHESSIPVRH
+1657 SHHQPSQESSIPVRH
-1672 FLHSGLG
+1672 LLHSGLG
-1679 GACQKSRVFQLD
+1679 GACQKSRAFQLD
-1691 IPKIHVDVEQKTVL
+1691 IPKIHVDVEQKIVV
-1705 SDKGAT
+1705 SDKGA
-1711 AAIEK
+1711 AAAVEK

-1745 EIMTSAMTN
+1745 EIMTSAVTN
-1754 IGQTVNVSVYLS
+1754 IGQAVNIS
-1766 MPTIADHLADCTESS
+1766 
-1781 QGKIAKLSY
+1781 
-1790 GEQVQKCS
+1790 S

-1849 NGNSSSWSSLGLEG
+1849 
-1863 DMYEENLSFP
+1863 
-1873 TSDSDGTEDKDED
+1873 DGTEDKDED

-1891 EGLEQIRKTLAIVN
+1891 EGSEQIRKTLAILN

-1917 RATLQWLAASETE
+1917 RAALQWLVASETE
-1930 VSELYFH
+1930 VADLHFH
-1937 DSVTRDFVF
+1937 DTAAREFVF
-1946 LTRRLRERD
+1946 LSRRLRERN

-1971 IEKAS
+1971 TEKVS

>member
-1 MDMYARTQGN
+1 Q
-11 RMKPRISMKK
+11 

-36 SRKELCSVSSEE
+36 SRKELCNVSAEE
-48 CLSQEEQDNFIE
+48 CLHQEEQDNFIE
-60 ITFIGFAEEMGTAHL
+60 ITFISVAEEMGTAHL

-83 ELPDVLKSFQ
+83 ELPDALKSLQ

-106 DLKKTL
+106 DVKKTL

-117 MKHQNQLP
+117 MKHQQLP

-137 PRIKVD
+137 PRIKAD

-151 YTTGVRYV
+151 YTTGIRYA
-159 VEVNSLQKHQT
+159 VENSLQKHQT
-170 EASHGED
+170 ETSHGDD

-207 SAGTSSFTSRNHRD
+207 SAGKFL
-221 TASQT
+221 Q
-226 IPSQCLEAVDS
+226 AVDA
-237 KFLVGSAHR
+237 KILVGSARR
-246 KSSTR
+246 KSSAR

-256 DILGLKEL
+256 DYLGLKEL
-264 SSVKNS
+264 SAVKNS

-284 YKPYNPCDQ
+284 YKPYNPSDQ
-293 GVNFLCKTLF
+293 GVNFIGKTLF

-367 ELEQALENSCKV
+367 DLEQALENSRKV
-379 IRDPILGNPSQ
+379 IKDPILGNPSQ
-390 KRRTGHEQL
+390 KRRTAHEQL
-399 SSASITM
+399 SSTSITM

-419 ANVKKPTPL
+419 ANVKKPTPR

-443 PRPVKTPGEEN
+443 PRPVKTSGEET

-482 LGGDGTGQN
+482 FDGIRQS
-491 HHDAVYNSYSAYAD
+491 HHDAVYNSYAAYAD
-505 SVSFEILGSVFHSKS
+505 SVSFEILGSVFHSES
-520 SSEQVCAEND
+520 SSEQVCARND

-542 GQAGDLKMK
+542 GQAADLKMK

-626 AVSLKERAINGIASF
+626 AISLKERAINGIANF
-641 LVSEAITGALKELR
+641 LVSEAITGALKELQ

-690 PSTPTAAQP
+690 PSTPTAPQP
-699 SSFDYEDKVVR
+699 SSFDYENKVVR

-756 LESTRTSTVFPN
+756 LESTQTSTAFPN
-768 LNDRATLKPIQDS
+768 FCDKVALKQIEDS
-781 EKEYTVQQA
+781 KKEYTVQQA
-790 LFCTSGVVSSIPVPL
+790 LFCTSGLISSIPVPL

-812 PQVSSVAHKAKI
+812 HQVSSDKAKV
-824 SPALNSDDNMKVYKD
+824 STAPNSDENMKVYED
-839 PAHPL
+839 SAHPFF
-844 STSRK
+844 TSRK
-849 REEEVTSFRNIYL
+849 REEEVASFRSIYL
-862 TSDHSQSTESTPSCL
+862 TSDHSQSTESTPSLL
-877 HNQNDTKRPNNRS
+877 HNQNDTKQTNNRS

-898 TSGSKGINTFSGTM
+898 TSGSKGVNTFSGTM

-926 SRVTKAVEEYTDFL
+926 SRVPKAVEEYTDFL

-955 EDFPKNMFADHLAK
+955 EDFPKNVFADHLAK
-969 YVIKQS
+969 YVVKQS

-980 TVLCSTS
+980 TS
-987 ENLACHVSS
+987 ENLACNVSS
-996 QTYTGIGRKEQCVI
+996 QPYADINRKEQYTI

-1017 QSNVSIIA
+1017 QSNVSVIV

-1056 QDQKGHR
+1056 QEQKGYR
-1063 FSSKSPPPCSAVT
+1063 CSSKSPPLCSTAT
-1076 FARHFLEDF
+1076 FARPVLEDF
-1085 TDTGSCSVTCLN
+1085 TDTGSCSITHLN
-1097 RPSKKHDTHKPSPGP
+1097 KPSKTHDNQKPSSGP
-1112 LAYRQ
+1112 LTYRQ
-1117 ADCFLRANSFS
+1117 ADCFLHASSFS

-1137 LQMEDKS
+1137 LLMEDKS
-1144 SLQDGNTRV
+1144 SIKDGNTCV

-1199 NPSVTELSE
+1199 NPSMTGVSKTEC
-1208 TEHDSLENEEFM
+1208 DSLENEEFM

-1229 EVESSEDEDHSEM
+1229 EVESSEDEDPSVM
-1242 AVEKEEHS
+1242 LAEKEECS
-1250 EKTNQYADCLAS
+1250 EKTVQYADCLAS
-1262 HIISV
+1262 HIVSI

-1277 GKTNEREACRQVQ
+1277 GKPNKRGADRQVQ
-1290 LGMQNKRC
+1290 LGMQNKSC
-1298 GYTALTNVPEQMC
+1298 ESTAFINIPEEPFS
-1311 NSLWNYAGDMAGKVI
+1311 SLWNYAGDMAGRVI

-1341 RLKRVNCQVDCL
+1341 RLKQVNCQVDCL
-1353 YVRKGDYRSKDR
+1353 YLRKGDKDR
-1365 CGPAREQW
+1365 SSKERCSPAWDQW
-1373 LGERDSSALPLPQ
+1373 LGERDSSVLPLPQ
-1386 DSGMTGLTSKYPS
+1386 GPGMTGLTSKYPS

-1418 GGNAELLMDQYASR
+1418 GGNAELLVDQYASR
-1432 LVYRS
+1432 LAYRS

-1448 NKLRYNRKAFP
+1448 NKLRYSRKTLP

-1464 VHGKLELIKAM
+1464 VNGKLELVKVV
-1475 NKDAVQ
+1475 NKDAAQ
-1481 QMKSSVHCCEDQTYG
+1481 QVKSSIHRCEDQSYE
-1496 RSNSTQR
+1496 RSAGTQR
-1503 TECTELLHFSESL
+1503 TQCTELLHFSESL

-1528 KISGAC
+1528 KMSGTC

-1549 FDEVTGDL
+1549 FDEVTGDH
-1557 IKTRISR
+1557 IKTRFSR
-1564 TSLPFSPDHKLYHS
+1564 TFLPFSSDHKLYHS
-1578 TGSLNDNGYSEG
+1578 TNSLNENGYSEG
-1590 IIQAIE
+1590 VIQAIE

-1601 VADDTLEMSLG
+1601 VADDTLEMSLE

-1625 DKLSYT
+1625 DRLSYT

-1657 SHHLPAHESSIPVRH
+1657 THHLPAQESSIPVRH
-1672 FLHSGLG
+1672 FHHSGLG
-1679 GACQKSRVFQLD
+1679 GACQKSRMFQLD
-1691 IPKIHVDVEQKTVL
+1691 IPKIHVDVEQKTVF
-1705 SDKGAT
+1705 SDKGA
-1711 AAIEK
+1711 AAAVEK
-1716 AEGELSYTSL
+1716 GGELSYTSL

-1736 VSFAESLTT
+1736 ISFAESLTI

-1754 IGQTVNVSVYLS
+1754 IGQAVNIS
-1766 MPTIADHLADCTESS
+1766 
-1781 QGKIAKLSY
+1781 
-1790 GEQVQKCS
+1790 S

-1886 SKDAV
+1886 CKD
-1891 EGLEQIRKTLAIVN
+1891 GLE
-1905 IDLEPNLVDPQL
+1905 
-1917 RATLQWLAASETE
+1917 
-1930 VSELYFH
+1930 
-1937 DSVTRDFVF
+1937 
-1946 LTRRLRERD
+1946 
-1955 WKVGDLLQ
+1955 G
-1963 AVLKYCEM
+1963 
-1971 IEKAS
+1971 
-1976 DGEQALNK
+1976 
-1984 SLVGWLL
+1984 
-1991 ENV
+1991 